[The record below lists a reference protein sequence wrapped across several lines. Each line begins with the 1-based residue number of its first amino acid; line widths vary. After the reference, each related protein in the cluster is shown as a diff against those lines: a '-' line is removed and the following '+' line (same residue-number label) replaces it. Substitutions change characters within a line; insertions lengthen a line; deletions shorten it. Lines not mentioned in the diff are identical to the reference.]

1 MRKKSFIVVLLVLLM
16 SVVAF
21 ACAGGNKY
29 KLDDYTDFTGG
40 DNSPKLE
47 LDEDMKLDGIIDEE
61 AWANV
66 GNKMSVTSSKTHA
79 GADDKELKMDVYTH
93 FGEKA
98 LYFAFDVTDNTI
110 FVNPSRRQ
118 SRNTGVELYMSALDN
133 FTFGKGC
140 VSIRVT
146 PMENGTAPIIGYYV
160 PSGAKDWFQ
169 SKASGKYAAATMVD
183 GQYNV
188 RNGANGY
195 VVELAVSYDLI
206 GGKTDAVQYTAAF
219 VQALSADKED
229 RLDNTFFKS
238 TSYVS
243 PGSWIGVTETGALA
257 GDAKYDFLDSNYVT
271 TDSYMNVDGKLDD
284 EKWQELIAAGK
295 GKTIT
300 HKGKDITLTTYAIF
314 GDNGVYIGLDSNDPE
329 VWYNPDRQTKYNTG
343 AEIFVTAL
351 GATELSNDSTVQLRF
366 SVGGGTLRYRANPNA
381 EYPYSQSYFPAKIAG
396 SVKNGGEFNKS
407 VTADYAGVDGWQ
419 GEIFIPW
426 TAFGATTEEQ
436 KSQIAVFNCIYYSRS
451 DAENPTSDQWKF
463 LAPAGSEV
471 YGNGSRNVN
480 PQKSFFRFTKADGFV
495 FGGVEVPDVVFFKG
509 NDGSYKA
516 TVKPR
521 YVDAVTS
528 GDFATDTK
536 LATGGTFSVTGI
548 PTDSFTDNGDGT
560 YTMTVS
566 AENAKKF
573 EGGKEAH
580 FSLAEGVGAD
590 FTIEYIDVD
599 SSKFDVSK
607 LIAYL
612 NFDGTAKTTAG
623 SAASSVTRGTAEFVK
638 YGTGSANN
646 GYYAANMRKS
656 SVKLDATLGTGSFVM
671 SAMVNG
677 ADVKNYFKDETT
689 AGYSFVLFG
698 TGNVDGTVG
707 FSLQAR
713 RDNVFVRMPNGKRY
727 MHAAV
732 HNFVTDGWQRWTLS
746 VDRETTDKLTYTL
759 YLDAEKVATNTI
771 DLASDISFDIANN
784 NTIGIG
790 IPGCKLDGDGTGNG
804 YTDKSVGI
812 DEFVCATGAYSFGE
826 MLNMVAWTNEAHA
839 KYAFDTDDI
848 RFNYNDVTTDG
859 YTQQIRVVAYPD
871 DGTKVDVTDVTFGA
885 EIAPYIAKATDADYF
900 TLTIPANKVGE
911 FKDGV
916 TTTYTY
922 NGATRKLTVKYDALE
937 RIYLDVTGVSAWKKN
952 KVGDNYVFTVG
963 VYGKSDLSAIVTGA
977 EFSDWDSYKNDNG
990 DGTYTFTVPA
1000 TVVEALDAPK
1010 TITVTKGA
1018 DVTSADF
1025 AFEYKYLD
1033 GDELAALANA
1043 AEAYYDFN
1051 GNVDDKISGTKTE
1064 KVKGSINYNADN
1076 TALKVSTN
1084 TNTVGANIAL
1094 GKDSFTMSFDAKI
1107 YSQYFEG
1114 NAGYEL
1120 VTSGDPSV
1128 SAATDVFQLSAHGG
1142 QNALRIQIGTN
1153 EGNFYYKKAN
1163 SSNLNLDGWV
1173 RITFV
1178 VERGLP
1184 CDDETLETVKTTLY
1198 LDGVMIDGK
1207 TRTMPKGAV
1216 LGDGS
1221 LYFGGVTPWTP
1232 GKESEIDNFTFVR
1245 KALTA
1250 KEVEALDSYYD
1261 EIAALAGWSVNDVE
1275 FNFTQVTDGEAFT
1288 APVTFT
1294 TRGAT
1299 SVTGATFTGLPGN
1312 ATITESTETPG
1323 TYALNVPAADI
1334 ASFKGGVTVTAKIGK
1349 VEKKFRVV
1357 YTPLAKL
1364 VLDETSVSMWK
1375 GAKAADGN
1383 YKFNIGV
1390 YADDECKIAL
1400 SGVTFDKWNN
1410 HAEYDEATST
1420 YAFSVPEA
1428 TVEALTE
1435 PITITASKGADVTT
1449 ASFTFEYKCYTSAEL
1464 EGVANATEAYIDF
1477 DNGKVTDKVQNK
1489 AYVLD
1494 TREDANI
1501 VDGTKYEGDK
1511 YFAANQKK
1519 TSVKLATALGTDS
1532 FSVSML
1538 VNGADVRKYATD
1550 DYLNGTS
1557 PKAGYAFVLFGTGN
1571 VDGANGFTVRVR
1583 KDIVQVKIGGT
1594 NKAYGANVLSKITD
1608 NWQRWTVTFDRS
1620 TEGTVKYVV
1629 YIDGVAVINDSVA
1642 YDGSFDVE
1650 GFGTLGIGAP
1660 GCALDSNGYGYTD
1673 KSIGLDNFV
1682 LVRKALTAHEVE
1694 GLDSY
1699 YGDILKTVGWYVDNF
1714 TFDFTDVT
1722 ENQAYNALINFTTNG
1737 SGANISGAT
1746 FEGFPE
1752 GVTYEESQSA
1762 PGSYR
1767 VVIPYERFDEFKAGK
1782 TITAKIGNA
1791 TRTFTVKYVPLT
1803 NVYLDTTAVSMW
1815 SHEATDGN
1823 YKFNVGAYADES
1835 KTFALTEVTFGD
1847 WNEYA
1852 TYDTASKV
1860 YKFAVPASVV
1870 EALTGGTKTVTAA
1883 RGEGVETAS
1892 FTFTHETMSAD
1903 EIKAV
1908 ANDLVAYYDFNG
1920 NIQDKA
1926 YNTATAAVKGS
1937 VTYNDDNT
1945 ALKVTTT
1952 KVAETAS
1959 TVGAN
1964 ISLGNGDFTMSFD
1977 AKINS
1982 TDYAKAGAAYE
1993 LVTSTSNN
2001 DGEPYT
2007 FQFSAT
2013 DRADGALRIQVGR
2026 NDGVAYFSGANG
2038 KLRLD
2043 QWQRFTVVV
2052 QRNVEKNESHTTT
2065 AIRYNNDG
2073 TYNGDKNK
2081 TGTYPTQEKVLVTL
2095 YLDGVKIQ
2103 TIERW
2108 LNYETLG
2115 NGTIYFGGN
2124 LGWSTKTSEIDN
2136 FTFVRR
2142 ALTDREIY
2150 ALPSYYDEIASVVG
2164 WDAEDITIKYDQVTA
2179 NVAKTV
2185 EFEMTKYASGANT
2198 AGATFTGLPEGV
2210 TITPSETAGKYVL
2223 TVPYDKLASL
2233 KGGVTVT
2240 AKIGDVERSFK
2251 ITYVPLENLYVDTV
2265 NFYEYEVDAGAAVT
2279 KTIKVT
2285 ADAAG
2290 TVGVA
2295 GASFAGYPDGV
2306 TIVEN
2311 DSVAGEYT
2319 LTVPSAKIAELVAS
2333 TVTAS
2338 YDGVTANVTM
2348 AYGAAMFKD
2357 YAAHIVDNRD
2367 ASTRVVFDK
2376 SFGTDSFVIGTNVM
2390 FSGIPAK
2397 NKTFELFGTSGPDA
2411 TTGFMVSIKVNKDDA
2426 NIHNFRVKVMNQDG
2440 AFSSNLN
2447 LNNYIGK
2454 SVPVVLA
2461 VDRSVAGKMTYT
2473 LTFDGTQIMSRT
2485 INLDSATVLD
2495 YTYLDADG
2503 ATVTQNKVYF
2513 GGLNPNLDSSNRGGV
2528 GTVTGRDSFP
2538 YQVRGIYA
2546 ATAGTV
2552 NGITDFLKGVSVTEA
2567 DTTSVA
2573 SKITARFNFDG
2584 ETGLE
2589 NSIEGSTVT
2598 ASFDN
2603 ARDGS
2608 AITATTDETYSING
2622 NGKALKANSRKGE
2635 GLKLTGVN
2643 ALDGDFTL
2651 SMWVNDL
2658 SSMGTSNTGAGVI
2671 MFTTSGQN
2679 ETSNNFTLSA
2689 KSTNYRFAWANAS
2702 NTAANNQSI
2711 NPNLVANYGSRWVNM
2726 TFVVSRG
2733 TADTDVAT
2741 VNVYVNFAKVGSFT
2755 AAGLTKVTSICDEN
2769 KTLYLGRVMDSLYK
2783 TSAHEW
2789 NDGLNAY
2796 FYIDDVAI
2804 AGSALTDAE
2813 VASLS
2818 AYYFA

>member
-1 MRKKSFIVVLLVLLM
+1 MRKKSIIVVLLVLLM

-47 LDEDMKLDGIIDEE
+47 LDEDMKLDGIMDEE

-66 GNKMSVTSSKTHA
+66 GNKMSVTSSHTHA
-79 GADDKELKMDVYTH
+79 GAEDKALKMDVYTH

-140 VSIRVT
+140 VSIRIT

-160 PSGAKDWFQ
+160 PSGAKAWFQ

-195 VVELAVSYDLI
+195 VVELAISYDLI
-206 GGKTDAVQYTAAF
+206 GGKTDAIQYTAAF

-229 RLDNTFFKS
+229 RLDNTFLKG

-243 PGSWIGVTETGALA
+243 PGSWIGVTETGTFA

-300 HKGKDITLTTYAIF
+300 HKGKDITLTTYALF

-329 VWYNPDRQTKYNTG
+329 VWYNPDRQAKYNTG

-351 GATELSNDSTVQLRF
+351 GATELSNDSTVQIRF
-366 SVGGGTLRYRANPNA
+366 SVGGGSLRYRANPNA
-381 EYPYSQSYFPAKIAG
+381 EYPYTQSYFPAKIAG

-407 VTADYAGVDGWQ
+407 VTDDYAGVDGWQ

-463 LAPAGSEV
+463 LAPADSKV

-516 TVKPR
+516 TIKPR

-528 GDFATDTK
+528 ADFATDTK

-573 EGGKEAH
+573 ESGKEAH

-590 FTIEYIDVD
+590 FTIEYIDID
-599 SSKFDVSK
+599 SSKFDVNK

-623 SAASSVTRGTAEFVK
+623 SAASSVTRGTAEFVN

-656 SVKLDATLGTGSFVM
+656 SVKLDATLGTDSFVM

-677 ADVKNYFKDETT
+677 ADVKNYFKNETT
-689 AGYSFVLFG
+689 FGYSFVLFG

-713 RDNVFVRMPNGKRY
+713 RDNVFIRLPNGKRY
-727 MHAAV
+727 SHAAV
-732 HNFVTDGWQRWTLS
+732 LDFVTDGWQRWTLS

-759 YLDAEKVATNTI
+759 YIDAEKVATNTI
-771 DLASDISFDIANN
+771 DLASDLSFDIENN

-790 IPGCKLDGDGTGNG
+790 APGCALDGDGTGGG

-859 YTQQIRVVAYPD
+859 YTQQIRVAAYPD
-871 DGTKVDVTDVTFGA
+871 DGSKVDVTDVTFGA

-916 TTTYTY
+916 ITTYTY

-1000 TVVEALDAPK
+1000 SVVEALDAPK

-1018 DVTSADF
+1018 DVT
-1025 AFEYKYLD
+1025 
-1033 GDELAALANA
+1033 
-1043 AEAYYDFN
+1043 
-1051 GNVDDKISGTKTE
+1051 
-1064 KVKGSINYNADN
+1064 
-1076 TALKVSTN
+1076 
-1084 TNTVGANIAL
+1084 
-1094 GKDSFTMSFDAKI
+1094 
-1107 YSQYFEG
+1107 
-1114 NAGYEL
+1114 
-1120 VTSGDPSV
+1120 
-1128 SAATDVFQLSAHGG
+1128 
-1142 QNALRIQIGTN
+1142 
-1153 EGNFYYKKAN
+1153 
-1163 SSNLNLDGWV
+1163 
-1173 RITFV
+1173 
-1178 VERGLP
+1178 
-1184 CDDETLETVKTTLY
+1184 
-1198 LDGVMIDGK
+1198 
-1207 TRTMPKGAV
+1207 
-1216 LGDGS
+1216 
-1221 LYFGGVTPWTP
+1221 
-1232 GKESEIDNFTFVR
+1232 
-1245 KALTA
+1245 
-1250 KEVEALDSYYD
+1250 
-1261 EIAALAGWSVNDVE
+1261 
-1275 FNFTQVTDGEAFT
+1275 
-1288 APVTFT
+1288 
-1294 TRGAT
+1294 
-1299 SVTGATFTGLPGN
+1299 
-1312 ATITESTETPG
+1312 
-1323 TYALNVPAADI
+1323 
-1334 ASFKGGVTVTAKIGK
+1334 
-1349 VEKKFRVV
+1349 
-1357 YTPLAKL
+1357 
-1364 VLDETSVSMWK
+1364 
-1375 GAKAADGN
+1375 
-1383 YKFNIGV
+1383 
-1390 YADDECKIAL
+1390 
-1400 SGVTFDKWNN
+1400 
-1410 HAEYDEATST
+1410 
-1420 YAFSVPEA
+1420 
-1428 TVEALTE
+1428 
-1435 PITITASKGADVTT
+1435 T
-1449 ASFTFEYKCYTSAEL
+1449 ASFTFEYKCYTAAEL
-1464 EGVANATEAYIDF
+1464 EALANATEAYIDF
-1477 DNGKVTDKVQNK
+1477 DNGNVTDKVQNK

-1501 VDGTKYEGDK
+1501 VDGAKYEGDK
-1511 YFAANQKK
+1511 YLAANQKK

-1538 VNGADVRKYATD
+1538 VNGADVRKYALD
-1550 DYLNGTS
+1550 DYINGV
-1557 PKAGYAFVLFGTGN
+1557 PGAKAGYAFVLFGTGN
-1571 VDGANGFTVRVR
+1571 VDGANGFSVRVR
-1583 KDIVQVKIGGT
+1583 KDIVQVKIGSS
-1594 NKAYGANVLSKITD
+1594 NKGYGANVLSKITD

-1660 GCALDSNGYGYTD
+1660 GCALDNNGNGYTD

-1699 YGDILKTVGWYVDNF
+1699 YGDILKKVGWYVDNF

-1767 VVIPYERFDEFKAGK
+1767 VTIPYERFDEFKAGM
-1782 TITAKIGNA
+1782 TITAKIGNS

-1823 YKFNVGAYADES
+1823 YEFNVGAYADES

-1852 TYDTASKV
+1852 TYDTANKV

-1870 EALTGGTKTVTAA
+1870 EALENGTKTVTAA

-1908 ANDLVAYYDFNG
+1908 ANNLVAYYDFNG

-1937 VTYNDDNT
+1937 VIYNDDNT
-1945 ALKVTTT
+1945 ALKVTCGTN
-1952 KVAETAS
+1952 

-1964 ISLGNGDFTMSFD
+1964 IALGTESFTMSFD
-1977 AKINS
+1977 SKIYKN
-1982 TDYAKAGAAYE
+1982 AFAGNAGYE
-1993 LVTSTSNN
+1993 LVTSTIGSG
-2001 DGEPYT
+2001 DSDAGT
-2007 FQFSAT
+2007 FQFSARG
-2013 DRADGALRIQVGR
+2013 DKKSLRIAVGT
-2026 NDGVAYFSGANG
+2026 NNG
-2038 KLRLD
+2038 QFDYDLAVGKIKTD
-2043 QWQRFTVVV
+2043 EWQRFTFVVERGV
-2052 QRNVEKNESHTTT
+2052 AFNNEANTET
-2065 AIRYNNDG
+2065 IRM
-2073 TYNGDKNK
+2073 
-2081 TGTYPTQEKVLVTL
+2081 TL
-2095 YLDGVKIQ
+2095 YIDGVKIQ
-2103 TIERW
+2103 TKQRTDIKK
-2108 LNYETLG
+2108 NQVLG

-2124 LGWSTKTSEIDN
+2124 LPWSTKTSEIDN

-2164 WDAEDITIKYDQVTA
+2164 WDAEDITIDFKSVVKDQP
-2179 NVAKTV
+2179 KTV

-2210 TITPSETAGKYVL
+2210 TIAAGETAGKYVL

-2251 ITYVPLENLYVDTV
+2251 ITYVPLDNLYVDTV

-2279 KTIKVT
+2279 RTIKVT

-2290 TVGVA
+2290 AVGVA

-2311 DSVAGEYT
+2311 DSVTGEYT
-2319 LTVPSAKIAELVAS
+2319 LTVPAAKIAELVAS

-2348 AYGAAMFKD
+2348 AYNEAILKDTAVYSNIDTESKKDSGKQGGQVFKGID
-2357 YAAHIVDNRD
+2357 LGNG
-2367 ASTRVVFDK
+2367 
-2376 SFGTDSFVIGTNVM
+2376 SFTV
-2390 FSGIPAK
+2390 A
-2397 NKTFELFGTSGPDA
+2397 
-2411 TTGFMVSIKVNKDDA
+2411 FMAD
-2426 NIHNFRVKVMNQDG
+2426 
-2440 AFSSNLN
+2440 NLN
-2447 LNNYIGK
+2447 KIASGGGGYILFSTGNTDVSKGINVYANSDKFRFRCAGVGSNFPINYN
-2454 SVPVVLA
+2454 VAQHTDWTHLA
-2461 VDRSVAGKMTYT
+2461 FTFDRSVAGK
-2473 LTFDGTQIMSRT
+2473 LT
-2485 INLDSATVLD
+2485 
-2495 YTYLDADG
+2495 
-2503 ATVTQNKVYF
+2503 
-2513 GGLNPNLDSSNRGGV
+2513 
-2528 GTVTGRDSFP
+2528 
-2538 YQVRGIYA
+2538 
-2546 ATAGTV
+2546 
-2552 NGITDFLKGVSVTEA
+2552 
-2567 DTTSVA
+2567 
-2573 SKITARFNFDG
+2573 ITA
-2584 ETGLE
+2584 
-2589 NSIEGSTVT
+2589 
-2598 ASFDN
+2598 
-2603 ARDGS
+2603 
-2608 AITATTDETYSING
+2608 
-2622 NGKALKANSRKGE
+2622 
-2635 GLKLTGVN
+2635 
-2643 ALDGDFTL
+2643 
-2651 SMWVNDL
+2651 
-2658 SSMGTSNTGAGVI
+2658 
-2671 MFTTSGQN
+2671 
-2679 ETSNNFTLSA
+2679 
-2689 KSTNYRFAWANAS
+2689 
-2702 NTAANNQSI
+2702 
-2711 NPNLVANYGSRWVNM
+2711 
-2726 TFVVSRG
+2726 
-2733 TADTDVAT
+2733 
-2741 VNVYVNFAKVGSFT
+2741 YVNYAKVGSTTQTLTSDETFT
-2755 AAGLTKVTSICDEN
+2755 YGESKNFVVGSINGEMWAESGAMANTNQYNLSAAGVTIYRGVASIGAVQTYFEN
-2769 KTLYLGRVMDSLYK
+2769 YLDGMTLPENALQARF
-2783 TSAHEW
+2783 TFA
-2789 NDGLNAY
+2789 DGTTANS
-2796 FYIDDVAI
+2796 V
-2804 AGSALTDAE
+2804 AGSSVTMTKNENATETIADGKDGGTDKAIKINSKSTYYDVNGFDVSTGSFAVSMDLKMDFSTALTENGSGIVLFATTDPGSASGIAVTIRKNTFRVRINGATKFLAPNTDSYTGKWTNVT
-2813 VASLS
+2813 VAVVRADGKCTINVYFNHALAATSGAFSLADTVS
-2818 AYYFA
+2818 LANSEKDGYFGIGKGVEISGSTGTDYTDGVFKWYEDNTHTIDNVMLISGAMTDKNVLALRNI

>member
-1 MRKKSFIVVLLVLLM
+1 MRKKSIIVVLLVLLM

-40 DNSPKLE
+40 DNSLKLE
-47 LDEDMKLDGIIDEE
+47 LDEDMKLDGIMDEE

-66 GNKMSVTSSKTHA
+66 GNKMSVTSSHTHA
-79 GADDKELKMDVYTH
+79 GAEDKALKMDVYTH

-140 VSIRVT
+140 VSIRIT

-160 PSGAKDWFQ
+160 PSGAAGWFQ
-169 SKASGKYAAATMVD
+169 SKAGGKYAAATMVD

-195 VVELAVSYDLI
+195 VVELAISYDLI
-206 GGKTDAVQYTAAF
+206 GGKTDAIQYTAAF

-229 RLDNTFFKS
+229 RLDNTFLKG

-243 PGSWIGVTETGALA
+243 PGGWIGVTETGTLV

-300 HKGKDITLTTYAIF
+300 HKGKDITLTTYALF

-329 VWYNPDRQTKYNTG
+329 VWYNPDRQAKYNTG

-351 GATELSNDSTVQLRF
+351 GATELSNDSTVQIRF
-366 SVGGGTLRYRANPNA
+366 SVGGGSLRYRANPNA
-381 EYPYSQSYFPAKIAG
+381 EYPYTQSYFPAKIAG

-407 VTADYAGVDGWQ
+407 VTDDYAGVDGWQ

-451 DAENPTSDQWKF
+451 DAENPTGDQWKF
-463 LAPAGSEV
+463 LAPADSKV

-516 TVKPR
+516 TIKPR

-528 GDFATDTK
+528 ADFATDTK

-573 EGGKEAH
+573 ERGKEAH

-599 SSKFDVSK
+599 SSKFDVNK

-656 SVKLDATLGTGSFVM
+656 SVKLDATLGTDSFVM

-677 ADVKNYFKDETT
+677 ADVKNYFKNETT
-689 AGYSFVLFG
+689 FGYSFVLFG

-713 RDNVFVRMPNGKRY
+713 RDNVFIRLPNGKRY
-727 MHAAV
+727 SHAAV
-732 HNFVTDGWQRWTLS
+732 LDFVTDGWQRWTLS

-759 YLDAEKVATNTI
+759 YIDAEKVATNTI
-771 DLASDISFDIANN
+771 DLASDLSFDIENN
-784 NTIGIG
+784 STIGIG
-790 IPGCKLDGDGTGNG
+790 APGCALDGDGTGNG

-839 KYAFDTDDI
+839 RYAFDADDI
-848 RFNYNDVTTDG
+848 RFDYNDVTTDG
-859 YTQQIRVVAYPD
+859 YTQQIRVAAYRE
-871 DGTKVDVTDVTFGA
+871 DGTTADVTDVTFGA
-885 EIAPYIAKATDADYF
+885 EIAPYITQATDADYF

-916 TTTYTY
+916 ATTYTY

-963 VYGKSDLSAIVTGA
+963 VYGKSDLSAIVKGA
-977 EFSDWDSYKNDNG
+977 EFSEWDSYKNDNG

-1000 TVVEALDAPK
+1000 SVVEALDAPK

-1018 DVTSADF
+1018 DVT
-1025 AFEYKYLD
+1025 
-1033 GDELAALANA
+1033 
-1043 AEAYYDFN
+1043 
-1051 GNVDDKISGTKTE
+1051 
-1064 KVKGSINYNADN
+1064 
-1076 TALKVSTN
+1076 
-1084 TNTVGANIAL
+1084 
-1094 GKDSFTMSFDAKI
+1094 
-1107 YSQYFEG
+1107 
-1114 NAGYEL
+1114 
-1120 VTSGDPSV
+1120 
-1128 SAATDVFQLSAHGG
+1128 
-1142 QNALRIQIGTN
+1142 
-1153 EGNFYYKKAN
+1153 
-1163 SSNLNLDGWV
+1163 
-1173 RITFV
+1173 
-1178 VERGLP
+1178 
-1184 CDDETLETVKTTLY
+1184 
-1198 LDGVMIDGK
+1198 
-1207 TRTMPKGAV
+1207 
-1216 LGDGS
+1216 
-1221 LYFGGVTPWTP
+1221 
-1232 GKESEIDNFTFVR
+1232 
-1245 KALTA
+1245 
-1250 KEVEALDSYYD
+1250 
-1261 EIAALAGWSVNDVE
+1261 
-1275 FNFTQVTDGEAFT
+1275 
-1288 APVTFT
+1288 
-1294 TRGAT
+1294 
-1299 SVTGATFTGLPGN
+1299 
-1312 ATITESTETPG
+1312 
-1323 TYALNVPAADI
+1323 
-1334 ASFKGGVTVTAKIGK
+1334 
-1349 VEKKFRVV
+1349 
-1357 YTPLAKL
+1357 
-1364 VLDETSVSMWK
+1364 
-1375 GAKAADGN
+1375 
-1383 YKFNIGV
+1383 
-1390 YADDECKIAL
+1390 
-1400 SGVTFDKWNN
+1400 
-1410 HAEYDEATST
+1410 
-1420 YAFSVPEA
+1420 
-1428 TVEALTE
+1428 
-1435 PITITASKGADVTT
+1435 T
-1449 ASFTFEYKCYTSAEL
+1449 ASFTFEYKCYTAAEL
-1464 EGVANATEAYIDF
+1464 AALANATEAYIDF
-1477 DNGKVTDKVQNK
+1477 DNGNVTDKVQNK

-1501 VDGTKYEGDK
+1501 VDGAKYEGDK
-1511 YFAANQKK
+1511 YLAANQKK

-1538 VNGADVRKYATD
+1538 VNGADVRKYALD
-1550 DYLNGTS
+1550 DYINGV
-1557 PKAGYAFVLFGTGN
+1557 PGAKAGYAFVLFGTGN
-1571 VDGANGFTVRVR
+1571 VDGANGFSVRVR
-1583 KDIVQVKIGGT
+1583 KDIVQVKIGSS
-1594 NKAYGANVLSKITD
+1594 NKGYGANVLSKITD

-1642 YDGSFDVE
+1642 YGGSFDVE

-1660 GCALDSNGYGYTD
+1660 GCALDNNGNGYTD

-1699 YGDILKTVGWYVDNF
+1699 YGDILKKVGWYVDNF

-1767 VVIPYERFDEFKAGK
+1767 VTIPYERFDEFKAGM
-1782 TITAKIGNA
+1782 TITAKIGNS

-1823 YKFNVGAYADES
+1823 YEFNVGAYADES

-1852 TYDTASKV
+1852 TYDTANKV

-1870 EALTGGTKTVTAA
+1870 EALENGTKTVTAA

-1892 FTFTHETMSAD
+1892 FTFTYETMSDAQIN
-1903 EIKAV
+1903 ELAQATKA
-1908 ANDLVAYYDFNG
+1908 YIDFNG
-1920 NIQDKA
+1920 AVIDRVGGNAFVDRGEVVYGDGTKYEGDKYYSA
-1926 YNTATAAVKGS
+1926 NQKKTSVKLATTLGTDSFTVSMLVNGADIKN
-1937 VTYNDDNT
+1937 Y
-1945 ALKVTTT
+1945 
-1952 KVAETAS
+1952 AENGYAFVLFGT
-1959 TVGAN
+1959 
-1964 ISLGNGDFTMSFD
+1964 GNVD
-1977 AKINS
+1977 
-1982 TDYAKAGAAYE
+1982 
-1993 LVTSTSNN
+1993 
-2001 DGEPYT
+2001 
-2007 FQFSAT
+2007 
-2013 DRADGALRIQVGR
+2013 
-2026 NDGVAYFSGANG
+2026 GANG
-2038 KLRLD
+2038 FSVRVRSKTV
-2043 QWQRFTVVV
+2043 QVKIGGSNVAYNEVVPAITTAWQRWTVTFD
-2052 QRNVEKNESHTTT
+2052 RSTEGTLKF
-2065 AIRYNNDG
+2065 AI
-2073 TYNGDKNK
+2073 
-2081 TGTYPTQEKVLVTL
+2081 
-2095 YLDGVKIQ
+2095 YLDGVKVLDK
-2103 TIERW
+2103 TVA
-2108 LNYETLG
+2108 YAASFDVDGFGTLG
-2115 NGTIYFGGN
+2115 IGAPGC
-2124 LGWSTKTSEIDN
+2124 
-2136 FTFVRR
+2136 
-2142 ALTDREIY
+2142 ALDQYSYTDKSIGLDEFMLVNRVLTAREIV
-2150 ALPSYYDEIASVVG
+2150 ALDSYYVAISDVWG
-2164 WDAEDITIKYDQVTA
+2164 WNANDITIKYDQVTA
-2179 NVAKTV
+2179 NVDKTV

-2198 AGATFTGLPEGV
+2198 VGATFTGLPEGV
-2210 TITPSETAGKYVL
+2210 TIAAGETAGKYVL

-2251 ITYVPLENLYVDTV
+2251 ITYVPLDNLYVDTV

-2279 KTIKVT
+2279 RTIKVT

-2290 TVGVA
+2290 AVGVA

-2319 LTVPSAKIAELVAS
+2319 LTVPAAKIAELVAS

-2348 AYGAAMFKD
+2348 AYNEAILKDTAVYSNIDTESKKDSGKQGGQVFKGID
-2357 YAAHIVDNRD
+2357 LGNG
-2367 ASTRVVFDK
+2367 
-2376 SFGTDSFVIGTNVM
+2376 SFTV
-2390 FSGIPAK
+2390 A
-2397 NKTFELFGTSGPDA
+2397 
-2411 TTGFMVSIKVNKDDA
+2411 FMAD
-2426 NIHNFRVKVMNQDG
+2426 
-2440 AFSSNLN
+2440 NLN
-2447 LNNYIGK
+2447 KIASGGGGYILFSTGNTDVSK
-2454 SVPVVLA
+2454 GINVYANSDKFRFRCAGVGSNFPIPHNLKQYTDWTHLA
-2461 VDRSVAGKMTYT
+2461 FTFDRSVAGK
-2473 LTFDGTQIMSRT
+2473 LT
-2485 INLDSATVLD
+2485 
-2495 YTYLDADG
+2495 
-2503 ATVTQNKVYF
+2503 
-2513 GGLNPNLDSSNRGGV
+2513 
-2528 GTVTGRDSFP
+2528 
-2538 YQVRGIYA
+2538 
-2546 ATAGTV
+2546 
-2552 NGITDFLKGVSVTEA
+2552 
-2567 DTTSVA
+2567 
-2573 SKITARFNFDG
+2573 ITA
-2584 ETGLE
+2584 
-2589 NSIEGSTVT
+2589 
-2598 ASFDN
+2598 
-2603 ARDGS
+2603 
-2608 AITATTDETYSING
+2608 
-2622 NGKALKANSRKGE
+2622 
-2635 GLKLTGVN
+2635 
-2643 ALDGDFTL
+2643 
-2651 SMWVNDL
+2651 
-2658 SSMGTSNTGAGVI
+2658 
-2671 MFTTSGQN
+2671 
-2679 ETSNNFTLSA
+2679 
-2689 KSTNYRFAWANAS
+2689 
-2702 NTAANNQSI
+2702 
-2711 NPNLVANYGSRWVNM
+2711 
-2726 TFVVSRG
+2726 
-2733 TADTDVAT
+2733 
-2741 VNVYVNFAKVGSFT
+2741 YVNYAKVGSTTQTLTSDETFT
-2755 AAGLTKVTSICDEN
+2755 YGESKNFVVGSINGEMWAESGAMANTNQYNLSAAGVTIYRGVAPIGAVQTYFENYLDGMTLPENALQARFTFADGTTANSVADSSVTMTKNEN
-2769 KTLYLGRVMDSLYK
+2769 ATE
-2783 TSAHEW
+2783 TIA
-2789 NDGLNAY
+2789 DGK
-2796 FYIDDVAI
+2796 DGGTDKAI
-2804 AGSALTDAE
+2804 KINSK
-2813 VASLS
+2813 S
-2818 AYYFA
+2818 AYYDVNGFDVSTGSFAVSMDLKMDFSTALTENGSGIVLFATTDPGSASGIAVTIRKNKFRVRINGATQFLTVNTDSYTGKWTNITVAFVRENGKCTINVYFNHALAATSGAFDLADTVSLANSEKDGYFGIGKGVEISGSTGTDYTDGVFKWYEDNTHTIDNVMLISGAMTDKNVLALRNI

>member
-1 MRKKSFIVVLLVLLM
+1 MRKKSIIVVLLVLLM

-40 DNSPKLE
+40 DNSLKLE
-47 LDEDMKLDGIIDEE
+47 LDEDMKLDGIMDEE

-66 GNKMSVTSSKTHA
+66 GNKMSVTSSHTHV
-79 GADDKELKMDVYTH
+79 GAEDKALKMDVYTH

-140 VSIRVT
+140 VSIRIT

-195 VVELAVSYDLI
+195 VVELAISYDLI
-206 GGKTDAVQYTAAF
+206 GGKTDAIQYTAAF

-229 RLDNTFFKS
+229 RLDNTFLKG

-243 PGSWIGVTETGALA
+243 PGGWIGVIETGTFA

-300 HKGKDITLTTYAIF
+300 HKGKDITLTTYALF

-351 GATELSNDSTVQLRF
+351 GATELSNDSTVQIRF
-366 SVGGGTLRYRANPNA
+366 SVGGGSLRYRANPNA
-381 EYPYSQSYFPAKIAG
+381 EYPYTQSYFPAKIAG

-407 VTADYAGVDGWQ
+407 VTDDYAGVDGWQ

-451 DAENPTSDQWKF
+451 DAENPTGDQWKF
-463 LAPAGSEV
+463 LAPADSKV

-516 TVKPR
+516 TIKPR

-528 GDFATDTK
+528 ADFATDTK

-599 SSKFDVSK
+599 SSKFDVNK

-656 SVKLDATLGTGSFVM
+656 SVKLDATLGTDSFVM

-677 ADVKNYFKDETT
+677 ADVKNYFKNEITF
-689 AGYSFVLFG
+689 GYSFVLFG

-713 RDNVFVRMPNGKRY
+713 RDNVFIRLPNGKRY
-727 MHAAV
+727 SHAAV
-732 HNFVTDGWQRWTLS
+732 LDFVTDGWQRWTLS

-759 YLDAEKVATNTI
+759 YIDAEKVATNTI
-771 DLASDISFDIANN
+771 DLASDLSFDIENN

-790 IPGCKLDGDGTGNG
+790 APGCALDGDGTGNS

-839 KYAFDTDDI
+839 RYAFDADDI

-859 YTQQIRVVAYPD
+859 YTQQIRVAAYRE
-871 DGTKVDVTDVTFGA
+871 DGTTADVTDVTFGA
-885 EIAPYIAKATDADYF
+885 EIAPYITQATDADYF

-916 TTTYTY
+916 ATTYTY

-963 VYGKSDLSAIVTGA
+963 VYGKSDLSAIVKGA
-977 EFSDWDSYKNDNG
+977 EFSEWDSYKNDNG

-1000 TVVEALDAPK
+1000 SVVEALDAPK

-1025 AFEYKYLD
+1025 TFEYKYLTD
-1033 GDELAALANA
+1033 DELAAL
-1043 AEAYYDFN
+1043 
-1051 GNVDDKISGTKTE
+1051 
-1064 KVKGSINYNADN
+1064 
-1076 TALKVSTN
+1076 
-1084 TNTVGANIAL
+1084 
-1094 GKDSFTMSFDAKI
+1094 
-1107 YSQYFEG
+1107 
-1114 NAGYEL
+1114 
-1120 VTSGDPSV
+1120 
-1128 SAATDVFQLSAHGG
+1128 
-1142 QNALRIQIGTN
+1142 
-1153 EGNFYYKKAN
+1153 
-1163 SSNLNLDGWV
+1163 
-1173 RITFV
+1173 
-1178 VERGLP
+1178 
-1184 CDDETLETVKTTLY
+1184 
-1198 LDGVMIDGK
+1198 
-1207 TRTMPKGAV
+1207 
-1216 LGDGS
+1216 
-1221 LYFGGVTPWTP
+1221 
-1232 GKESEIDNFTFVR
+1232 
-1245 KALTA
+1245 
-1250 KEVEALDSYYD
+1250 
-1261 EIAALAGWSVNDVE
+1261 
-1275 FNFTQVTDGEAFT
+1275 
-1288 APVTFT
+1288 
-1294 TRGAT
+1294 
-1299 SVTGATFTGLPGN
+1299 
-1312 ATITESTETPG
+1312 
-1323 TYALNVPAADI
+1323 
-1334 ASFKGGVTVTAKIGK
+1334 
-1349 VEKKFRVV
+1349 
-1357 YTPLAKL
+1357 
-1364 VLDETSVSMWK
+1364 
-1375 GAKAADGN
+1375 
-1383 YKFNIGV
+1383 
-1390 YADDECKIAL
+1390 
-1400 SGVTFDKWNN
+1400 
-1410 HAEYDEATST
+1410 
-1420 YAFSVPEA
+1420 
-1428 TVEALTE
+1428 
-1435 PITITASKGADVTT
+1435 
-1449 ASFTFEYKCYTSAEL
+1449 
-1464 EGVANATEAYIDF
+1464 ANATEAYIDF
-1477 DNGKVTDKVQNK
+1477 DNGNVTDKVQNK

-1501 VDGTKYEGDK
+1501 VDGAKYEGDK
-1511 YFAANQKK
+1511 YLAANQKK

-1538 VNGADVRKYATD
+1538 VNGADVRKYALD
-1550 DYLNGTS
+1550 DYINGV
-1557 PKAGYAFVLFGTGN
+1557 PGAKAGYAFVLFGTGN
-1571 VDGANGFTVRVR
+1571 VDGANGFSVRVR
-1583 KDIVQVKIGGT
+1583 KDIVQVKIGSSSKG
-1594 NKAYGANVLSKITD
+1594 YSANVLSKITD

-1660 GCALDSNGYGYTD
+1660 GCALDNNGNGYTD

-1699 YGDILKTVGWYVDNF
+1699 YGDILKKVGWYVDNF

-1767 VVIPYERFDEFKAGK
+1767 VTIPYERFDEFKAGM

-1823 YKFNVGAYADES
+1823 YEFNVGAYADES

-1852 TYDTASKV
+1852 TYDTANKV

-1870 EALTGGTKTVTAA
+1870 EALENGTKTVTAA

-1892 FTFTHETMSAD
+1892 FTFTYETMSDAQIN
-1903 EIKAV
+1903 ELAQATKA
-1908 ANDLVAYYDFNG
+1908 YIDFNG
-1920 NIQDKA
+1920 AVIDRVGGSAFVDRGEVVYGDGTKYEGDKYYSA
-1926 YNTATAAVKGS
+1926 NQKKTSVKLATTLGTDSFTVSMLVNGADIKN
-1937 VTYNDDNT
+1937 Y
-1945 ALKVTTT
+1945 
-1952 KVAETAS
+1952 AENGYAFVLFGT
-1959 TVGAN
+1959 
-1964 ISLGNGDFTMSFD
+1964 GNVD
-1977 AKINS
+1977 
-1982 TDYAKAGAAYE
+1982 
-1993 LVTSTSNN
+1993 
-2001 DGEPYT
+2001 
-2007 FQFSAT
+2007 
-2013 DRADGALRIQVGR
+2013 
-2026 NDGVAYFSGANG
+2026 GANG
-2038 KLRLD
+2038 FSVRVRSKTV
-2043 QWQRFTVVV
+2043 QVKIGGSNVAYNEVVPAITTAWQRWTVTFD
-2052 QRNVEKNESHTTT
+2052 RSTEGTLKF
-2065 AIRYNNDG
+2065 AI
-2073 TYNGDKNK
+2073 
-2081 TGTYPTQEKVLVTL
+2081 
-2095 YLDGVKIQ
+2095 YLDGVKVLDK
-2103 TIERW
+2103 TVA
-2108 LNYETLG
+2108 YAASFDVDGFGTLG
-2115 NGTIYFGGN
+2115 IGAPGC
-2124 LGWSTKTSEIDN
+2124 
-2136 FTFVRR
+2136 
-2142 ALTDREIY
+2142 ALDQYSYTDKSIGLDEFMLVNRVLTAREIV
-2150 ALPSYYDEIASVVG
+2150 ALDSYYVAISDVWG
-2164 WDAEDITIKYDQVTA
+2164 WDANDITIKYDQVTA
-2179 NVAKTV
+2179 NVDKTV

-2198 AGATFTGLPEGV
+2198 VGATFTGLPEGV
-2210 TITPSETAGKYVL
+2210 TIAAGETAGKYVL

-2251 ITYVPLENLYVDTV
+2251 ITYVPLDNLYVDTV

-2279 KTIKVT
+2279 RTIKVT

-2290 TVGVA
+2290 AVGVA

-2319 LTVPSAKIAELVAS
+2319 LTVPAAKIAELVAS

-2348 AYGAAMFKD
+2348 AYNEAILKDTAVYSNIDTESKKDSGKQGGQVFKGID
-2357 YAAHIVDNRD
+2357 LGNG
-2367 ASTRVVFDK
+2367 
-2376 SFGTDSFVIGTNVM
+2376 SFTV
-2390 FSGIPAK
+2390 A
-2397 NKTFELFGTSGPDA
+2397 
-2411 TTGFMVSIKVNKDDA
+2411 FMAD
-2426 NIHNFRVKVMNQDG
+2426 
-2440 AFSSNLN
+2440 NLN
-2447 LNNYIGK
+2447 KIASGGGGYILFSTGNTDVSK
-2454 SVPVVLA
+2454 GINVYANSDKFRFRCAGVGSNFPIPHNLKQYTDWTHLA
-2461 VDRSVAGKMTYT
+2461 FTFDRSVAGK
-2473 LTFDGTQIMSRT
+2473 LT
-2485 INLDSATVLD
+2485 
-2495 YTYLDADG
+2495 
-2503 ATVTQNKVYF
+2503 
-2513 GGLNPNLDSSNRGGV
+2513 
-2528 GTVTGRDSFP
+2528 
-2538 YQVRGIYA
+2538 
-2546 ATAGTV
+2546 
-2552 NGITDFLKGVSVTEA
+2552 
-2567 DTTSVA
+2567 
-2573 SKITARFNFDG
+2573 ITA
-2584 ETGLE
+2584 
-2589 NSIEGSTVT
+2589 
-2598 ASFDN
+2598 
-2603 ARDGS
+2603 
-2608 AITATTDETYSING
+2608 
-2622 NGKALKANSRKGE
+2622 
-2635 GLKLTGVN
+2635 
-2643 ALDGDFTL
+2643 
-2651 SMWVNDL
+2651 
-2658 SSMGTSNTGAGVI
+2658 
-2671 MFTTSGQN
+2671 
-2679 ETSNNFTLSA
+2679 
-2689 KSTNYRFAWANAS
+2689 
-2702 NTAANNQSI
+2702 
-2711 NPNLVANYGSRWVNM
+2711 
-2726 TFVVSRG
+2726 
-2733 TADTDVAT
+2733 
-2741 VNVYVNFAKVGSFT
+2741 YVNYAKVGSTTQTLTSDETFT
-2755 AAGLTKVTSICDEN
+2755 YGASKNFIVGSINGEMWAESGAMANTNQYNLSAAGVTIYRGVAPIGAVQTYFENYLDGMTFPENALQARFTFADGTTANSVADSSVTMTKNEN
-2769 KTLYLGRVMDSLYK
+2769 ATE
-2783 TSAHEW
+2783 TIA
-2789 NDGLNAY
+2789 DGK
-2796 FYIDDVAI
+2796 DGGTDKAI
-2804 AGSALTDAE
+2804 KINSK
-2813 VASLS
+2813 S
-2818 AYYFA
+2818 AYYDVNGFDVSTGSFAVSMDLKMDFSTALTENGSGIVLFATTDPGSASGIAVTIRKNTFRVRINGATKFLAPNTDSYTGKWTNVTVAVVRADGKCTINVYFNHALAATSGAFSLADTVSLANSEKDGYFGIGKGVEISGSTGTDYTDGVFKWYEDNTHTIDNVMLISGAMTDKNVLALRNI

>member
-1 MRKKSFIVVLLVLLM
+1 MRKKSIIVVLLVLLM

-40 DNSPKLE
+40 DNSLKLE
-47 LDEDMKLDGIIDEE
+47 LDEDMKLDGIMDEE

-66 GNKMSVTSSKTHA
+66 GNKMSVTSSHTHA
-79 GADDKELKMDVYTH
+79 GAEDKALKMDVYTH

-140 VSIRVT
+140 VSIRIT

-160 PSGAKDWFQ
+160 PSGAAGWFQ
-169 SKASGKYAAATMVD
+169 SKAGGKYAAATMVD

-195 VVELAVSYDLI
+195 VVELAISYDLI
-206 GGKTDAVQYTAAF
+206 GGKTDAIQYTAAF

-229 RLDNTFFKS
+229 RLDNTFLKG

-243 PGSWIGVTETGALA
+243 PGGWIGVTETGTLV

-300 HKGKDITLTTYAIF
+300 HKGKDITLTTYALF

-329 VWYNPDRQTKYNTG
+329 VWYNPDRQAKYNTG

-351 GATELSNDSTVQLRF
+351 GATELSNDSTVQIRF
-366 SVGGGTLRYRANPNA
+366 SVGGGSLRYRANPNA
-381 EYPYSQSYFPAKIAG
+381 EYPYTQSYFPAKIAG

-407 VTADYAGVDGWQ
+407 VTDDYAGVDGWQ

-451 DAENPTSDQWKF
+451 DAENPTGDQWKF
-463 LAPAGSEV
+463 LAPADSKV

-516 TVKPR
+516 TIKPR

-528 GDFATDTK
+528 ADFATDTK

-573 EGGKEAH
+573 ESGKEAH

-590 FTIEYIDVD
+590 FTIEYIDID
-599 SSKFDVSK
+599 SSKFDVNK

-656 SVKLDATLGTGSFVM
+656 SVKLDATLGTDSFVM

-677 ADVKNYFKDETT
+677 ADVKNYFKNETT
-689 AGYSFVLFG
+689 FGYSFVLFG

-713 RDNVFVRMPNGKRY
+713 RDNVFIRLPNGKRY
-727 MHAAV
+727 SHAAV
-732 HNFVTDGWQRWTLS
+732 LDFVTDGWQRWTLS

-759 YLDAEKVATNTI
+759 YIDAEKVATNTI
-771 DLASDISFDIANN
+771 DLASDLSFDIENN

-790 IPGCKLDGDGTGNG
+790 APGCKLDGDGSGNG

-826 MLNMVAWTNEAHA
+826 ILNMVAWTNEAHA
-839 KYAFDTDDI
+839 RYAFDADDI
-848 RFNYNDVTTDG
+848 RFDYNDVTTDG
-859 YTQQIRVVAYPD
+859 YTQQIRVAAYRE
-871 DGTKVDVTDVTFGA
+871 DGTTADVTDVTFGA
-885 EIAPYIAKATDADYF
+885 EIAPYITKATDADYF

-963 VYGKSDLSAIVTGA
+963 VYGKSDLSAIVKGA
-977 EFSDWDSYKNDNG
+977 EFSDWDSCKNDNG

-1000 TVVEALDAPK
+1000 SVVEALDAPK

-1025 AFEYKYLD
+1025 TFEYKYLTD
-1033 GDELAALANA
+1033 DELAVLANVT
-1043 AEAYYDFN
+1043 EAYYDFN
-1051 GNVDDKISGTKTE
+1051 GNVDDKISGTDTAA
-1064 KVKGSINYNADN
+1064 VKGSIGYNDEN

-1084 TNTVGANIAL
+1084 TNTVGAKIAL
-1094 GKDSFTMSFDAKI
+1094 GADSFTMSFDVKI
-1107 YSQYFEG
+1107 YSQYFNG
-1114 NAGYEL
+1114 NAGYEF
-1120 VTSGDPSV
+1120 VTSGTPSV
-1128 SAATDVFQLSAHGG
+1128 DAATDVFQISAHGG
-1142 QNALRIQIGTN
+1142 NQVLRIQVGD
-1153 EGNFYYKKAN
+1153 NFGKGGAYYNN
-1163 SSNLNLDGWV
+1163 SKGKLNLDGWV

-1184 CDDETLETVKTTLY
+1184 CDDETLETVKTALY
-1198 LDGVMIDGK
+1198 LDGVMVDGK
-1207 TRTMPKGAV
+1207 TRTMPKEAI
-1216 LGDGS
+1216 LGNGT

-1275 FNFTQVTDGEAFT
+1275 FNFTQVTDGVAFT

-1294 TRGAT
+1294 TRGAADI
-1299 SVTGATFTGLPGN
+1299 TGATFSGLPGN

-1400 SGVTFDKWNN
+1400 NGVTFDKWND
-1410 HAEYDEATST
+1410 HQEYDEATST
-1420 YAFSVPEA
+1420 YAFSVPAE

-1449 ASFTFEYKCYTSAEL
+1449 ASFTFEYKCYTAAEL
-1464 EGVANATEAYIDF
+1464 ENVANATEAYIDF
-1477 DNGKVTDKVQNK
+1477 DNGNVTDKVQNK

-1501 VDGTKYEGDK
+1501 VDGAKYEGDK
-1511 YFAANQKK
+1511 YLAANQKK

-1538 VNGADVRKYATD
+1538 VNGADVRKYALD

-1571 VDGANGFTVRVR
+1571 VDGANGFSVRVR
-1583 KDIVQVKIGGT
+1583 KDIVQVKIGSS
-1594 NKAYGANVLSKITD
+1594 NKGYSANVLSRITD

-1642 YDGSFDVE
+1642 YGGSFDVE

-1660 GCALDSNGYGYTD
+1660 GCALDNNGNGYTD

-1699 YGDILKTVGWYVDNF
+1699 YGDILKKVGWYVDNF

-1767 VVIPYERFDEFKAGK
+1767 VTIPYERFDEFKAGM

-1815 SHEATDGN
+1815 NHEATDGN
-1823 YKFNVGAYADES
+1823 YEFNVGAYADES

-1852 TYDTASKV
+1852 TYDTANKV

-1870 EALTGGTKTVTAA
+1870 EALENGTKTVTAA

-1892 FTFTHETMSAD
+1892 FTFTHETMSDAQIN
-1903 EIKAV
+1903 ELAQATKA
-1908 ANDLVAYYDFNG
+1908 YIDFNG
-1920 NIQDKA
+1920 AVIDRVGGNAFVDRGEVVYGDGTKYEGDKYYSA
-1926 YNTATAAVKGS
+1926 NQKKTSVKLATTFGTDSFTVSMLVNGADIKN
-1937 VTYNDDNT
+1937 Y
-1945 ALKVTTT
+1945 
-1952 KVAETAS
+1952 AENGYAFVLFGT
-1959 TVGAN
+1959 
-1964 ISLGNGDFTMSFD
+1964 GNVD
-1977 AKINS
+1977 
-1982 TDYAKAGAAYE
+1982 
-1993 LVTSTSNN
+1993 
-2001 DGEPYT
+2001 
-2007 FQFSAT
+2007 
-2013 DRADGALRIQVGR
+2013 
-2026 NDGVAYFSGANG
+2026 GANG
-2038 KLRLD
+2038 FSVRVRSKTV
-2043 QWQRFTVVV
+2043 QVKIGGSNAAYNEVVPAITTAWQRWTVTFDRSTEGTV
-2052 QRNVEKNESHTTT
+2052 KF
-2065 AIRYNNDG
+2065 AI
-2073 TYNGDKNK
+2073 
-2081 TGTYPTQEKVLVTL
+2081 
-2095 YLDGVKIQ
+2095 YLDGVKVLDK
-2103 TIERW
+2103 TVA
-2108 LNYETLG
+2108 YDGSFDVDGFGTLG
-2115 NGTIYFGGN
+2115 IGAPGC
-2124 LGWSTKTSEIDN
+2124 
-2136 FTFVRR
+2136 
-2142 ALTDREIY
+2142 ALDQYSYTDKSIGLDEFMLVNRVLTAREIV
-2150 ALPSYYDEIASVVG
+2150 ALDSYYVAISDVWG
-2164 WDAEDITIKYDQVTA
+2164 WNANDITIKYDQVTA
-2179 NVAKTV
+2179 NVDKTV

-2198 AGATFTGLPEGV
+2198 VGATFTGLPEGV
-2210 TITPSETAGKYVL
+2210 TIAAGETAGKYVL

-2251 ITYVPLENLYVDTV
+2251 ITYVPLDNLYVDTV

-2279 KTIKVT
+2279 RTIKVT

-2290 TVGVA
+2290 AVGVA

-2319 LTVPSAKIAELVAS
+2319 LTVPAAKIAELVAS

-2338 YDGVTANVTM
+2338 YDGVTANVKMT
-2348 AYGAAMFKD
+2348 YGAAMFKD

-2622 NGKALKANSRKGE
+2622 NGKALKANSKKGE

>member
-1 MRKKSFIVVLLVLLM
+1 MRKKSIIVVLLVLLM

-40 DNSPKLE
+40 DNSLKLE
-47 LDEDMKLDGIIDEE
+47 LDEDMKLDGIMDEE

-66 GNKMSVTSSKTHA
+66 GNKMSVTSSHTHV
-79 GADDKELKMDVYTH
+79 GAEDKALKMDVYTH

-110 FVNPSRRQ
+110 FVNPSRQQ

-140 VSIRVT
+140 VSIRIT

-160 PSGAKDWFQ
+160 PSGAKAWFQ
-169 SKASGKYAAATMVD
+169 SKAGGKYAAATMVD

-188 RNGANGY
+188 LNGANGY
-195 VVELAVSYDLI
+195 VVELAISYDLI
-206 GGKTDAVQYTAAF
+206 GGKTDAIQYTAAF
-219 VQALSADKED
+219 VQALSADKKD
-229 RLDNTFFKS
+229 RLDNTFLKG

-243 PGSWIGVTETGALA
+243 PGSWIGVTETGTLA

-300 HKGKDITLTTYAIF
+300 HKGKDITLTTYALF

-329 VWYNPDRQTKYNTG
+329 VWYNPDRQAKYNTG

-351 GATELSNDSTVQLRF
+351 GATKLSNDSTVQIRF
-366 SVGGGTLRYRANPNA
+366 SVGGGSLRYRANPNA
-381 EYPYSQSYFPAKIAG
+381 EYPYTQSYFPAKIAG

-407 VTADYAGVDGWQ
+407 VTDDYAGVDGWQ

-451 DAENPTSDQWKF
+451 DAENPTGDQWKF
-463 LAPAGSEV
+463 LAPADSKV

-516 TVKPR
+516 TIKPR

-528 GDFATDTK
+528 ADFATDTK

-573 EGGKEAH
+573 ESGKEAH

-590 FTIEYIDVD
+590 FTIEYIDID
-599 SSKFDVSK
+599 SSKFDVNK

-656 SVKLDATLGTGSFVM
+656 SVKLDATLGTDSFVM

-677 ADVKNYFKDETT
+677 ADVKNYFKNETT
-689 AGYSFVLFG
+689 FGYSFVLFG

-713 RDNVFVRMPNGKRY
+713 RDNVFIRLPNGKRY
-727 MHAAV
+727 SHAAV
-732 HNFVTDGWQRWTLS
+732 LDFVTDGWQRWTLS

-759 YLDAEKVATNTI
+759 YIDAEKVATNTI
-771 DLASDISFDIANN
+771 DLASDLSFDIENN

-790 IPGCKLDGDGTGNG
+790 VPGCKLDGDGTGNG

-839 KYAFDTDDI
+839 RYAFDADDI
-848 RFNYNDVTTDG
+848 RFDYNDVTTDG
-859 YTQQIRVVAYPD
+859 YTQQIRVAAYRE
-871 DGTKVDVTDVTFGA
+871 DGTTADVTDVTFGA
-885 EIAPYIAKATDADYF
+885 EIAPYITKATDADYF
-900 TLTIPANKVGE
+900 TLTIPANKVVE

-963 VYGKSDLSAIVTGA
+963 VYGKSDLSAIVKGA
-977 EFSDWDSYKNDNG
+977 EFSDWDSCKNDNG

-1000 TVVEALDAPK
+1000 SVVEALDAPK

-1025 AFEYKYLD
+1025 TFEYKYLTD
-1033 GDELAALANA
+1033 DELAVLANVT
-1043 AEAYYDFN
+1043 EAYYDFN
-1051 GNVDDKISGTKTE
+1051 GNVDDKISGTDTAA
-1064 KVKGSINYNADN
+1064 VKGSIGYNDEN

-1084 TNTVGANIAL
+1084 TNTVGAKIAL
-1094 GKDSFTMSFDAKI
+1094 GADSFTMSFDVKI
-1107 YSQYFEG
+1107 YSQYFNG
-1114 NAGYEL
+1114 NAGYEF
-1120 VTSGDPSV
+1120 VTSGTPSV
-1128 SAATDVFQLSAHGG
+1128 DAATDVFQISAHGG
-1142 QNALRIQIGTN
+1142 NQVLRIQVGD
-1153 EGNFYYKKAN
+1153 NFGKGGAYYNN
-1163 SSNLNLDGWV
+1163 SKGKLNLDGWV

-1184 CDDETLETVKTTLY
+1184 CDDETLETVKTALY
-1198 LDGVMIDGK
+1198 LDGVMVDGK
-1207 TRTMPKGAV
+1207 TRTMPKEAI
-1216 LGDGS
+1216 LGNGT

-1275 FNFTQVTDGEAFT
+1275 FNFTQVTDGVAFT

-1294 TRGAT
+1294 TRGAADI
-1299 SVTGATFTGLPGN
+1299 TGATFSGLPGN

-1400 SGVTFDKWNN
+1400 NGVTFDKWND
-1410 HAEYDEATST
+1410 HQEYDEATST
-1420 YAFSVPEA
+1420 YAFSVPAE

-1449 ASFTFEYKCYTSAEL
+1449 ASFTFEYKCYTAAEL
-1464 EGVANATEAYIDF
+1464 EALANATEAYIDF
-1477 DNGKVTDKVQNK
+1477 DNGNVTDKVQNK

-1501 VDGTKYEGDK
+1501 VDGAKYEGDK
-1511 YFAANQKK
+1511 YLAANQKK

-1538 VNGADVRKYATD
+1538 VNGADVRKYALD

-1571 VDGANGFTVRVR
+1571 VDGANGFSVRVR
-1583 KDIVQVKIGGT
+1583 KDIVQVKIGSS
-1594 NKAYGANVLSKITD
+1594 NKGYSANVLSKITD

-1642 YDGSFDVE
+1642 YGGSFDVE

-1660 GCALDSNGYGYTD
+1660 GCALDNNGNGYTD

-1699 YGDILKTVGWYVDNF
+1699 YGDILKKVGWYVDNF

-1752 GVTYEESQSA
+1752 GVIYEESQSA

-1767 VVIPYERFDEFKAGK
+1767 VTIPYERFDEFKAGM

-1823 YKFNVGAYADES
+1823 YEFNVGAYADES

-1852 TYDTASKV
+1852 TYDTANKV

-1870 EALTGGTKTVTAA
+1870 EALENGTKTVTAA

-1892 FTFTHETMSAD
+1892 FTFTHETMSDAQIN
-1903 EIKAV
+1903 ELAQATKA
-1908 ANDLVAYYDFNG
+1908 YIDFNG
-1920 NIQDKA
+1920 AVIDRVGGNAFVDRGEVVYGDGTKYEGDKYYSA
-1926 YNTATAAVKGS
+1926 NQKKTSVKLATTLGTDSFTVSMLVNGADIKN
-1937 VTYNDDNT
+1937 Y
-1945 ALKVTTT
+1945 
-1952 KVAETAS
+1952 AENGYAFVLFGT
-1959 TVGAN
+1959 
-1964 ISLGNGDFTMSFD
+1964 GNVD
-1977 AKINS
+1977 
-1982 TDYAKAGAAYE
+1982 
-1993 LVTSTSNN
+1993 
-2001 DGEPYT
+2001 
-2007 FQFSAT
+2007 
-2013 DRADGALRIQVGR
+2013 
-2026 NDGVAYFSGANG
+2026 GANG
-2038 KLRLD
+2038 FSVRVRSKTV
-2043 QWQRFTVVV
+2043 QVKIGGSNAAYNEVVPAITTAWQRWTVTFD
-2052 QRNVEKNESHTTT
+2052 RSTGGTLKF
-2065 AIRYNNDG
+2065 AI
-2073 TYNGDKNK
+2073 
-2081 TGTYPTQEKVLVTL
+2081 
-2095 YLDGVKIQ
+2095 YLDGVKVLDK
-2103 TIERW
+2103 TVA
-2108 LNYETLG
+2108 YDGSFDVDGFGTLG
-2115 NGTIYFGGN
+2115 IGAPGC
-2124 LGWSTKTSEIDN
+2124 
-2136 FTFVRR
+2136 
-2142 ALTDREIY
+2142 ALDQYSYTDKSIGLDEFMLVNRVLTAREIV
-2150 ALPSYYDEIASVVG
+2150 ALDSYYVAISDVWG
-2164 WDAEDITIKYDQVTA
+2164 WNANDITIKYDQVTA
-2179 NVAKTV
+2179 NVDKTV

-2210 TITPSETAGKYVL
+2210 TIAAGETAGKYVL

-2251 ITYVPLENLYVDTV
+2251 ITYVPLDNLYVDTV

-2279 KTIKVT
+2279 RTIKVT

-2290 TVGVA
+2290 AVGVA

-2319 LTVPSAKIAELVAS
+2319 LTVPAAKIAELVAS

-2348 AYGAAMFKD
+2348 AYNEAILKDTAVYSNIDTVSQYKDTKTNKVLNKQGGQVFKGID
-2357 YAAHIVDNRD
+2357 LGNG
-2367 ASTRVVFDK
+2367 
-2376 SFGTDSFVIGTNVM
+2376 SFTV
-2390 FSGIPAK
+2390 A
-2397 NKTFELFGTSGPDA
+2397 
-2411 TTGFMVSIKVNKDDA
+2411 FMAD
-2426 NIHNFRVKVMNQDG
+2426 
-2440 AFSSNLN
+2440 NLN
-2447 LNNYIGK
+2447 KIASGGGGYILFSTGNTDVSK
-2454 SVPVVLA
+2454 GINVYANSDKFRFRCAGVGSNFPIPHNLKQYTGWTHIA
-2461 VDRSVAGKMTYT
+2461 FTFDRSVAGKLTITAYVNYAKVGSTTQT
-2473 LTFDGTQIMSRT
+2473 LTSDETFTYGESKNFVVGSINGEMWAESGAMNASSRYELSAAGVTIYRGVAPIANVEKYFKDSLYGLELQEDAKFTFADGTTANSVADSNVTMTVSANKTQTFVEGKDGGDDKAIQINST
-2485 INLDSATVLD
+2485 SAYYD
-2495 YTYLDADG
+2495 
-2503 ATVTQNKVYF
+2503 
-2513 GGLNPNLDSSNRGGV
+2513 
-2528 GTVTGRDSFP
+2528 
-2538 YQVRGIYA
+2538 
-2546 ATAGTV
+2546 V
-2552 NGITDFLKGVSVTEA
+2552 NGFEISTGSFSVSMDLKMDFINAETSETYELTEKDSGLILFATTDPDATSGVSVSIRKNT
-2567 DTTSVA
+2567 
-2573 SKITARFNFDG
+2573 IRFKVNG
-2584 ETGLE
+2584 VM
-2589 NSIEGSTVT
+2589 STVT
-2598 ASFDN
+2598 IDTDNNLNKWTNITISFI
-2603 ARDGS
+2603 R
-2608 AITATTDETYSING
+2608 G
-2622 NGKALKANSRKGE
+2622 NGLC
-2635 GLKLTGVN
+2635 
-2643 ALDGDFTL
+2643 
-2651 SMWVNDL
+2651 
-2658 SSMGTSNTGAGVI
+2658 
-2671 MFTTSGQN
+2671 
-2679 ETSNNFTLSA
+2679 
-2689 KSTNYRFAWANAS
+2689 
-2702 NTAANNQSI
+2702 
-2711 NPNLVANYGSRWVNM
+2711 VA
-2726 TFVVSRG
+2726 
-2733 TADTDVAT
+2733 
-2741 VNVYVNFAKVGSFT
+2741 NVYVNNAFAGRAVFT
-2755 AAGLTKVTSICDEN
+2755 VADDVSLAGATAG
-2769 KTLYLGRVMDSLYK
+2769 YLGIGSGTAYQY
-2783 TSAHEW
+2783 AH
-2789 NDGLNAY
+2789 NVNHT
-2796 FYIDDVAI
+2796 IDNVRLISGKSILGFKDIVA
-2804 AGSALTDAE
+2804 
-2813 VASLS
+2813 
-2818 AYYFA
+2818 

>member
-1 MRKKSFIVVLLVLLM
+1 MRKKSIIVVLLVLLM

-40 DNSPKLE
+40 DNSLKLE
-47 LDEDMKLDGIIDEE
+47 LDEDMKLDGIMDEE

-66 GNKMSVTSSKTHA
+66 GNKMSVTSSHTHV
-79 GADDKELKMDVYTH
+79 GAEDKALKMDVYTH

-110 FVNPSRRQ
+110 FVNPSRKQ

-140 VSIRVT
+140 VSIRIT

-195 VVELAVSYDLI
+195 VVELAISYDLI
-206 GGKTDAVQYTAAF
+206 GGKTDAIQYTAAF

-229 RLDNTFFKS
+229 RLDNTFLKG

-243 PGSWIGVTETGALA
+243 PGSWIGVTETGTFA

-284 EKWQELIAAGK
+284 EKWQELIATGK

-300 HKGKDITLTTYAIF
+300 HKGKDITLTTYALF

-351 GATELSNDSTVQLRF
+351 GATELSNDSTVQIRF
-366 SVGGGTLRYRANPNA
+366 SVGGGSLRYRANPNA
-381 EYPYSQSYFPAKIAG
+381 EYPYTQSYFPAKIAG

-407 VTADYAGVDGWQ
+407 VTDDYAGVDGWQ

-451 DAENPTSDQWKF
+451 DAENPTGDQWKF
-463 LAPAGSEV
+463 LAPADSKV

-516 TVKPR
+516 TIKPR

-528 GDFATDTK
+528 ADFATDTK

-590 FTIEYIDVD
+590 FTIEYIDID
-599 SSKFDVSK
+599 SSKFDVNK

-656 SVKLDATLGTGSFVM
+656 SVKLDATLGTDSFVM

-677 ADVKNYFKDETT
+677 ADVKNYFKNEITF
-689 AGYSFVLFG
+689 GYSFVLFG

-713 RDNVFVRMPNGKRY
+713 RDNVFIRLPNGKRY
-727 MHAAV
+727 SHAAV
-732 HNFVTDGWQRWTLS
+732 LDFVTDGWQRWTLS

-759 YLDAEKVATNTI
+759 YIDAEKVATNTI
-771 DLASDISFDIANN
+771 DLASDLSFDIENN

-790 IPGCKLDGDGTGNG
+790 APGCALDGDGTGNS

-839 KYAFDTDDI
+839 RYAFDADDI

-859 YTQQIRVVAYPD
+859 YTQQIRVAAYRE
-871 DGTKVDVTDVTFGA
+871 DGTTADVTDVTFGA

-916 TTTYTY
+916 ATTYTY

-963 VYGKSDLSAIVTGA
+963 VYGKSDLSAIVKGA
-977 EFSDWDSYKNDNG
+977 EFSDWDSCKNDNG

-1000 TVVEALDAPK
+1000 SVVEALDAPK

-1018 DVTSADF
+1018 DVT
-1025 AFEYKYLD
+1025 
-1033 GDELAALANA
+1033 
-1043 AEAYYDFN
+1043 
-1051 GNVDDKISGTKTE
+1051 
-1064 KVKGSINYNADN
+1064 
-1076 TALKVSTN
+1076 
-1084 TNTVGANIAL
+1084 
-1094 GKDSFTMSFDAKI
+1094 
-1107 YSQYFEG
+1107 
-1114 NAGYEL
+1114 
-1120 VTSGDPSV
+1120 
-1128 SAATDVFQLSAHGG
+1128 
-1142 QNALRIQIGTN
+1142 
-1153 EGNFYYKKAN
+1153 
-1163 SSNLNLDGWV
+1163 
-1173 RITFV
+1173 
-1178 VERGLP
+1178 
-1184 CDDETLETVKTTLY
+1184 
-1198 LDGVMIDGK
+1198 
-1207 TRTMPKGAV
+1207 
-1216 LGDGS
+1216 
-1221 LYFGGVTPWTP
+1221 
-1232 GKESEIDNFTFVR
+1232 
-1245 KALTA
+1245 
-1250 KEVEALDSYYD
+1250 
-1261 EIAALAGWSVNDVE
+1261 
-1275 FNFTQVTDGEAFT
+1275 
-1288 APVTFT
+1288 
-1294 TRGAT
+1294 
-1299 SVTGATFTGLPGN
+1299 
-1312 ATITESTETPG
+1312 
-1323 TYALNVPAADI
+1323 
-1334 ASFKGGVTVTAKIGK
+1334 
-1349 VEKKFRVV
+1349 
-1357 YTPLAKL
+1357 
-1364 VLDETSVSMWK
+1364 
-1375 GAKAADGN
+1375 
-1383 YKFNIGV
+1383 
-1390 YADDECKIAL
+1390 
-1400 SGVTFDKWNN
+1400 
-1410 HAEYDEATST
+1410 
-1420 YAFSVPEA
+1420 
-1428 TVEALTE
+1428 
-1435 PITITASKGADVTT
+1435 T
-1449 ASFTFEYKCYTSAEL
+1449 ASFTFEYKCYTAAEL
-1464 EGVANATEAYIDF
+1464 EALANATEAYIDF
-1477 DNGKVTDKVQNK
+1477 DNGNVTDKVQNK

-1501 VDGTKYEGDK
+1501 VDGAKYEGDK
-1511 YFAANQKK
+1511 YLAANQKK

-1538 VNGADVRKYATD
+1538 VNGADVRKYALD

-1571 VDGANGFTVRVR
+1571 VDGANGFSVRVR
-1583 KDIVQVKIGGT
+1583 KDIVQVKIGSS
-1594 NKAYGANVLSKITD
+1594 NKGYGANVLSKITD

-1642 YDGSFDVE
+1642 YGGSFDVE

-1660 GCALDSNGYGYTD
+1660 GCALDNNGNGYTD

-1699 YGDILKTVGWYVDNF
+1699 YGDILKKVGWYVDNF

-1767 VVIPYERFDEFKAGK
+1767 VTIPYERFDEFKAGM
-1782 TITAKIGNA
+1782 TITAKIGNS

-1823 YKFNVGAYADES
+1823 YEFNVGAYADES

-1852 TYDTASKV
+1852 TYDTANKV

-1870 EALTGGTKTVTAA
+1870 EALENGTKTVTAA

-1892 FTFTHETMSAD
+1892 FTFTYETMSDAQIN
-1903 EIKAV
+1903 ELAQATKA
-1908 ANDLVAYYDFNG
+1908 YIDFNG
-1920 NIQDKA
+1920 AVIDRVGGNAFVDRGEVVYGDGTKYEGDKYYSA
-1926 YNTATAAVKGS
+1926 NQKKTSVKLATTLGTDSFTVSMLVNGADIKN
-1937 VTYNDDNT
+1937 Y
-1945 ALKVTTT
+1945 
-1952 KVAETAS
+1952 AENGYAFVLFGT
-1959 TVGAN
+1959 
-1964 ISLGNGDFTMSFD
+1964 GNVD
-1977 AKINS
+1977 
-1982 TDYAKAGAAYE
+1982 
-1993 LVTSTSNN
+1993 
-2001 DGEPYT
+2001 
-2007 FQFSAT
+2007 
-2013 DRADGALRIQVGR
+2013 
-2026 NDGVAYFSGANG
+2026 GANG
-2038 KLRLD
+2038 FSVRVRSKTV
-2043 QWQRFTVVV
+2043 QVKIGGSNVAYNEVVPAITTAWQRWTVTFD
-2052 QRNVEKNESHTTT
+2052 RSTEGTLKF
-2065 AIRYNNDG
+2065 AI
-2073 TYNGDKNK
+2073 
-2081 TGTYPTQEKVLVTL
+2081 
-2095 YLDGVKIQ
+2095 YLDGVKVLDK
-2103 TIERW
+2103 TVA
-2108 LNYETLG
+2108 YAASFDVDGFGTLG
-2115 NGTIYFGGN
+2115 IGAPGC
-2124 LGWSTKTSEIDN
+2124 
-2136 FTFVRR
+2136 
-2142 ALTDREIY
+2142 ALDQYSYTDKSIGLDEFMLVNRVLTAREIV
-2150 ALPSYYDEIASVVG
+2150 ALDSYYVAISDVWG
-2164 WDAEDITIKYDQVTA
+2164 WNANDITIKYDQVTA
-2179 NVAKTV
+2179 NVDKTV

-2198 AGATFTGLPEGV
+2198 VGATFTGLPEGV
-2210 TITPSETAGKYVL
+2210 TIAAGETAGKYVL

-2251 ITYVPLENLYVDTV
+2251 ITYVPLDNLYVDTV

-2279 KTIKVT
+2279 RTIKVT

-2290 TVGVA
+2290 AVGVA

-2319 LTVPSAKIAELVAS
+2319 LTVPAAKIAELVAS

-2348 AYGAAMFKD
+2348 AYNEAILKDTAVYSNIDTESKKDSGKQGGQVFKGID
-2357 YAAHIVDNRD
+2357 LGNG
-2367 ASTRVVFDK
+2367 
-2376 SFGTDSFVIGTNVM
+2376 SFTV
-2390 FSGIPAK
+2390 A
-2397 NKTFELFGTSGPDA
+2397 
-2411 TTGFMVSIKVNKDDA
+2411 FMAD
-2426 NIHNFRVKVMNQDG
+2426 
-2440 AFSSNLN
+2440 NLN
-2447 LNNYIGK
+2447 KIASGGGGYILFSTGNTDVSK
-2454 SVPVVLA
+2454 GINVYANSDKFRFRCAGVGSNFPIPHNLKQYTDWTHLA
-2461 VDRSVAGKMTYT
+2461 FTFDRSVAGK
-2473 LTFDGTQIMSRT
+2473 LT
-2485 INLDSATVLD
+2485 
-2495 YTYLDADG
+2495 
-2503 ATVTQNKVYF
+2503 
-2513 GGLNPNLDSSNRGGV
+2513 
-2528 GTVTGRDSFP
+2528 
-2538 YQVRGIYA
+2538 
-2546 ATAGTV
+2546 
-2552 NGITDFLKGVSVTEA
+2552 
-2567 DTTSVA
+2567 
-2573 SKITARFNFDG
+2573 ITA
-2584 ETGLE
+2584 
-2589 NSIEGSTVT
+2589 
-2598 ASFDN
+2598 
-2603 ARDGS
+2603 
-2608 AITATTDETYSING
+2608 
-2622 NGKALKANSRKGE
+2622 
-2635 GLKLTGVN
+2635 
-2643 ALDGDFTL
+2643 
-2651 SMWVNDL
+2651 
-2658 SSMGTSNTGAGVI
+2658 
-2671 MFTTSGQN
+2671 
-2679 ETSNNFTLSA
+2679 
-2689 KSTNYRFAWANAS
+2689 
-2702 NTAANNQSI
+2702 
-2711 NPNLVANYGSRWVNM
+2711 
-2726 TFVVSRG
+2726 
-2733 TADTDVAT
+2733 
-2741 VNVYVNFAKVGSFT
+2741 YVNYAKVGSTTQTLTSDETFT
-2755 AAGLTKVTSICDEN
+2755 YGESKNFVVGSINGEMWAESGAMANTNQYNLSAAGVTIYRGVAPIGAVQTYFENYLDGMTLPENALQARFTFADGTTANSVEGSSVTMTKNEN
-2769 KTLYLGRVMDSLYK
+2769 ATE
-2783 TSAHEW
+2783 TIA
-2789 NDGLNAY
+2789 DGK
-2796 FYIDDVAI
+2796 DGGTDKAI
-2804 AGSALTDAE
+2804 KINSK
-2813 VASLS
+2813 S
-2818 AYYFA
+2818 AYYDVNGFDVSTGSFAVSMDLKMDFSTALTENGSGIVLFATTDPGSASGIAVTIRKNTFRVRINGATKFLAPNTDSYTGKWTNVTVAVVRADGKCTINVYFNHALAATSGAFSLADTVSLANSEKDGYFGIGKGVEISGSTGTDYTDGVFKWYEDNTHTIDNVMLISGAMTDKNVLALRNI

>member
-66 GNKMSVTSSKTHA
+66 GNKMSVTSSHTHA

-118 SRNTGVELYMSALDN
+118 TRNTGVELYMSALDN

-160 PSGAKDWFQ
+160 PSGTKDWFQ

-206 GGKTDAVQYTAAF
+206 GGKTAAVQYTAAF
-219 VQALSADKED
+219 VQALSIDKED
-229 RLDNTFFKS
+229 RLDNTFFKG

-243 PGSWIGVTETGALA
+243 PGSWIGVTETGTLA
-257 GDAKYDFLDSNYVT
+257 GDAKYDFLDGNYVT

-300 HKGKDITLTTYAIF
+300 HKGKDITLTTYALF

-366 SVGGGTLRYRANPNA
+366 SVGGGSLRYRANPNA

-436 KSQIAVFNCIYYSRS
+436 KSQIAVFNCIYWSRS
-451 DAENPTSDQWKF
+451 DAENPTGAQWSY
-463 LAPAGSEV
+463 LAPAATEV

-516 TVKPR
+516 TIKPR

-528 GDFATDTK
+528 ADFATDAK

-580 FSLAEGVGAD
+580 FSLAEGVGVD

-599 SSKFDVSK
+599 SSKFDVNK

-612 NFDGTAKTTAG
+612 NFDGTAKTIVG
-623 SAASSVTRGTAEFVK
+623 SAASSVTRGAADFVK

-671 SAMVNG
+671 SVMVNG

-732 HNFVTDGWQRWTLS
+732 LNSVTDGWQRWTLS

-839 KYAFDTDDI
+839 KYAFDADDI
-848 RFNYNDVTTDG
+848 RFNYNDVTADG
-859 YTQQIRVVAYPD
+859 YTQQIRVAAYPD
-871 DGTKVDVTDVTFGA
+871 DGSKVDVTNVTFGA

-1000 TVVEALDAPK
+1000 SVVEALDAPK

-1025 AFEYKYLD
+1025 TFEYKYLD
-1033 GDELAALANA
+1033 GDELAALANVT
-1043 AEAYYDFN
+1043 EAYYDFN
-1051 GNVDDKISGTKTE
+1051 GNVDDKISGTDTAA
-1064 KVKGSINYNADN
+1064 VKGSITYNEEN

-1084 TNTVGANIAL
+1084 TNTVGAKIAL
-1094 GKDSFTMSFDAKI
+1094 GTESFTMSFDVKI
-1107 YSQYFEG
+1107 YSKYFEG
-1114 NAGYEL
+1114 NAGYEF
-1120 VTSGDPSV
+1120 VSTGTPSV
-1128 SAATDVFQLSAHGG
+1128 DAATDVFQISAHGKN
-1142 QNALRIQIGTN
+1142 QVLRIQVGD
-1153 EGNFYYKKAN
+1153 NFGQGGAYYNKSKGK
-1163 SSNLNLDGWV
+1163 LNLDGWV

-1207 TRTMPKGAV
+1207 TRTMPKGAI

-1275 FNFTQVTDGEAFT
+1275 FNFTQVTDGVAFT

-1294 TRGAT
+1294 TRGAAAI
-1299 SVTGATFTGLPGN
+1299 TGATFSGLPGG

-1349 VEKKFRVV
+1349 VEKTFRVV

-1390 YADDECKIAL
+1390 YADDERKIAL
-1400 SGVTFDKWNN
+1400 NGVTFDKWND

-1428 TVEALTE
+1428 IVEALTE

-1449 ASFTFEYKCYTSAEL
+1449 ASFTFEYKCYTAAEL
-1464 EGVANATEAYIDF
+1464 EGVTDATEAYIDF

-1511 YFAANQKK
+1511 YLAANQKK

-1538 VNGADVRKYATD
+1538 VNGADVRKYALD

-1571 VDGANGFTVRVR
+1571 VDGETGFSIRVR
-1583 KDIVQVKIGGT
+1583 KDVVQVKIGGT
-1594 NKAYGANVLSKITD
+1594 NLKNGKTQPFSEGNVLKAITD

-1620 TEGTVKYVV
+1620 TEGTLKYAI
-1629 YIDGVAVINDSVA
+1629 YIDGVKYAERSVEFT
-1642 YDGSFDVE
+1642 GSFDVE

-1699 YGDILKTVGWYVDNF
+1699 YGDILKKVGWYVDNF

-1767 VVIPYERFDEFKAGK
+1767 VAIPYERFDEFKAGK

-1823 YKFNVGAYADES
+1823 YKFDVRAYADES
-1835 KTFALTEVTFGD
+1835 KTFALTDVTFGD

-1852 TYDTASKV
+1852 TYDTANKV

-2124 LGWSTKTSEIDN
+2124 LPWDTKTSEIDN

-2185 EFEMTKYASGANT
+2185 EFEMTKYASGAV
-2198 AGATFTGLPEGV
+2198 ASGATFTGLPEGV

-2251 ITYVPLENLYVDTV
+2251 ITYVPLDNLYVDTV

-2319 LTVPSAKIAELVAS
+2319 LTVPAAKIAELVAS

-2348 AYGAAMFKD
+2348 AYNEAILKDTAVYGNIDTVTTKSPVKQGGKVFPGIDLGTGSFTVTMMVNGIDKIATGGGYVLFSTCNTDVYKGVTVYANGSGGNRGFRFRCAGATA
-2357 YAAHIVDNRD
+2357 
-2367 ASTRVVFDK
+2367 
-2376 SFGTDSFVIGTNVM
+2376 
-2390 FSGIPAK
+2390 
-2397 NKTFELFGTSGPDA
+2397 
-2411 TTGFMVSIKVNKDDA
+2411 
-2426 NIHNFRVKVMNQDG
+2426 NFRIDCDLTKYTDWTHL
-2440 AFSSNLN
+2440 AFTF
-2447 LNNYIGK
+2447 
-2454 SVPVVLA
+2454 
-2461 VDRSVAGKMTYT
+2461 DRSVAGK
-2473 LTFDGTQIMSRT
+2473 IT
-2485 INLDSATVLD
+2485 ITAYANYA
-2495 YTYLDADG
+2495 
-2503 ATVTQNKVYF
+2503 K
-2513 GGLNPNLDSSNRGGV
+2513 V
-2528 GTVTGRDSFP
+2528 GTVTHALTADDTFTYGESKNFVVGSVNAEAWDDVTTTMTQTNQYNLSAAGVTI
-2538 YQVRGIYA
+2538 YRGVAPISAVQTYFDGYLGGMTIPA
-2546 ATAGTV
+2546 DAVQAKFTFADGTTTNSVDGSSVTMALNANATETIADGKDGGTDKAIKINSKSAYYDV
-2552 NGITDFLKGVSVTEA
+2552 NGFDVSTGSFAVSMDLKMDF
-2567 DTTSVA
+2567 TTA
-2573 SKITARFNFDG
+2573 LDG
-2584 ETGLE
+2584 
-2589 NSIEGSTVT
+2589 NGSGIVL
-2598 ASFDN
+2598 F
-2603 ARDGS
+2603 
-2608 AITATTDETYSING
+2608 ATTDPEAASGMAVSIRKNTIRVRING
-2622 NGKALKANSRKGE
+2622 VTKFLSPNTDSYTGKWTNVTVAIVRADGKCTINVYFNHALAATSGAFDLADTVSLANSEKVAAGAVYFGIGRGVELSGSTGKAYNN
-2635 GLKLTGVN
+2635 GVFGWDDN
-2643 ALDGDFTL
+2643 THTIDNVMLISGAMTDKNVLALR
-2651 SMWVNDL
+2651 N
-2658 SSMGTSNTGAGVI
+2658 I
-2671 MFTTSGQN
+2671 
-2679 ETSNNFTLSA
+2679 
-2689 KSTNYRFAWANAS
+2689 
-2702 NTAANNQSI
+2702 
-2711 NPNLVANYGSRWVNM
+2711 
-2726 TFVVSRG
+2726 
-2733 TADTDVAT
+2733 
-2741 VNVYVNFAKVGSFT
+2741 
-2755 AAGLTKVTSICDEN
+2755 
-2769 KTLYLGRVMDSLYK
+2769 
-2783 TSAHEW
+2783 
-2789 NDGLNAY
+2789 
-2796 FYIDDVAI
+2796 
-2804 AGSALTDAE
+2804 
-2813 VASLS
+2813 
-2818 AYYFA
+2818 

>member
-1 MRKKSFIVVLLVLLM
+1 MRKKSIIVVLLVLLM

-40 DNSPKLE
+40 DNSLKLE
-47 LDEDMKLDGIIDEE
+47 LDEDMKLDGIMDEE

-66 GNKMSVTSSKTHA
+66 GNKMSVTSSHTHA
-79 GADDKELKMDVYTH
+79 GAEDKALKMDVYTH

-140 VSIRVT
+140 VSIRIT

-160 PSGAKDWFQ
+160 PSGAKAWFQ

-195 VVELAVSYDLI
+195 VVELAISYDLI
-206 GGKTDAVQYTAAF
+206 GGKTDAIQYTAAF

-229 RLDNTFFKS
+229 RLDNTFLKG

-243 PGSWIGVTETGALA
+243 PGGWIGVTETVTLA

-300 HKGKDITLTTYAIF
+300 HKGKDITLTTYALF

-329 VWYNPDRQTKYNTG
+329 VWYNPDRQAKYNTG

-351 GATELSNDSTVQLRF
+351 GATELSNDSTVQIRF
-366 SVGGGTLRYRANPNA
+366 SVGGGSLRYRANPNA
-381 EYPYSQSYFPAKIAG
+381 EYPYTQSYFPAKIAG

-407 VTADYAGVDGWQ
+407 VTDDYAGVDGWQ

-451 DAENPTSDQWKF
+451 DAENPTGDQWKF
-463 LAPAGSEV
+463 LAPADSKV

-516 TVKPR
+516 TIKPR

-528 GDFATDTK
+528 ADFATDTK

-573 EGGKEAH
+573 ESGKEAH

-590 FTIEYIDVD
+590 FTIEYIDID
-599 SSKFDVSK
+599 SSKFDVNK

-656 SVKLDATLGTGSFVM
+656 SVKLDATLGTDSFVM

-677 ADVKNYFKDETT
+677 ADVKNYFKNETT
-689 AGYSFVLFG
+689 FGYSFVLFG

-713 RDNVFVRMPNGKRY
+713 RDNVFIRLPNGKRY
-727 MHAAV
+727 SHAAV
-732 HNFVTDGWQRWTLS
+732 LDFVTDGWQRWTLS

-759 YLDAEKVATNTI
+759 YIDAEKVATNTI
-771 DLASDISFDIANN
+771 DLASDLSFDIENN
-784 NTIGIG
+784 STIGIG
-790 IPGCKLDGDGTGNG
+790 APGCALDGDGTGNS

-839 KYAFDTDDI
+839 KYAFDADDI

-859 YTQQIRVVAYPD
+859 YTQQIRVAAYRE
-871 DGTKVDVTDVTFGA
+871 DGTTADVTDVTFGA
-885 EIAPYIAKATDADYF
+885 EIAPYITQATDADYF

-916 TTTYTY
+916 ATTYTY

-963 VYGKSDLSAIVTGA
+963 VYGKSDLSAIVKGA
-977 EFSDWDSYKNDNG
+977 EFSDWDSCKNDNG

-1000 TVVEALDAPK
+1000 SVVEALDAPK

-1025 AFEYKYLD
+1025 TFEYKYLTD
-1033 GDELAALANA
+1033 DEL
-1043 AEAYYDFN
+1043 
-1051 GNVDDKISGTKTE
+1051 
-1064 KVKGSINYNADN
+1064 
-1076 TALKVSTN
+1076 
-1084 TNTVGANIAL
+1084 
-1094 GKDSFTMSFDAKI
+1094 
-1107 YSQYFEG
+1107 
-1114 NAGYEL
+1114 
-1120 VTSGDPSV
+1120 
-1128 SAATDVFQLSAHGG
+1128 
-1142 QNALRIQIGTN
+1142 
-1153 EGNFYYKKAN
+1153 
-1163 SSNLNLDGWV
+1163 
-1173 RITFV
+1173 
-1178 VERGLP
+1178 
-1184 CDDETLETVKTTLY
+1184 
-1198 LDGVMIDGK
+1198 
-1207 TRTMPKGAV
+1207 
-1216 LGDGS
+1216 
-1221 LYFGGVTPWTP
+1221 
-1232 GKESEIDNFTFVR
+1232 
-1245 KALTA
+1245 
-1250 KEVEALDSYYD
+1250 EAL
-1261 EIAALAGWSVNDVE
+1261 
-1275 FNFTQVTDGEAFT
+1275 
-1288 APVTFT
+1288 
-1294 TRGAT
+1294 
-1299 SVTGATFTGLPGN
+1299 
-1312 ATITESTETPG
+1312 
-1323 TYALNVPAADI
+1323 
-1334 ASFKGGVTVTAKIGK
+1334 
-1349 VEKKFRVV
+1349 
-1357 YTPLAKL
+1357 
-1364 VLDETSVSMWK
+1364 
-1375 GAKAADGN
+1375 
-1383 YKFNIGV
+1383 
-1390 YADDECKIAL
+1390 
-1400 SGVTFDKWNN
+1400 
-1410 HAEYDEATST
+1410 
-1420 YAFSVPEA
+1420 
-1428 TVEALTE
+1428 
-1435 PITITASKGADVTT
+1435 
-1449 ASFTFEYKCYTSAEL
+1449 
-1464 EGVANATEAYIDF
+1464 ANATEAYIDF
-1477 DNGKVTDKVQNK
+1477 DNGNVTDKVQNK

-1501 VDGTKYEGDK
+1501 VDGAKYEGDK
-1511 YFAANQKK
+1511 YLAANQKK

-1538 VNGADVRKYATD
+1538 VNGADVRKYALD
-1550 DYLNGTS
+1550 DYINGV
-1557 PKAGYAFVLFGTGN
+1557 PGAKAGYAFVLFGTGN
-1571 VDGANGFTVRVR
+1571 VDGANGFSVRVR
-1583 KDIVQVKIGGT
+1583 KDIIQVKIGSS
-1594 NKAYGANVLSKITD
+1594 NKGYSANVLSKITD
-1608 NWQRWTVTFDRS
+1608 NWQRWTVTFDRL

-1642 YDGSFDVE
+1642 YGGSFDVE

-1660 GCALDSNGYGYTD
+1660 GCALDNNGNGYTD

-1699 YGDILKTVGWYVDNF
+1699 YGDILKKVGWYVDNF

-1767 VVIPYERFDEFKAGK
+1767 VTIPYERFDEFKAGM

-1791 TRTFTVKYVPLT
+1791 TRTFTVKYIPLT

-1823 YKFNVGAYADES
+1823 YEFNVGAYADES

-1852 TYDTASKV
+1852 TYDTANKV
-1860 YKFAVPASVV
+1860 YKFAVPANVV
-1870 EALTGGTKTVTAA
+1870 EALENGTKTVTAA

-1892 FTFTHETMSAD
+1892 FTFTHETMSAAQIN
-1903 EIKAV
+1903 ELAQATKA
-1908 ANDLVAYYDFNG
+1908 YIDFNG
-1920 NIQDKA
+1920 AVIDRVGGNAFVDRGEVVYGDGTKYEGDK
-1926 YNTATAAVKGS
+1926 Y
-1937 VTYNDDNT
+1937 
-1945 ALKVTTT
+1945 
-1952 KVAETAS
+1952 
-1959 TVGAN
+1959 
-1964 ISLGNGDFTMSFD
+1964 
-1977 AKINS
+1977 
-1982 TDYAKAGAAYE
+1982 
-1993 LVTSTSNN
+1993 
-2001 DGEPYT
+2001 
-2007 FQFSAT
+2007 FSANQKTTSVKLATTLGT
-2013 DRADGALRIQVGR
+2013 DSFTVSMLVNGADIKNYAENGYAFVLFGTGNV
-2026 NDGVAYFSGANG
+2026 DGANG
-2038 KLRLD
+2038 FSVRVRSKTV
-2043 QWQRFTVVV
+2043 QVKIGGSNAAYNEVVPVITTAWQRWTVTFDRSTEGTV
-2052 QRNVEKNESHTTT
+2052 KF
-2065 AIRYNNDG
+2065 AI
-2073 TYNGDKNK
+2073 
-2081 TGTYPTQEKVLVTL
+2081 
-2095 YLDGVKIQ
+2095 YLDGVKVLDK
-2103 TIERW
+2103 TVA
-2108 LNYETLG
+2108 YAASFDVDGFGTLG
-2115 NGTIYFGGN
+2115 IGAPGC
-2124 LGWSTKTSEIDN
+2124 
-2136 FTFVRR
+2136 
-2142 ALTDREIY
+2142 ALDQYSYTDKSIGLDEFMLVNRVLTAREIV
-2150 ALPSYYDEIASVVG
+2150 ALDSYYVAISDVWG
-2164 WDAEDITIKYDQVTA
+2164 WNANDITIKYDQVTA
-2179 NVAKTV
+2179 NVDKTV

-2198 AGATFTGLPEGV
+2198 VGATFTGLPEGV
-2210 TITPSETAGKYVL
+2210 TIAAGETAGKYVL

-2251 ITYVPLENLYVDTV
+2251 ITYVPLDNLYVDTV

-2279 KTIKVT
+2279 RTIKVT

-2290 TVGVA
+2290 AVGVA

-2311 DSVAGEYT
+2311 DSVTGEYT
-2319 LTVPSAKIAELVAS
+2319 LTVPAAKIAELVAS

-2348 AYGAAMFKD
+2348 AYNEAILKD
-2357 YAAHIVDNRD
+2357 TAVYSNIDTESKKD
-2367 ASTRVVFDK
+2367 SGKQGGQVFTGIDLGNG
-2376 SFGTDSFVIGTNVM
+2376 SFTV
-2390 FSGIPAK
+2390 A
-2397 NKTFELFGTSGPDA
+2397 
-2411 TTGFMVSIKVNKDDA
+2411 FMAD
-2426 NIHNFRVKVMNQDG
+2426 
-2440 AFSSNLN
+2440 NLN
-2447 LNNYIGK
+2447 KIASGGGGYILFSTGNTDISKGINVYANSSRFRFRCAGVAGNFSINYN
-2454 SVPVVLA
+2454 VAQHTDWTHLA
-2461 VDRSVAGKMTYT
+2461 FTFDRSVAGK
-2473 LTFDGTQIMSRT
+2473 LT
-2485 INLDSATVLD
+2485 
-2495 YTYLDADG
+2495 
-2503 ATVTQNKVYF
+2503 
-2513 GGLNPNLDSSNRGGV
+2513 
-2528 GTVTGRDSFP
+2528 
-2538 YQVRGIYA
+2538 
-2546 ATAGTV
+2546 
-2552 NGITDFLKGVSVTEA
+2552 
-2567 DTTSVA
+2567 
-2573 SKITARFNFDG
+2573 ITA
-2584 ETGLE
+2584 
-2589 NSIEGSTVT
+2589 
-2598 ASFDN
+2598 
-2603 ARDGS
+2603 
-2608 AITATTDETYSING
+2608 
-2622 NGKALKANSRKGE
+2622 
-2635 GLKLTGVN
+2635 
-2643 ALDGDFTL
+2643 
-2651 SMWVNDL
+2651 
-2658 SSMGTSNTGAGVI
+2658 
-2671 MFTTSGQN
+2671 
-2679 ETSNNFTLSA
+2679 
-2689 KSTNYRFAWANAS
+2689 
-2702 NTAANNQSI
+2702 
-2711 NPNLVANYGSRWVNM
+2711 
-2726 TFVVSRG
+2726 
-2733 TADTDVAT
+2733 
-2741 VNVYVNFAKVGSFT
+2741 YVNYAKVGSTTQTLTSDETFT
-2755 AAGLTKVTSICDEN
+2755 YGASKNFVVGSINGEMWAESGAMANTNQYNLSAAGVTIYRGVAPIGAVQTYFENYLDGMTLPENALQARFTFADGTTANSVADSSVTMTKNEN
-2769 KTLYLGRVMDSLYK
+2769 ATE
-2783 TSAHEW
+2783 TIA
-2789 NDGLNAY
+2789 DGK
-2796 FYIDDVAI
+2796 DGGTDKAI
-2804 AGSALTDAE
+2804 KINSK
-2813 VASLS
+2813 S
-2818 AYYFA
+2818 AYYDVNGFDVSTGSFAVSMDLKMDFSTALTENGSGIVLFATTDPGSASGIAVTIRKNTFRVRINGATKFLAPNTDSYTGKWTNVTVAVVRADGKCTINVYFNHALAATSGAFSLADTVSLANSEKDGYFGIGKGVEISGSTGTDYTDGVFKWYEDNTHTIDNVMLISGAMTDKNVLALRNI

>member
-1 MRKKSFIVVLLVLLM
+1 MRKKSIIVVLLVLLM

-40 DNSPKLE
+40 DNSLKLE

-79 GADDKELKMDVYTH
+79 GADDKALKMDVYTH

-160 PSGAKDWFQ
+160 PSGTKDWFQ

-300 HKGKDITLTTYAIF
+300 HKGKDITLTTYALF

-329 VWYNPDRQTKYNTG
+329 VWYNPDRQAKYNTG
-343 AEIFVTAL
+343 AEIFITAL
-351 GATELSNDSTVQLRF
+351 GATELTNDSTVQIRF
-366 SVGGGTLRYRANPNA
+366 SVGGGSLRYRANPRT

-436 KSQIAVFNCIYYSRS
+436 KSQIAVFNCIYWSRS

-463 LAPAGSEV
+463 LAPAATEV

-528 GDFATDTK
+528 ADFTTDTK

-612 NFDGTAKTTAG
+612 NFDGTAKTIAG

-671 SAMVNG
+671 SVMVNG

-732 HNFVTDGWQRWTLS
+732 LNFVTDGWQRWTLS

-759 YLDAEKVATNTI
+759 YIDAEKVATNTI
-771 DLASDISFDIANN
+771 DLASDISFDIANSGA
-784 NTIGIG
+784 IGIG

-839 KYAFDTDDI
+839 KYAFDADDI

-871 DGTKVDVTDVTFGA
+871 DGSKVDVTDVTFGA
-885 EIAPYIAKATDADYF
+885 EIAPYITKATDADYF

-937 RIYLDVTGVSAWKKN
+937 RIYLDATGVSAWKKN

-963 VYGKSDLSAIVTGA
+963 VYGKSDLSAIVKGA

-1025 AFEYKYLD
+1025 TFEYKYLD
-1033 GDELAALANA
+1033 DDELAALANVT
-1043 AEAYYDFN
+1043 EAYYDFN

-1064 KVKGSINYNADN
+1064 KVKGSITYNDEN

-1094 GKDSFTMSFDAKI
+1094 GKDSFSMSFDVKI
-1107 YSQYFEG
+1107 YSKYFEG
-1114 NAGYEL
+1114 NAGYEF
-1120 VTSGDPSV
+1120 V
-1128 SAATDVFQLSAHGG
+1128 STGTPNVDAATDVFQISAHGKN
-1142 QNALRIQIGTN
+1142 QVLRIQVGD
-1153 EGNFYYKKAN
+1153 NFGQGGAYYNKSKGK
-1163 SSNLNLDGWV
+1163 LNLDGWV

-1207 TRTMPKGAV
+1207 TRTMPKGAI

-1375 GAKAADGN
+1375 GAKAVDGN

-1390 YADDECKIAL
+1390 YADDERKIAL
-1400 SGVTFDKWNN
+1400 NGVTFDKWND

-1449 ASFTFEYKCYTSAEL
+1449 ASFTFEYKRYTTQEL
-1464 EGVANATEAYIDF
+1464 EGVTNATEAYIDF

-1752 GVTYEESQSA
+1752 GVTCEESLSA

-1767 VVIPYERFDEFKAGK
+1767 VAIPYERFDEFKAGK

-1815 SHEATDGN
+1815 SHESTGGN
-1823 YKFNVGAYADES
+1823 YEFNVGAYADEA

-1852 TYDTASKV
+1852 TYDTANKV
-1860 YKFAVPASVV
+1860 YKFAVPANVV
-1870 EALTGGTKTVTAA
+1870 EALQGGTKTVTAA

-1892 FTFTHETMSAD
+1892 FTFTHETMSDAQ
-1903 EIKAV
+1903 IKELAQ
-1908 ANDLVAYYDFNG
+1908 ATKAYIDFNG
-1920 NIQDKA
+1920 TVIDRVGGNASVTRGEAVYGDGTKYEGDKYYSANQKKTSVKLATALGTDSFSVSMLVNGADVRKYATDDYLNGTSPKAGYAFVLFGTGNVDGANGFTVRVRKDIVQVKIGGTNKA
-1926 YNTATAAVKGS
+1926 Y
-1937 VTYNDDNT
+1937 
-1945 ALKVTTT
+1945 
-1952 KVAETAS
+1952 
-1959 TVGAN
+1959 GAN
-1964 ISLGNGDFTMSFD
+1964 VLSKITDNWQRWTVTFD
-1977 AKINS
+1977 RS
-1982 TDYAKAGAAYE
+1982 TEGTVKYVVY
-1993 LVTSTSNN
+1993 
-2001 DGEPYT
+2001 
-2007 FQFSAT
+2007 
-2013 DRADGALRIQVGR
+2013 I
-2026 NDGVAYFSGANG
+2026 DGVAVINDSVAYDGSFDVEGFGTLGIGAPGCALDNNG
-2038 KLRLD
+2038 NGYTDKSIGLD
-2043 QWQRFTVVV
+2043 EFMLVNRVLTAREIVALD
-2052 QRNVEKNESHTTT
+2052 SYYT
-2065 AIRYNNDG
+2065 AISD
-2073 TYNGDKNK
+2073 
-2081 TGTYPTQEKVLVTL
+2081 V
-2095 YLDGVKIQ
+2095 
-2103 TIERW
+2103 W
-2108 LNYETLG
+2108 
-2115 NGTIYFGGN
+2115 
-2124 LGWSTKTSEIDN
+2124 GWN
-2136 FTFVRR
+2136 
-2142 ALTDREIY
+2142 AN
-2150 ALPSYYDEIASVVG
+2150 
-2164 WDAEDITIKYDQVTA
+2164 DITIKYDEVTA
-2179 NVAKTV
+2179 NVDKTV

-2210 TITPSETAGKYVL
+2210 TIAAGETAGKYVL

-2233 KGGVTVT
+2233 KDGVTVT

-2251 ITYVPLENLYVDTV
+2251 ITYVPLESLYVDTL

-2290 TVGVA
+2290 AVGVA

-2306 TIVEN
+2306 TIVE
-2311 DSVAGEYT
+2311 STTVAGEYT
-2319 LTVPSAKIAELVAS
+2319 LTVPAAKISELVAS

>member
-40 DNSPKLE
+40 DNSLKLE

-79 GADDKELKMDVYTH
+79 GAEDKELKMDVYTH

-300 HKGKDITLTTYAIF
+300 HKGKDITLTTYALF

-329 VWYNPDRQTKYNTG
+329 VWYNPDRQAKYNTG

-436 KSQIAVFNCIYYSRS
+436 KSQIAVFNCIYWSRS

-509 NDGSYKA
+509 NDGSCKA

-528 GDFATDTK
+528 GDFTTDTE
-536 LATGGTFSVTGI
+536 LAVGGTFSVTGI

-599 SSKFDVSK
+599 SSKFDVNK

-623 SAASSVTRGTAEFVK
+623 SATSSVTRGTADFVK

-656 SVKLDATLGTGSFVM
+656 SVKLDATLGTGSFIM

-689 AGYSFVLFG
+689 FGYSFVLFG

-727 MHAAV
+727 SHAAV
-732 HNFVTDGWQRWTLS
+732 LNSVTDGWQRWTLS

-759 YLDAEKVATNTI
+759 YIDAEKVATNTI

-804 YTDKSVGI
+804 YTDKSIGV

-859 YTQQIRVVAYPD
+859 YTQQIRVAAYPD
-871 DGTKVDVTDVTFGA
+871 DGSKVDVTNVTFGA

-1000 TVVEALDAPK
+1000 SVVEALDAPK

-1025 AFEYKYLD
+1025 TFEYKYLD
-1033 GDELAALANA
+1033 GDELAALANVT
-1043 AEAYYDFN
+1043 EAYYDFN
-1051 GNVDDKISGTKTE
+1051 GNVDDKISGTDTAA
-1064 KVKGSINYNADN
+1064 VKGSITYNEEN
-1076 TALKVSTN
+1076 TALKVTTN
-1084 TNTVGANIAL
+1084 TNTVGAKIAL
-1094 GKDSFTMSFDAKI
+1094 GKDSFSMSFDVKI
-1107 YSQYFEG
+1107 YSKYFEG
-1114 NAGYEL
+1114 NAGYEF
-1120 VTSGDPSV
+1120 VSTGTPSV
-1128 SAATDVFQLSAHGG
+1128 DAATDVFQISAHGKN
-1142 QNALRIQIGTN
+1142 QVLRIQVGD
-1153 EGNFYYKKAN
+1153 NFGQGGAYYNKSKGK
-1163 SSNLNLDGWV
+1163 LNLDGWV

-1207 TRTMPKGAV
+1207 TRTMPKGAI

-1245 KALTA
+1245 KALTD

-1275 FNFTQVTDGEAFT
+1275 FNFTQVTDGVAFT

-1294 TRGAT
+1294 TRGAAAI
-1299 SVTGATFTGLPGN
+1299 TGATFSGLPGG
-1312 ATITESTETPG
+1312 ATITESTEMPG

-1349 VEKKFRVV
+1349 VEKTFRVV

-1390 YADDECKIAL
+1390 YADDERKIAL
-1400 SGVTFDKWNN
+1400 NGVTFDKWND

-1449 ASFTFEYKCYTSAEL
+1449 ASFTFEYKCYTAAEL
-1464 EGVANATEAYIDF
+1464 EGVTDATEAYIDF

-1494 TREDANI
+1494 TREDADI
-1501 VDGTKYEGDK
+1501 VDGAKYEGDK
-1511 YFAANQKK
+1511 YLAANQKK

-1583 KDIVQVKIGGT
+1583 KDIVQVKIGST
-1594 NKAYGANVLSKITD
+1594 NKAYGANVLSRITD

-1699 YGDILKTVGWYVDNF
+1699 YGDILKKVGWYVDNF

-1767 VVIPYERFDEFKAGK
+1767 VAIPYERFDEFKAGK
-1782 TITAKIGNA
+1782 IITAKIGNA

-1815 SHEATDGN
+1815 SHESTDGN
-1823 YKFNVGAYADES
+1823 YEFNVGAYADEA

-1852 TYDTASKV
+1852 TYDTANKV

-1945 ALKVTTT
+1945 ALKVTCGTN
-1952 KVAETAS
+1952 

-1964 ISLGNGDFTMSFD
+1964 IALGTESFTMSFD
-1977 AKINS
+1977 SKIYKN
-1982 TDYAKAGAAYE
+1982 AFAGNAGYE
-1993 LVTSTSNN
+1993 LVTSTIGGGDS
-2001 DGEPYT
+2001 DAGT
-2007 FQFSAT
+2007 FQFSARG
-2013 DRADGALRIQVGR
+2013 DKKSLRIAVGT
-2026 NDGVAYFSGANG
+2026 NNG
-2038 KLRLD
+2038 QFDYDLAVGKIKTD
-2043 QWQRFTVVV
+2043 EWQRFTFVVERGV
-2052 QRNVEKNESHTTT
+2052 AFNNEANTET
-2065 AIRYNNDG
+2065 IRM
-2073 TYNGDKNK
+2073 
-2081 TGTYPTQEKVLVTL
+2081 TL
-2095 YLDGVKIQ
+2095 YIDGVKIQ
-2103 TIERW
+2103 TKQRTDIKK
-2108 LNYETLG
+2108 NQVLG
-2115 NGTIYFGGN
+2115 SGTIYFGGN
-2124 LGWSTKTSEIDN
+2124 LPWSTKTSEIDN

-2164 WDAEDITIKYDQVTA
+2164 WDAEDITIDFKSVVKDQP
-2179 NVAKTV
+2179 KTV

-2233 KGGVTVT
+2233 KGG
-2240 AKIGDVERSFK
+2240 
-2251 ITYVPLENLYVDTV
+2251 
-2265 NFYEYEVDAGAAVT
+2265 
-2279 KTIKVT
+2279 
-2285 ADAAG
+2285 
-2290 TVGVA
+2290 
-2295 GASFAGYPDGV
+2295 
-2306 TIVEN
+2306 
-2311 DSVAGEYT
+2311 
-2319 LTVPSAKIAELVAS
+2319 
-2333 TVTAS
+2333 
-2338 YDGVTANVTM
+2338 
-2348 AYGAAMFKD
+2348 
-2357 YAAHIVDNRD
+2357 
-2367 ASTRVVFDK
+2367 
-2376 SFGTDSFVIGTNVM
+2376 
-2390 FSGIPAK
+2390 
-2397 NKTFELFGTSGPDA
+2397 
-2411 TTGFMVSIKVNKDDA
+2411 
-2426 NIHNFRVKVMNQDG
+2426 
-2440 AFSSNLN
+2440 
-2447 LNNYIGK
+2447 
-2454 SVPVVLA
+2454 
-2461 VDRSVAGKMTYT
+2461 
-2473 LTFDGTQIMSRT
+2473 
-2485 INLDSATVLD
+2485 
-2495 YTYLDADG
+2495 
-2503 ATVTQNKVYF
+2503 
-2513 GGLNPNLDSSNRGGV
+2513 
-2528 GTVTGRDSFP
+2528 
-2538 YQVRGIYA
+2538 
-2546 ATAGTV
+2546 
-2552 NGITDFLKGVSVTEA
+2552 
-2567 DTTSVA
+2567 
-2573 SKITARFNFDG
+2573 
-2584 ETGLE
+2584 
-2589 NSIEGSTVT
+2589 
-2598 ASFDN
+2598 
-2603 ARDGS
+2603 
-2608 AITATTDETYSING
+2608 
-2622 NGKALKANSRKGE
+2622 
-2635 GLKLTGVN
+2635 
-2643 ALDGDFTL
+2643 
-2651 SMWVNDL
+2651 
-2658 SSMGTSNTGAGVI
+2658 
-2671 MFTTSGQN
+2671 
-2679 ETSNNFTLSA
+2679 
-2689 KSTNYRFAWANAS
+2689 
-2702 NTAANNQSI
+2702 
-2711 NPNLVANYGSRWVNM
+2711 
-2726 TFVVSRG
+2726 
-2733 TADTDVAT
+2733 
-2741 VNVYVNFAKVGSFT
+2741 
-2755 AAGLTKVTSICDEN
+2755 
-2769 KTLYLGRVMDSLYK
+2769 
-2783 TSAHEW
+2783 
-2789 NDGLNAY
+2789 
-2796 FYIDDVAI
+2796 
-2804 AGSALTDAE
+2804 
-2813 VASLS
+2813 
-2818 AYYFA
+2818 

>member
-1 MRKKSFIVVLLVLLM
+1 MRKKSIIVVLLVLLM

-47 LDEDMKLDGIIDEE
+47 LDEDMKLDGIMDEE

-66 GNKMSVTSSKTHA
+66 GNKMSVTSSHTHA
-79 GADDKELKMDVYTH
+79 GAEDKALKMDVYTH

-140 VSIRVT
+140 VSIRIT

-195 VVELAVSYDLI
+195 VVELAISYDLI
-206 GGKTDAVQYTAAF
+206 GGKTDAIQYTAAF

-229 RLDNTFFKS
+229 RLDNTFLKG

-243 PGSWIGVTETGALA
+243 PGGWIGVTETVTLA

-300 HKGKDITLTTYAIF
+300 HKGKDITLTTYALF

-329 VWYNPDRQTKYNTG
+329 VWYSPDRQAKYNTG

-351 GATELSNDSTVQLRF
+351 GATELSNDSTVQIRF
-366 SVGGGTLRYRANPNA
+366 SVGGGSLRYRANPNA
-381 EYPYSQSYFPAKIAG
+381 EYPYTQSYFPAKIAG

-407 VTADYAGVDGWQ
+407 VTDDYAGVDGWQ

-451 DAENPTSDQWKF
+451 DAENPTGDQWKF
-463 LAPAGSEV
+463 LAPADSKV

-516 TVKPR
+516 TIKPR

-528 GDFATDTK
+528 ADFATDTK

-573 EGGKEAH
+573 ESGKEAH

-599 SSKFDVSK
+599 SSKFDVNK

-656 SVKLDATLGTGSFVM
+656 SVKLDATLGTDSFVM

-677 ADVKNYFKDETT
+677 ADVKNYFKNETT
-689 AGYSFVLFG
+689 FGYSFVLFG

-713 RDNVFVRMPNGKRY
+713 RDNVFIRLPNGKRY
-727 MHAAV
+727 SHAAV
-732 HNFVTDGWQRWTLS
+732 LDFVTDGWQRWTLS

-759 YLDAEKVATNTI
+759 YIDAEKVATNTI
-771 DLASDISFDIANN
+771 DLASDLSFDIENN
-784 NTIGIG
+784 STIGIG
-790 IPGCKLDGDGTGNG
+790 APGCALDGDGTGNG

-839 KYAFDTDDI
+839 KYAFDADDI
-848 RFNYNDVTTDG
+848 RFDYNDVTTDG
-859 YTQQIRVVAYPD
+859 YTQQIRVAAYRE
-871 DGTKVDVTDVTFGA
+871 DGTTADVTDVTFGA
-885 EIAPYIAKATDADYF
+885 EIAPYITQATDADYF

-916 TTTYTY
+916 ATTYTY

-952 KVGDNYVFTVG
+952 KVGDNYVFTIG
-963 VYGKSDLSAIVTGA
+963 VYGKSDLSAIVKGA
-977 EFSDWDSYKNDNG
+977 EFSEWDSYKNDNG

-1000 TVVEALDAPK
+1000 SVVEALDAPK

-1018 DVTSADF
+1018 DVT
-1025 AFEYKYLD
+1025 
-1033 GDELAALANA
+1033 
-1043 AEAYYDFN
+1043 
-1051 GNVDDKISGTKTE
+1051 
-1064 KVKGSINYNADN
+1064 
-1076 TALKVSTN
+1076 
-1084 TNTVGANIAL
+1084 
-1094 GKDSFTMSFDAKI
+1094 
-1107 YSQYFEG
+1107 
-1114 NAGYEL
+1114 
-1120 VTSGDPSV
+1120 
-1128 SAATDVFQLSAHGG
+1128 
-1142 QNALRIQIGTN
+1142 
-1153 EGNFYYKKAN
+1153 
-1163 SSNLNLDGWV
+1163 
-1173 RITFV
+1173 
-1178 VERGLP
+1178 
-1184 CDDETLETVKTTLY
+1184 
-1198 LDGVMIDGK
+1198 
-1207 TRTMPKGAV
+1207 
-1216 LGDGS
+1216 
-1221 LYFGGVTPWTP
+1221 
-1232 GKESEIDNFTFVR
+1232 
-1245 KALTA
+1245 
-1250 KEVEALDSYYD
+1250 
-1261 EIAALAGWSVNDVE
+1261 
-1275 FNFTQVTDGEAFT
+1275 
-1288 APVTFT
+1288 
-1294 TRGAT
+1294 
-1299 SVTGATFTGLPGN
+1299 
-1312 ATITESTETPG
+1312 
-1323 TYALNVPAADI
+1323 
-1334 ASFKGGVTVTAKIGK
+1334 
-1349 VEKKFRVV
+1349 
-1357 YTPLAKL
+1357 
-1364 VLDETSVSMWK
+1364 
-1375 GAKAADGN
+1375 
-1383 YKFNIGV
+1383 
-1390 YADDECKIAL
+1390 
-1400 SGVTFDKWNN
+1400 
-1410 HAEYDEATST
+1410 
-1420 YAFSVPEA
+1420 
-1428 TVEALTE
+1428 
-1435 PITITASKGADVTT
+1435 T
-1449 ASFTFEYKCYTSAEL
+1449 ASFTFEYKCYTAAEL
-1464 EGVANATEAYIDF
+1464 AALANATEAYIDF
-1477 DNGKVTDKVQNK
+1477 DNGNVTDKVQNK

-1494 TREDANI
+1494 TREYANI
-1501 VDGTKYEGDK
+1501 VDGAKYEGDK
-1511 YFAANQKK
+1511 YLAANQKK

-1538 VNGADVRKYATD
+1538 VNGADVRKYALD
-1550 DYLNGTS
+1550 DYINGV
-1557 PKAGYAFVLFGTGN
+1557 PGAKAGYAFVLFGTGN
-1571 VDGANGFTVRVR
+1571 VDGANGFSVRVR
-1583 KDIVQVKIGGT
+1583 KDIVQVKIGSS
-1594 NKAYGANVLSKITD
+1594 NKGYGANVLSKITD

-1660 GCALDSNGYGYTD
+1660 GCALDSNGNGYTD

-1682 LVRKALTAHEVE
+1682 LVRKALTAHEVD

-1699 YGDILKTVGWYVDNF
+1699 YGDILKKVGWYVDNF

-1767 VVIPYERFDEFKAGK
+1767 VTIPYERFDEFKAGM

-1823 YKFNVGAYADES
+1823 YEFNVGAYADES

-1852 TYDTASKV
+1852 TYDTANKV

-1870 EALTGGTKTVTAA
+1870 EALENGTKTVTAA

-1892 FTFTHETMSAD
+1892 FTFTYETMSDAQIN
-1903 EIKAV
+1903 ELAQATKA
-1908 ANDLVAYYDFNG
+1908 YIDFNG
-1920 NIQDKA
+1920 AVIDRVGGNAFVDRGEVVYGDGTKYEGDKYFSA
-1926 YNTATAAVKGS
+1926 NQKTTSVKLATTLGTGSFTVSMLVNGDDLSKYLKSATEGGYGFVLFGTGNVDGNNGFSVLVRSNLLRVKTGATKTDHAPVSYSGWKRWTVTFDRSTEGTLKYTIYIDNEKIAEKSVAVTGSFDVSGYNTLGI
-1937 VTYNDDNT
+1937 
-1945 ALKVTTT
+1945 
-1952 KVAETAS
+1952 
-1959 TVGAN
+1959 GAPGCN
-1964 ISLGNGDFTMSFD
+1964 L
-1977 AKINS
+1977 
-1982 TDYAKAGAAYE
+1982 
-1993 LVTSTSNN
+1993 
-2001 DGEPYT
+2001 
-2007 FQFSAT
+2007 
-2013 DRADGALRIQVGR
+2013 
-2026 NDGVAYFSGANG
+2026 
-2038 KLRLD
+2038 
-2043 QWQRFTVVV
+2043 
-2052 QRNVEKNESHTTT
+2052 
-2065 AIRYNNDG
+2065 DG
-2073 TYNGDKNK
+2073 TGGGYTDKVIGLDEFMLVNR
-2081 TGTYPTQEKVLVTL
+2081 VLT
-2095 YLDGVKIQ
+2095 
-2103 TIERW
+2103 
-2108 LNYETLG
+2108 
-2115 NGTIYFGGN
+2115 
-2124 LGWSTKTSEIDN
+2124 
-2136 FTFVRR
+2136 
-2142 ALTDREIY
+2142 AREIV
-2150 ALPSYYDEIASVVG
+2150 ALDSYYVAISDVWG
-2164 WDAEDITIKYDQVTA
+2164 WNANDITIKYDQVTA
-2179 NVAKTV
+2179 NVDKTV

-2198 AGATFTGLPEGV
+2198 VGATFTGLPEGV
-2210 TITPSETAGKYVL
+2210 TIAAGETAGKYVL

-2251 ITYVPLENLYVDTV
+2251 ITYVPLDNLYVDTV

-2279 KTIKVT
+2279 RTIKVT

-2290 TVGVA
+2290 AVGVA

-2319 LTVPSAKIAELVAS
+2319 LTVPAAKIAELVAS

-2348 AYGAAMFKD
+2348 VYNEAILKDTAVYSNIDTVSQYKDTKTNKVLNKQGGQVFKGID
-2357 YAAHIVDNRD
+2357 LGNG
-2367 ASTRVVFDK
+2367 
-2376 SFGTDSFVIGTNVM
+2376 SFTV
-2390 FSGIPAK
+2390 A
-2397 NKTFELFGTSGPDA
+2397 
-2411 TTGFMVSIKVNKDDA
+2411 FMAD
-2426 NIHNFRVKVMNQDG
+2426 
-2440 AFSSNLN
+2440 NLN
-2447 LNNYIGK
+2447 KIASGGGGYILFSTGNTDVSK
-2454 SVPVVLA
+2454 GINVYANSDKFRFRCAGVDSNFPIPHNLKQYTGWTHIA
-2461 VDRSVAGKMTYT
+2461 FTFDRSVAGKLTITAYVNYAKVGSTTQTLNSDETFTYGESKNFVVGSINGEMWAESGAMNASNRYELSVAGVT
-2473 LTFDGTQIMSRT
+2473 IYRGVAPIANVEKYFKDSLYGLELQEDAKFTFADGTTANSVADSNVTMTVSANKTQTFVEGKDGGDDKAIQINST
-2485 INLDSATVLD
+2485 SAYYD
-2495 YTYLDADG
+2495 
-2503 ATVTQNKVYF
+2503 
-2513 GGLNPNLDSSNRGGV
+2513 
-2528 GTVTGRDSFP
+2528 
-2538 YQVRGIYA
+2538 
-2546 ATAGTV
+2546 V
-2552 NGITDFLKGVSVTEA
+2552 NGFEISTGSFSVSMDLKMDFINAETSETYELTEKDSGLILFATTDPDATSGVSVSIRKNT
-2567 DTTSVA
+2567 
-2573 SKITARFNFDG
+2573 IRFKVNG
-2584 ETGLE
+2584 VM
-2589 NSIEGSTVT
+2589 STVT
-2598 ASFDN
+2598 IDTDNNLNKWTNITISFI
-2603 ARDGS
+2603 R
-2608 AITATTDETYSING
+2608 G
-2622 NGKALKANSRKGE
+2622 NGLC
-2635 GLKLTGVN
+2635 
-2643 ALDGDFTL
+2643 
-2651 SMWVNDL
+2651 
-2658 SSMGTSNTGAGVI
+2658 
-2671 MFTTSGQN
+2671 
-2679 ETSNNFTLSA
+2679 
-2689 KSTNYRFAWANAS
+2689 
-2702 NTAANNQSI
+2702 
-2711 NPNLVANYGSRWVNM
+2711 VA
-2726 TFVVSRG
+2726 
-2733 TADTDVAT
+2733 
-2741 VNVYVNFAKVGSFT
+2741 NVYVNNAFAGRAVFT
-2755 AAGLTKVTSICDEN
+2755 VADDVSLAGATAG
-2769 KTLYLGRVMDSLYK
+2769 YLGIGSGTAYQY
-2783 TSAHEW
+2783 AH
-2789 NDGLNAY
+2789 NVNHT
-2796 FYIDDVAI
+2796 IDNVRLISGKSILGFKDIVA
-2804 AGSALTDAE
+2804 
-2813 VASLS
+2813 
-2818 AYYFA
+2818 

>member
-1 MRKKSFIVVLLVLLM
+1 MRKKSIIVVLLVLLM

-47 LDEDMKLDGIIDEE
+47 LDEDMKLDGIMDEE

-66 GNKMSVTSSKTHA
+66 GNKMSVTSSHTHV
-79 GADDKELKMDVYTH
+79 GAEDKALKMDVYTH

-140 VSIRVT
+140 VSIRIT

-195 VVELAVSYDLI
+195 VVELAISYDLI
-206 GGKTDAVQYTAAF
+206 GGKTDAIQYTAAF

-229 RLDNTFFKS
+229 RLDNTFLKG

-243 PGSWIGVTETGALA
+243 PGGWIGVTETVTLA

-300 HKGKDITLTTYAIF
+300 HKGKDITLTTYALF

-329 VWYNPDRQTKYNTG
+329 VWYNPDRQAKYNTG

-351 GATELSNDSTVQLRF
+351 GATELSNDSTVQIRF
-366 SVGGGTLRYRANPNA
+366 SVGGGSLRYRANPNA
-381 EYPYSQSYFPAKIAG
+381 EYPYTQSYFPAKIAG

-407 VTADYAGVDGWQ
+407 VTDDYAGVDGWQ

-451 DAENPTSDQWKF
+451 DAENPTGDQWKF
-463 LAPAGSEV
+463 LAPADSKV

-516 TVKPR
+516 TIKPR

-528 GDFATDTK
+528 ADFATDTK

-599 SSKFDVSK
+599 SSKFDVNK

-656 SVKLDATLGTGSFVM
+656 SVKLDATLGTDSFVM
-671 SAMVNG
+671 SAMVND
-677 ADVKNYFKDETT
+677 ADVKNYFKNETT
-689 AGYSFVLFG
+689 FGYSFVLFG
-698 TGNVDGTVG
+698 TGNVDGAVG

-713 RDNVFVRMPNGKRY
+713 RDNVFIRLPNGKRY
-727 MHAAV
+727 SHAAV
-732 HNFVTDGWQRWTLS
+732 LDSVTDGWQRWTLS

-759 YLDAEKVATNTI
+759 YIDAEKVATNTI
-771 DLASDISFDIANN
+771 DLASDLSFDIENN

-790 IPGCKLDGDGTGNG
+790 VPGCKLDGDGTGNG

-826 MLNMVAWTNEAHA
+826 ILNMVAWTNEAHA
-839 KYAFDTDDI
+839 RYAFDADDI
-848 RFNYNDVTTDG
+848 RFDYNDVTTDG
-859 YTQQIRVVAYPD
+859 YTQQIRVAAYRE
-871 DGTKVDVTDVTFGA
+871 DGTTADVTDVTFGA
-885 EIAPYIAKATDADYF
+885 EIAPYITKATDADFF

-963 VYGKSDLSAIVTGA
+963 VYGKSDLSAIVKGA
-977 EFSDWDSYKNDNG
+977 EFSDWDSCKNDNG

-1000 TVVEALDAPK
+1000 SVVEALDAPK

-1025 AFEYKYLD
+1025 TFEYKYLT
-1033 GDELAALANA
+1033 GDELAALANVT
-1043 AEAYYDFN
+1043 EAYYDFN
-1051 GNVDDKISGTKTE
+1051 GNVDDKISGTDTAA
-1064 KVKGSINYNADN
+1064 VKGSIGYNDEN

-1084 TNTVGANIAL
+1084 TNTVGAKIAL
-1094 GKDSFTMSFDAKI
+1094 GTDSFTMSFDVKI
-1107 YSQYFEG
+1107 YSQYFNG
-1114 NAGYEL
+1114 NAGYEF
-1120 VTSGDPSV
+1120 VTSGTPSV
-1128 SAATDVFQLSAHGG
+1128 DTATDVFQISAHGG
-1142 QNALRIQIGTN
+1142 NQVLRIQVGD
-1153 EGNFYYKKAN
+1153 NFGKGGAYYNN
-1163 SSNLNLDGWV
+1163 SKGKLNLDGWV

-1184 CDDETLETVKTTLY
+1184 CDDETLETVKTALY
-1198 LDGVMIDGK
+1198 LDGVMVDGK
-1207 TRTMPKGAV
+1207 TRTMPKEAI
-1216 LGDGS
+1216 LGNGT

-1275 FNFTQVTDGEAFT
+1275 FNFTQVTDGVAFT

-1294 TRGAT
+1294 TRGAAAI
-1299 SVTGATFTGLPGN
+1299 TGATFSGLPGN

-1400 SGVTFDKWNN
+1400 NGVTFDKWND
-1410 HAEYDEATST
+1410 HQEYDEATST
-1420 YAFSVPEA
+1420 YAFSVPAE

-1449 ASFTFEYKCYTSAEL
+1449 ASFTFEYKCYTAAEL
-1464 EGVANATEAYIDF
+1464 AALANATEAYIDF
-1477 DNGKVTDKVQNK
+1477 DNGNVTDKVQNK

-1494 TREDANI
+1494 TREDADI
-1501 VDGTKYEGDK
+1501 VDGAKYEGDK
-1511 YFAANQKK
+1511 YLAANQKK

-1538 VNGADVRKYATD
+1538 VNGADVRKYALD

-1571 VDGANGFTVRVR
+1571 VDGANGFSVRVR
-1583 KDIVQVKIGGT
+1583 KDIVQVKIGSS
-1594 NKAYGANVLSKITD
+1594 NKGYSANVLSKITD
-1608 NWQRWTVTFDRS
+1608 NWQRWTVMFDRS

-1642 YDGSFDVE
+1642 YDGSFDIE

-1660 GCALDSNGYGYTD
+1660 GCALDSNGNGYTD

-1699 YGDILKTVGWYVDNF
+1699 YGDILKKVGWYVDNF

-1767 VVIPYERFDEFKAGK
+1767 VTIPYERFDEFKAGM

-1823 YKFNVGAYADES
+1823 YEFNVGAYADES

-1852 TYDTASKV
+1852 TYDTANKV
-1860 YKFAVPASVV
+1860 YKFAVPANVV
-1870 EALTGGTKTVTAA
+1870 EALENGTKTVTAA

-1908 ANDLVAYYDFNG
+1908 ANNLVAYYDFNG

-1937 VTYNDDNT
+1937 VIYNDDNT
-1945 ALKVTTT
+1945 ALKVTCGTN
-1952 KVAETAS
+1952 

-1964 ISLGNGDFTMSFD
+1964 IALGAESFTMSFD
-1977 AKINS
+1977 SKIYKN
-1982 TDYAKAGAAYE
+1982 AFAGNAGYE
-1993 LVTSTSNN
+1993 LVTSTIGSG
-2001 DGEPYT
+2001 DSDAGT
-2007 FQFSAT
+2007 FQFSARG
-2013 DRADGALRIQVGR
+2013 DKKSLRIAVGT
-2026 NDGVAYFSGANG
+2026 NNG
-2038 KLRLD
+2038 QFDYDLAVGKIKTD
-2043 QWQRFTVVV
+2043 EWQRFTFVVERGV
-2052 QRNVEKNESHTTT
+2052 AFNNEANTET
-2065 AIRYNNDG
+2065 IRM
-2073 TYNGDKNK
+2073 
-2081 TGTYPTQEKVLVTL
+2081 TL
-2095 YLDGVKIQ
+2095 YIDGVKIQ
-2103 TIERW
+2103 TKQRTDIKK
-2108 LNYETLG
+2108 NQVLG

-2124 LGWSTKTSEIDN
+2124 LPWSTKTSEIDN

-2164 WDAEDITIKYDQVTA
+2164 WDAEDITIDFKSVVKDQP
-2179 NVAKTV
+2179 KTV

-2210 TITPSETAGKYVL
+2210 TIAASETAGKYVL

-2251 ITYVPLENLYVDTV
+2251 ITYVPLDNLYVDTV

-2279 KTIKVT
+2279 RTIKVT

-2290 TVGVA
+2290 AVGVA

-2319 LTVPSAKIAELVAS
+2319 LTVPATKIAELVAS

-2348 AYGAAMFKD
+2348 AYNEAILKD
-2357 YAAHIVDNRD
+2357 TAVYGNLDTITN
-2367 ASTRVVFDK
+2367 STKQGGKVFDNINLGTE
-2376 SFGTDSFVIGTNVM
+2376 SFTVAMMADNLNKISNGGGYVLFSTCHTDLSPYQGITAYLNKDGGNMGFRFRFAGMSNGFLKISYNIAQYTDWTHIALTFDRSDATKIVITAYVNYQKVGSVTQDVTVGSSFDYGDGNNFVVGAYNKAAWTDNSELNASSGYSLSAAGVTIYRGVAPIGAVKTYFENYLDGMTLPENALQARFTFADGTTANSVADSSVTMTKNENATETIADGKDGGTDKAIKINSKSAYYDVNGFDVSTGSFAVSMDLKMDFSTALTENGSGIVLFATTDPGSASGIAVTIRKNTFRVRINGVTKFLAPNTDSYTGKWTNVTVAVVRADGKCTINVY
-2390 FSGIPAK
+2390 FNHA
-2397 NKTFELFGTSGPDA
+2397 LAATS
-2411 TTGFMVSIKVNKDDA
+2411 
-2426 NIHNFRVKVMNQDG
+2426 G
-2440 AFSSNLN
+2440 AFSLADTVSLANSEKDG
-2447 LNNYIGK
+2447 YFGIGK
-2454 SVPVVLA
+2454 GVEISGSTGTDYTDGVFKWYEDNTHTIDNVMLISGAMTDKNVLA
-2461 VDRSVAGKMTYT
+2461 LRN
-2473 LTFDGTQIMSRT
+2473 I
-2485 INLDSATVLD
+2485 
-2495 YTYLDADG
+2495 
-2503 ATVTQNKVYF
+2503 
-2513 GGLNPNLDSSNRGGV
+2513 
-2528 GTVTGRDSFP
+2528 
-2538 YQVRGIYA
+2538 
-2546 ATAGTV
+2546 
-2552 NGITDFLKGVSVTEA
+2552 
-2567 DTTSVA
+2567 
-2573 SKITARFNFDG
+2573 
-2584 ETGLE
+2584 
-2589 NSIEGSTVT
+2589 
-2598 ASFDN
+2598 
-2603 ARDGS
+2603 
-2608 AITATTDETYSING
+2608 
-2622 NGKALKANSRKGE
+2622 
-2635 GLKLTGVN
+2635 
-2643 ALDGDFTL
+2643 
-2651 SMWVNDL
+2651 
-2658 SSMGTSNTGAGVI
+2658 
-2671 MFTTSGQN
+2671 
-2679 ETSNNFTLSA
+2679 
-2689 KSTNYRFAWANAS
+2689 
-2702 NTAANNQSI
+2702 
-2711 NPNLVANYGSRWVNM
+2711 
-2726 TFVVSRG
+2726 
-2733 TADTDVAT
+2733 
-2741 VNVYVNFAKVGSFT
+2741 
-2755 AAGLTKVTSICDEN
+2755 
-2769 KTLYLGRVMDSLYK
+2769 
-2783 TSAHEW
+2783 
-2789 NDGLNAY
+2789 
-2796 FYIDDVAI
+2796 
-2804 AGSALTDAE
+2804 
-2813 VASLS
+2813 
-2818 AYYFA
+2818 

>member
-1 MRKKSFIVVLLVLLM
+1 MRKKSIIVVLLVLLM

-40 DNSPKLE
+40 DNSLKLE
-47 LDEDMKLDGIIDEE
+47 LDEDMKLDGIMDEE

-66 GNKMSVTSSKTHA
+66 GNKMSVTSSHTHA
-79 GADDKELKMDVYTH
+79 GAEDKALKMDVYTH

-140 VSIRVT
+140 VSIRIT

-160 PSGAKDWFQ
+160 PSGAKAWFQ

-195 VVELAVSYDLI
+195 VVELAISYDLI
-206 GGKTDAVQYTAAF
+206 GGKTDAIQYTAAF

-229 RLDNTFFKS
+229 RLDNTFLKG

-243 PGSWIGVTETGALA
+243 PGGWIGVTETVTLA

-300 HKGKDITLTTYAIF
+300 HKGKDITLTTYALF

-329 VWYNPDRQTKYNTG
+329 VWYNPDRQAKYNTG

-351 GATELSNDSTVQLRF
+351 GATELSNDSTVQIRF
-366 SVGGGTLRYRANPNA
+366 SVGGGSLRYRANPNA
-381 EYPYSQSYFPAKIAG
+381 EYPYTQSYFPAKIAG

-407 VTADYAGVDGWQ
+407 VTDDYAGVDGWQ

-451 DAENPTSDQWKF
+451 DAENPTGDQWKF
-463 LAPAGSEV
+463 LAPADSKV

-516 TVKPR
+516 TIKPR

-528 GDFATDTK
+528 ADFATDTK

-573 EGGKEAH
+573 ESGKEAH

-590 FTIEYIDVD
+590 FTIEYIDID
-599 SSKFDVSK
+599 SSKFDVNK

-656 SVKLDATLGTGSFVM
+656 SVKLDATLGTDSFVM

-677 ADVKNYFKDETT
+677 ADVKNYFKNETT
-689 AGYSFVLFG
+689 FGYSFVLFG

-713 RDNVFVRMPNGKRY
+713 RDNVFIRLPNGKRY
-727 MHAAV
+727 SHAAV
-732 HNFVTDGWQRWTLS
+732 LDFVTDGWQRWTLS

-759 YLDAEKVATNTI
+759 YIDAEKVATNTI
-771 DLASDISFDIANN
+771 DLASDLSFDIENN
-784 NTIGIG
+784 STIGIG
-790 IPGCKLDGDGTGNG
+790 APGCALDGDGTGNS

-839 KYAFDTDDI
+839 KYAFDADDI

-859 YTQQIRVVAYPD
+859 YTQQIRVAAYRE
-871 DGTKVDVTDVTFGA
+871 DGTTADVTDVTFGA
-885 EIAPYIAKATDADYF
+885 EIAPYITQATDADYF

-916 TTTYTY
+916 ATTYTY

-963 VYGKSDLSAIVTGA
+963 VYGKSDLSAIVKGA
-977 EFSDWDSYKNDNG
+977 EFSDWDSCKNDNG

-1000 TVVEALDAPK
+1000 SVVEALDAPK

-1025 AFEYKYLD
+1025 TFEYKYLTD
-1033 GDELAALANA
+1033 DEL
-1043 AEAYYDFN
+1043 
-1051 GNVDDKISGTKTE
+1051 
-1064 KVKGSINYNADN
+1064 
-1076 TALKVSTN
+1076 
-1084 TNTVGANIAL
+1084 
-1094 GKDSFTMSFDAKI
+1094 
-1107 YSQYFEG
+1107 
-1114 NAGYEL
+1114 
-1120 VTSGDPSV
+1120 
-1128 SAATDVFQLSAHGG
+1128 
-1142 QNALRIQIGTN
+1142 
-1153 EGNFYYKKAN
+1153 
-1163 SSNLNLDGWV
+1163 
-1173 RITFV
+1173 
-1178 VERGLP
+1178 
-1184 CDDETLETVKTTLY
+1184 
-1198 LDGVMIDGK
+1198 
-1207 TRTMPKGAV
+1207 
-1216 LGDGS
+1216 
-1221 LYFGGVTPWTP
+1221 
-1232 GKESEIDNFTFVR
+1232 
-1245 KALTA
+1245 
-1250 KEVEALDSYYD
+1250 EAL
-1261 EIAALAGWSVNDVE
+1261 
-1275 FNFTQVTDGEAFT
+1275 
-1288 APVTFT
+1288 
-1294 TRGAT
+1294 
-1299 SVTGATFTGLPGN
+1299 
-1312 ATITESTETPG
+1312 
-1323 TYALNVPAADI
+1323 
-1334 ASFKGGVTVTAKIGK
+1334 
-1349 VEKKFRVV
+1349 
-1357 YTPLAKL
+1357 
-1364 VLDETSVSMWK
+1364 
-1375 GAKAADGN
+1375 
-1383 YKFNIGV
+1383 
-1390 YADDECKIAL
+1390 
-1400 SGVTFDKWNN
+1400 
-1410 HAEYDEATST
+1410 
-1420 YAFSVPEA
+1420 
-1428 TVEALTE
+1428 
-1435 PITITASKGADVTT
+1435 
-1449 ASFTFEYKCYTSAEL
+1449 
-1464 EGVANATEAYIDF
+1464 ANATEAYIDF
-1477 DNGKVTDKVQNK
+1477 DNGNVTDKVQNK

-1501 VDGTKYEGDK
+1501 VDGAKYEGDK
-1511 YFAANQKK
+1511 YLAANQKK

-1538 VNGADVRKYATD
+1538 VNGADVRKYALD
-1550 DYLNGTS
+1550 DYINGV
-1557 PKAGYAFVLFGTGN
+1557 PGANAGYAFVLFGTGY
-1571 VDGANGFTVRVR
+1571 VDGANGFSVRVR
-1583 KDIVQVKIGGT
+1583 KDIIQVKIGSS
-1594 NKAYGANVLSKITD
+1594 NKGYSANVLSKITD
-1608 NWQRWTVTFDRS
+1608 NWQRWTVTFDRL

-1642 YDGSFDVE
+1642 YGGSFDVE

-1660 GCALDSNGYGYTD
+1660 GCALDNNGNGYTD

-1699 YGDILKTVGWYVDNF
+1699 YGDILKKVGWYVDNF

-1767 VVIPYERFDEFKAGK
+1767 VTIPYERFDEFKAGM

-1791 TRTFTVKYVPLT
+1791 TRTFTVKYIPLT

-1823 YKFNVGAYADES
+1823 YEFNVGAYADES

-1852 TYDTASKV
+1852 TYDTANKV
-1860 YKFAVPASVV
+1860 YKFAVPANVV
-1870 EALTGGTKTVTAA
+1870 EALENGTKTVTAA

-1892 FTFTHETMSAD
+1892 FTFTHETMSAAQIN
-1903 EIKAV
+1903 ELAQATKA
-1908 ANDLVAYYDFNG
+1908 YIDFNG
-1920 NIQDKA
+1920 AVIDRVGGNAFVDRGEVVYGDGTKYEGDK
-1926 YNTATAAVKGS
+1926 Y
-1937 VTYNDDNT
+1937 
-1945 ALKVTTT
+1945 
-1952 KVAETAS
+1952 
-1959 TVGAN
+1959 
-1964 ISLGNGDFTMSFD
+1964 
-1977 AKINS
+1977 
-1982 TDYAKAGAAYE
+1982 
-1993 LVTSTSNN
+1993 
-2001 DGEPYT
+2001 
-2007 FQFSAT
+2007 FSANQKTTSVKLATTLGT
-2013 DRADGALRIQVGR
+2013 DSFTVSMLVNGADIKNYAENGYAFVLFGTGNV
-2026 NDGVAYFSGANG
+2026 DGANG
-2038 KLRLD
+2038 FSVRVRSKTV
-2043 QWQRFTVVV
+2043 QVKIGGSNAAYNEVVPVITTAWQRWTVTFDRSTEGTV
-2052 QRNVEKNESHTTT
+2052 KF
-2065 AIRYNNDG
+2065 AI
-2073 TYNGDKNK
+2073 
-2081 TGTYPTQEKVLVTL
+2081 
-2095 YLDGVKIQ
+2095 YLDGVKVLDK
-2103 TIERW
+2103 TVA
-2108 LNYETLG
+2108 YAASFDVDGFGTLG
-2115 NGTIYFGGN
+2115 IGAPGC
-2124 LGWSTKTSEIDN
+2124 
-2136 FTFVRR
+2136 
-2142 ALTDREIY
+2142 ALDQYSYTDKSIGLDEFMLVNRVLTAREIV
-2150 ALPSYYDEIASVVG
+2150 ALDSYYVAISDVWG
-2164 WDAEDITIKYDQVTA
+2164 WNANDITIKYDQVTA
-2179 NVAKTV
+2179 NVDKTV

-2198 AGATFTGLPEGV
+2198 VGATFTGLPEGV
-2210 TITPSETAGKYVL
+2210 TIAAGETAGKYVL

-2251 ITYVPLENLYVDTV
+2251 ITYVPLDNLYVDTV

-2279 KTIKVT
+2279 RTIKVT

-2290 TVGVA
+2290 AVGVA

-2311 DSVAGEYT
+2311 DSVTGEYT
-2319 LTVPSAKIAELVAS
+2319 LTVPAAKIAELVAS

-2348 AYGAAMFKD
+2348 AYNEAILKD
-2357 YAAHIVDNRD
+2357 TAVYSNIDTESKKD
-2367 ASTRVVFDK
+2367 SGKQGGQVFTGIDLGNG
-2376 SFGTDSFVIGTNVM
+2376 SFTV
-2390 FSGIPAK
+2390 A
-2397 NKTFELFGTSGPDA
+2397 
-2411 TTGFMVSIKVNKDDA
+2411 FMAD
-2426 NIHNFRVKVMNQDG
+2426 
-2440 AFSSNLN
+2440 NLN
-2447 LNNYIGK
+2447 KIASGGGGYILFSTGNTDISKGINVYANSSRFRFRCAGVAGNFSINYN
-2454 SVPVVLA
+2454 VAQHTDWTHLA
-2461 VDRSVAGKMTYT
+2461 FTFDRSVAGK
-2473 LTFDGTQIMSRT
+2473 LT
-2485 INLDSATVLD
+2485 
-2495 YTYLDADG
+2495 
-2503 ATVTQNKVYF
+2503 
-2513 GGLNPNLDSSNRGGV
+2513 
-2528 GTVTGRDSFP
+2528 
-2538 YQVRGIYA
+2538 
-2546 ATAGTV
+2546 
-2552 NGITDFLKGVSVTEA
+2552 
-2567 DTTSVA
+2567 
-2573 SKITARFNFDG
+2573 ITA
-2584 ETGLE
+2584 
-2589 NSIEGSTVT
+2589 
-2598 ASFDN
+2598 
-2603 ARDGS
+2603 
-2608 AITATTDETYSING
+2608 
-2622 NGKALKANSRKGE
+2622 
-2635 GLKLTGVN
+2635 
-2643 ALDGDFTL
+2643 
-2651 SMWVNDL
+2651 
-2658 SSMGTSNTGAGVI
+2658 
-2671 MFTTSGQN
+2671 
-2679 ETSNNFTLSA
+2679 
-2689 KSTNYRFAWANAS
+2689 
-2702 NTAANNQSI
+2702 
-2711 NPNLVANYGSRWVNM
+2711 
-2726 TFVVSRG
+2726 
-2733 TADTDVAT
+2733 
-2741 VNVYVNFAKVGSFT
+2741 YVNYAKVGSTTQTLTSDETFT
-2755 AAGLTKVTSICDEN
+2755 YGASKNFVVGSINGEMWAESGAMANTNQYNLSAAGVTIYRGVAPIGAVQTYFENYLDGMTLPENALQARFTFADGTTANSVADSSVTMTKNEN
-2769 KTLYLGRVMDSLYK
+2769 ATE
-2783 TSAHEW
+2783 TIA
-2789 NDGLNAY
+2789 DGK
-2796 FYIDDVAI
+2796 DGGTDKAI
-2804 AGSALTDAE
+2804 KINSK
-2813 VASLS
+2813 S
-2818 AYYFA
+2818 AYYDVNGFDVSTGSFAVSMDLKMDFSTALTENGSGIVLFATTDPGSASGIAVTIRKNTFRVRINGATKFLAPNTDSYTGKWTNVTVAVVRADGKCTINVYFNHALAATSGAFSLADTVSLANSEKDGYFGIGKGVEISGSTGTDYTDGVFKWYEDNTHTIDNVMLISGAMTDKNVLALRNI

>member
-1 MRKKSFIVVLLVLLM
+1 MRKKSIIVVLLVLLM

-40 DNSPKLE
+40 DNSLKLE
-47 LDEDMKLDGIIDEE
+47 LDEDMKLDGIMDEE

-66 GNKMSVTSSKTHA
+66 GNKMSVTSSHTHV
-79 GADDKELKMDVYTH
+79 GAEDKALKMDVYTH

-140 VSIRVT
+140 VSIRIT

-195 VVELAVSYDLI
+195 VVELAISYDLI
-206 GGKTDAVQYTAAF
+206 GGKTDAIQYTAAF

-229 RLDNTFFKS
+229 RLDNTFLKG

-243 PGSWIGVTETGALA
+243 PGSWIGVTETGTFA

-300 HKGKDITLTTYAIF
+300 HKGKDITLTTYALF

-329 VWYNPDRQTKYNTG
+329 VWYNPDRQAKYNTG

-351 GATELSNDSTVQLRF
+351 GATELSNDSTVQIRF
-366 SVGGGTLRYRANPNA
+366 SVGGGSLRYRANPNA
-381 EYPYSQSYFPAKIAG
+381 EYPYTQSYFPAKIAG

-407 VTADYAGVDGWQ
+407 VTDDYAGVDGWQ

-463 LAPAGSEV
+463 LAPADSKV

-516 TVKPR
+516 TIKPR

-528 GDFATDTK
+528 ADFATDTK

-573 EGGKEAH
+573 ESGKEAH

-590 FTIEYIDVD
+590 FTIEYIDID
-599 SSKFDVSK
+599 SSKFDVNK

-656 SVKLDATLGTGSFVM
+656 SVKLDATLGTDSFVM

-677 ADVKNYFKDETT
+677 ADVKNYFKNETT
-689 AGYSFVLFG
+689 FGYSFVLFG

-713 RDNVFVRMPNGKRY
+713 RDNVFIRLPNGKRY
-727 MHAAV
+727 SHAAV
-732 HNFVTDGWQRWTLS
+732 LDFVTDGWQRWTLS

-759 YLDAEKVATNTI
+759 YIDAEKVATNTI
-771 DLASDISFDIANN
+771 DLASDLSFDIENN

-790 IPGCKLDGDGTGNG
+790 VPGCKLDGDGTGNG

-839 KYAFDTDDI
+839 RYAFDADDI

-859 YTQQIRVVAYPD
+859 YTQQIRVAAYRE
-871 DGTKVDVTDVTFGA
+871 DGTTADVTDVTFGA
-885 EIAPYIAKATDADYF
+885 EIAPYITQATDADYF

-916 TTTYTY
+916 ATTYTY

-963 VYGKSDLSAIVTGA
+963 VYGKSDLSAIVKGA
-977 EFSDWDSYKNDNG
+977 EFSEWDSYKNDNG

-1000 TVVEALDAPK
+1000 SVVEALDAPK

-1018 DVTSADF
+1018 DVT
-1025 AFEYKYLD
+1025 
-1033 GDELAALANA
+1033 
-1043 AEAYYDFN
+1043 
-1051 GNVDDKISGTKTE
+1051 
-1064 KVKGSINYNADN
+1064 
-1076 TALKVSTN
+1076 
-1084 TNTVGANIAL
+1084 
-1094 GKDSFTMSFDAKI
+1094 
-1107 YSQYFEG
+1107 
-1114 NAGYEL
+1114 
-1120 VTSGDPSV
+1120 
-1128 SAATDVFQLSAHGG
+1128 
-1142 QNALRIQIGTN
+1142 
-1153 EGNFYYKKAN
+1153 
-1163 SSNLNLDGWV
+1163 
-1173 RITFV
+1173 
-1178 VERGLP
+1178 
-1184 CDDETLETVKTTLY
+1184 
-1198 LDGVMIDGK
+1198 
-1207 TRTMPKGAV
+1207 
-1216 LGDGS
+1216 
-1221 LYFGGVTPWTP
+1221 
-1232 GKESEIDNFTFVR
+1232 
-1245 KALTA
+1245 
-1250 KEVEALDSYYD
+1250 
-1261 EIAALAGWSVNDVE
+1261 
-1275 FNFTQVTDGEAFT
+1275 
-1288 APVTFT
+1288 
-1294 TRGAT
+1294 
-1299 SVTGATFTGLPGN
+1299 
-1312 ATITESTETPG
+1312 
-1323 TYALNVPAADI
+1323 
-1334 ASFKGGVTVTAKIGK
+1334 
-1349 VEKKFRVV
+1349 
-1357 YTPLAKL
+1357 
-1364 VLDETSVSMWK
+1364 
-1375 GAKAADGN
+1375 
-1383 YKFNIGV
+1383 
-1390 YADDECKIAL
+1390 
-1400 SGVTFDKWNN
+1400 
-1410 HAEYDEATST
+1410 
-1420 YAFSVPEA
+1420 
-1428 TVEALTE
+1428 
-1435 PITITASKGADVTT
+1435 T
-1449 ASFTFEYKCYTSAEL
+1449 ASFTFEYKCYTAAEL
-1464 EGVANATEAYIDF
+1464 AALANATEAYIDF
-1477 DNGKVTDKVQNK
+1477 DNGNVTDKVQNK

-1501 VDGTKYEGDK
+1501 VDGAKYEGDK
-1511 YFAANQKK
+1511 YLAANQKK

-1538 VNGADVRKYATD
+1538 VNGADVRKYALD
-1550 DYLNGTS
+1550 DYINGV
-1557 PKAGYAFVLFGTGN
+1557 PGAKAGYAFVLFGTGN
-1571 VDGANGFTVRVR
+1571 VDGANGFSVRVR
-1583 KDIVQVKIGGT
+1583 KDIVQVKIGSS
-1594 NKAYGANVLSKITD
+1594 NKGYGANVLSKITD

-1660 GCALDSNGYGYTD
+1660 GCALDNNGNGYTD

-1699 YGDILKTVGWYVDNF
+1699 YGDILKKVGWYVDNF

-1767 VVIPYERFDEFKAGK
+1767 VTIPYERFDEFKAGM

-1823 YKFNVGAYADES
+1823 YEFNVGAYADES

-1852 TYDTASKV
+1852 TYDTANKV

-1870 EALTGGTKTVTAA
+1870 EALENGTKTVTAA

-1892 FTFTHETMSAD
+1892 FTFTHETMSDAQIN
-1903 EIKAV
+1903 ELAQATKA
-1908 ANDLVAYYDFNG
+1908 YIDFNG
-1920 NIQDKA
+1920 AVIDRVGGNAFVDRGEVVYGDGTKYEGDKYYSA
-1926 YNTATAAVKGS
+1926 NQKKTSVKLATTLGTDSFTVSMLVNGADIKN
-1937 VTYNDDNT
+1937 Y
-1945 ALKVTTT
+1945 
-1952 KVAETAS
+1952 AENGYAFVLFGT
-1959 TVGAN
+1959 
-1964 ISLGNGDFTMSFD
+1964 GNVD
-1977 AKINS
+1977 
-1982 TDYAKAGAAYE
+1982 
-1993 LVTSTSNN
+1993 
-2001 DGEPYT
+2001 
-2007 FQFSAT
+2007 
-2013 DRADGALRIQVGR
+2013 
-2026 NDGVAYFSGANG
+2026 GANG
-2038 KLRLD
+2038 FSVRVRSKTV
-2043 QWQRFTVVV
+2043 QVKIGGSNVAYNEVVPAITTAWQRWTVTFD
-2052 QRNVEKNESHTTT
+2052 RSTEGTLKF
-2065 AIRYNNDG
+2065 AI
-2073 TYNGDKNK
+2073 
-2081 TGTYPTQEKVLVTL
+2081 
-2095 YLDGVKIQ
+2095 YLDGVKVLDK
-2103 TIERW
+2103 TVA
-2108 LNYETLG
+2108 YAASFDVDGFGTLG
-2115 NGTIYFGGN
+2115 IGAPGC
-2124 LGWSTKTSEIDN
+2124 
-2136 FTFVRR
+2136 
-2142 ALTDREIY
+2142 ALDQYSYTDKSIGLDEFMLVNRVLTAREIV
-2150 ALPSYYDEIASVVG
+2150 ALDSYYVEISDVWG
-2164 WDAEDITIKYDQVTA
+2164 WNANDITIKYDQVTA
-2179 NVAKTV
+2179 NVDKTV

-2210 TITPSETAGKYVL
+2210 TIAAGETAGKYVL

-2251 ITYVPLENLYVDTV
+2251 ITYVPLDNLYVDTV

-2279 KTIKVT
+2279 RTVKVT

-2290 TVGVA
+2290 AVGVA

-2311 DSVAGEYT
+2311 DSVTGEYT
-2319 LTVPSAKIAELVAS
+2319 LTVPAAKIAELVAS

-2348 AYGAAMFKD
+2348 AYNEAILKD
-2357 YAAHIVDNRD
+2357 TAVYSNIDTESKKD
-2367 ASTRVVFDK
+2367 SGKQGGQVFTGIDLGNG
-2376 SFGTDSFVIGTNVM
+2376 SFTV
-2390 FSGIPAK
+2390 A
-2397 NKTFELFGTSGPDA
+2397 
-2411 TTGFMVSIKVNKDDA
+2411 FMAD
-2426 NIHNFRVKVMNQDG
+2426 
-2440 AFSSNLN
+2440 NLN
-2447 LNNYIGK
+2447 KIGAGTGGYILFSTGNTDVSK
-2454 SVPVVLA
+2454 GINVYANADKFRFRCAGVSGNFPIAHNLA
-2461 VDRSVAGKMTYT
+2461 QYTDWTHLAFTFDRSVANK
-2473 LTFDGTQIMSRT
+2473 LT
-2485 INLDSATVLD
+2485 
-2495 YTYLDADG
+2495 
-2503 ATVTQNKVYF
+2503 
-2513 GGLNPNLDSSNRGGV
+2513 
-2528 GTVTGRDSFP
+2528 
-2538 YQVRGIYA
+2538 
-2546 ATAGTV
+2546 
-2552 NGITDFLKGVSVTEA
+2552 
-2567 DTTSVA
+2567 
-2573 SKITARFNFDG
+2573 ITA
-2584 ETGLE
+2584 
-2589 NSIEGSTVT
+2589 
-2598 ASFDN
+2598 
-2603 ARDGS
+2603 
-2608 AITATTDETYSING
+2608 
-2622 NGKALKANSRKGE
+2622 
-2635 GLKLTGVN
+2635 
-2643 ALDGDFTL
+2643 
-2651 SMWVNDL
+2651 
-2658 SSMGTSNTGAGVI
+2658 
-2671 MFTTSGQN
+2671 
-2679 ETSNNFTLSA
+2679 
-2689 KSTNYRFAWANAS
+2689 
-2702 NTAANNQSI
+2702 
-2711 NPNLVANYGSRWVNM
+2711 
-2726 TFVVSRG
+2726 
-2733 TADTDVAT
+2733 
-2741 VNVYVNFAKVGSFT
+2741 YVNYAKVGSTTQTLTSDETFT
-2755 AAGLTKVTSICDEN
+2755 YGESKNFVVGSINGEMWAESGAMANTNQYNLSAAGVTIYRGVAPIGAVQTYFENYLDGMTLPENALQARFTFADGTTANSVADSSVTMTKNEN
-2769 KTLYLGRVMDSLYK
+2769 ATE
-2783 TSAHEW
+2783 TIA
-2789 NDGLNAY
+2789 DGK
-2796 FYIDDVAI
+2796 DGGTDKAI
-2804 AGSALTDAE
+2804 KINSK
-2813 VASLS
+2813 S
-2818 AYYFA
+2818 AYYDVNGFDVSTGSFAVSMDLKMDFSTALTENGSGIVLFATTDPGSASGIAVTIRKNKFRVRINGATQFLTVNTDSYTGKWTNITVAFVRENGKCTINVYFNHALAATSGAFDLADTVSLANSEKDGYFGIGKGVEISGSTGTDYTDGVFKWYEDNTHTIDNVMLISGAMTDKNVLALRNI

>member
-1 MRKKSFIVVLLVLLM
+1 MRKKSIIVVLLVLLM

-47 LDEDMKLDGIIDEE
+47 LDEDMKLDGIMDEE

-66 GNKMSVTSSKTHA
+66 GNKMSVTSSHTHV
-79 GADDKELKMDVYTH
+79 GAEDKALKMDVYTH

-140 VSIRVT
+140 VSIRIT

-195 VVELAVSYDLI
+195 VVELAISYDLI
-206 GGKTDAVQYTAAF
+206 GGKTDAIQYTAAF

-229 RLDNTFFKS
+229 RLDNTFLKG

-243 PGSWIGVTETGALA
+243 PGGWIGVTETVTLA

-300 HKGKDITLTTYAIF
+300 HKGKDITLTTYALF

-329 VWYNPDRQTKYNTG
+329 VWYNPDRQAKYNTG

-351 GATELSNDSTVQLRF
+351 GATELSNDSTVQIRF
-366 SVGGGTLRYRANPNA
+366 SVGGGSLRYRANPNA
-381 EYPYSQSYFPAKIAG
+381 EYPYTQSYFPAKIAG

-407 VTADYAGVDGWQ
+407 VTDDYAGVDGWQ

-451 DAENPTSDQWKF
+451 DAENPTGDQWKF
-463 LAPAGSEV
+463 LAPADSKV

-516 TVKPR
+516 TIKPR

-528 GDFATDTK
+528 ADFATDTK

-573 EGGKEAH
+573 ESGKEAH

-590 FTIEYIDVD
+590 FTIEYIDID
-599 SSKFDVSK
+599 SSKFDVNK

-656 SVKLDATLGTGSFVM
+656 SVKLDATLGTDSFVM
-671 SAMVNG
+671 SAIVNG
-677 ADVKNYFKDETT
+677 ADVKNYFKNETT
-689 AGYSFVLFG
+689 FGYSFVLFG

-713 RDNVFVRMPNGKRY
+713 RDNVFIRLPNGKRY
-727 MHAAV
+727 SHAAV
-732 HNFVTDGWQRWTLS
+732 LDFVTDGWQRWTLS

-759 YLDAEKVATNTI
+759 YIDAEKVATNTI
-771 DLASDISFDIANN
+771 DLASDLSFDIENN

-790 IPGCKLDGDGTGNG
+790 APGCKLDGDGTGGG

-839 KYAFDTDDI
+839 KYAFDADDI

-859 YTQQIRVVAYPD
+859 YTQQIRVAVYRE
-871 DGTKVDVTDVTFGA
+871 DGTTADVTDVTFGA
-885 EIAPYIAKATDADYF
+885 EIAPYITQATDADYF

-916 TTTYTY
+916 ATTYTY

-952 KVGDNYVFTVG
+952 KVGDNYVFTIG
-963 VYGKSDLSAIVTGA
+963 VYGKSDLSAIVKGA
-977 EFSDWDSYKNDNG
+977 EFSEWDSYKNDNG

-1000 TVVEALDAPK
+1000 SVVEALDAPK

-1018 DVTSADF
+1018 DVT
-1025 AFEYKYLD
+1025 
-1033 GDELAALANA
+1033 
-1043 AEAYYDFN
+1043 
-1051 GNVDDKISGTKTE
+1051 
-1064 KVKGSINYNADN
+1064 
-1076 TALKVSTN
+1076 
-1084 TNTVGANIAL
+1084 
-1094 GKDSFTMSFDAKI
+1094 
-1107 YSQYFEG
+1107 
-1114 NAGYEL
+1114 
-1120 VTSGDPSV
+1120 
-1128 SAATDVFQLSAHGG
+1128 
-1142 QNALRIQIGTN
+1142 
-1153 EGNFYYKKAN
+1153 
-1163 SSNLNLDGWV
+1163 
-1173 RITFV
+1173 
-1178 VERGLP
+1178 
-1184 CDDETLETVKTTLY
+1184 
-1198 LDGVMIDGK
+1198 
-1207 TRTMPKGAV
+1207 
-1216 LGDGS
+1216 
-1221 LYFGGVTPWTP
+1221 
-1232 GKESEIDNFTFVR
+1232 
-1245 KALTA
+1245 
-1250 KEVEALDSYYD
+1250 
-1261 EIAALAGWSVNDVE
+1261 
-1275 FNFTQVTDGEAFT
+1275 
-1288 APVTFT
+1288 
-1294 TRGAT
+1294 
-1299 SVTGATFTGLPGN
+1299 
-1312 ATITESTETPG
+1312 
-1323 TYALNVPAADI
+1323 
-1334 ASFKGGVTVTAKIGK
+1334 
-1349 VEKKFRVV
+1349 
-1357 YTPLAKL
+1357 
-1364 VLDETSVSMWK
+1364 
-1375 GAKAADGN
+1375 
-1383 YKFNIGV
+1383 
-1390 YADDECKIAL
+1390 
-1400 SGVTFDKWNN
+1400 
-1410 HAEYDEATST
+1410 
-1420 YAFSVPEA
+1420 
-1428 TVEALTE
+1428 
-1435 PITITASKGADVTT
+1435 T
-1449 ASFTFEYKCYTSAEL
+1449 ASFTFEYKCYTAAEL
-1464 EGVANATEAYIDF
+1464 AALANATEAYIDF
-1477 DNGKVTDKVQNK
+1477 DNGNVTDKVQNR

-1501 VDGTKYEGDK
+1501 VDGAKYEGDK
-1511 YFAANQKK
+1511 YLAANQKK

-1538 VNGADVRKYATD
+1538 VNGADVRKYALD
-1550 DYLNGTS
+1550 DYINGV
-1557 PKAGYAFVLFGTGN
+1557 PGAKAGYAFVLFGTGN
-1571 VDGANGFTVRVR
+1571 VDGANGFSVRVR
-1583 KDIVQVKIGGT
+1583 KDIVQVKIGSSSKG
-1594 NKAYGANVLSKITD
+1594 YSANVLSKITD

-1642 YDGSFDVE
+1642 YGGSFDVE

-1660 GCALDSNGYGYTD
+1660 GCALDNNGNGYTD

-1699 YGDILKTVGWYVDNF
+1699 YGDILKKVGWYVDNF

-1767 VVIPYERFDEFKAGK
+1767 VTIPYERFDEFKAGM

-1791 TRTFTVKYVPLT
+1791 TRTFTVKYIPLT

-1823 YKFNVGAYADES
+1823 YEFNVGAYADES

-1852 TYDTASKV
+1852 TYDTANKV

-1870 EALTGGTKTVTAA
+1870 EALENGTKTVTAA

-1892 FTFTHETMSAD
+1892 FTFTHETMSDAQIN
-1903 EIKAV
+1903 ELAQATKA
-1908 ANDLVAYYDFNG
+1908 YIDFNG
-1920 NIQDKA
+1920 AVIDRVSGSAFVDRGEVVYGDGTKYDGDKYFSA
-1926 YNTATAAVKGS
+1926 NQKTTSVKLATTLGTGSFTVSMLVNGDDLSKYLKSATEGGYGFVLFGTGNVDGNNGFSVLVRSNLLRVKTGATKTDHAPVSYSGWKRWTVTFDRSTEGTLKYTIYIDNEKIAEKSVAVTGSFDVSGYNTLGI
-1937 VTYNDDNT
+1937 
-1945 ALKVTTT
+1945 
-1952 KVAETAS
+1952 
-1959 TVGAN
+1959 GAPGCN
-1964 ISLGNGDFTMSFD
+1964 L
-1977 AKINS
+1977 
-1982 TDYAKAGAAYE
+1982 
-1993 LVTSTSNN
+1993 
-2001 DGEPYT
+2001 
-2007 FQFSAT
+2007 
-2013 DRADGALRIQVGR
+2013 
-2026 NDGVAYFSGANG
+2026 
-2038 KLRLD
+2038 
-2043 QWQRFTVVV
+2043 
-2052 QRNVEKNESHTTT
+2052 
-2065 AIRYNNDG
+2065 DG
-2073 TYNGDKNK
+2073 TGGGYTDKSIGLDEFMLVNR
-2081 TGTYPTQEKVLVTL
+2081 VLT
-2095 YLDGVKIQ
+2095 
-2103 TIERW
+2103 
-2108 LNYETLG
+2108 
-2115 NGTIYFGGN
+2115 
-2124 LGWSTKTSEIDN
+2124 
-2136 FTFVRR
+2136 
-2142 ALTDREIY
+2142 AREIV
-2150 ALPSYYDEIASVVG
+2150 ALDSYYVAISDVWG
-2164 WDAEDITIKYDQVTA
+2164 WNANDITIKYDQVTA
-2179 NVAKTV
+2179 NVDKTV

-2198 AGATFTGLPEGV
+2198 VGATFTGLPEGV
-2210 TITPSETAGKYVL
+2210 TIAAGETAGKYVL

-2251 ITYVPLENLYVDTV
+2251 ITYVPLDNLYVDTV

-2279 KTIKVT
+2279 RTIKVT

-2290 TVGVA
+2290 AVGVA

-2319 LTVPSAKIAELVAS
+2319 LTVPAAKIAELVAS

-2348 AYGAAMFKD
+2348 VYNEAILKDTAVYSNIDTESKKDSGKQGGQVFKGID
-2357 YAAHIVDNRD
+2357 LGNG
-2367 ASTRVVFDK
+2367 
-2376 SFGTDSFVIGTNVM
+2376 SFTV
-2390 FSGIPAK
+2390 A
-2397 NKTFELFGTSGPDA
+2397 
-2411 TTGFMVSIKVNKDDA
+2411 FMAD
-2426 NIHNFRVKVMNQDG
+2426 
-2440 AFSSNLN
+2440 NLN
-2447 LNNYIGK
+2447 KIASGGGGYILFSTGNTDVSKGINVYANSSRFRFRCAGVASNFSINYN
-2454 SVPVVLA
+2454 VAQHTDWTHLA
-2461 VDRSVAGKMTYT
+2461 FTFDRSVAGKLTITAYVNYAKVGSTTQTLNSDETFTYGESKNFVVGSINGEMWAESGAMNASNRYELSAAGVT
-2473 LTFDGTQIMSRT
+2473 IYRGVAPIANVEKYFKDSLYGLELQEDAKFTFADGTTANSVADSNVTMTVSANKTQTFVEGKDGGDDKAIQINST
-2485 INLDSATVLD
+2485 SAYYD
-2495 YTYLDADG
+2495 
-2503 ATVTQNKVYF
+2503 
-2513 GGLNPNLDSSNRGGV
+2513 
-2528 GTVTGRDSFP
+2528 
-2538 YQVRGIYA
+2538 
-2546 ATAGTV
+2546 V
-2552 NGITDFLKGVSVTEA
+2552 NGFEISTGSFSVSMDLKMDFINAETSETYELTEKDSGLILFATTDPDATSGVSVSIRKNTIRFKVNGVMSIVTI
-2567 DTTSVA
+2567 DTDNNLNKWTN
-2573 SKITARFNFDG
+2573 IT
-2584 ETGLE
+2584 
-2589 NSIEGSTVT
+2589 I
-2598 ASFDN
+2598 SFI
-2603 ARDGS
+2603 R
-2608 AITATTDETYSING
+2608 G
-2622 NGKALKANSRKGE
+2622 NGLC
-2635 GLKLTGVN
+2635 
-2643 ALDGDFTL
+2643 
-2651 SMWVNDL
+2651 
-2658 SSMGTSNTGAGVI
+2658 
-2671 MFTTSGQN
+2671 
-2679 ETSNNFTLSA
+2679 
-2689 KSTNYRFAWANAS
+2689 
-2702 NTAANNQSI
+2702 
-2711 NPNLVANYGSRWVNM
+2711 VA
-2726 TFVVSRG
+2726 
-2733 TADTDVAT
+2733 
-2741 VNVYVNFAKVGSFT
+2741 NVYVNNAFAGRAVFT
-2755 AAGLTKVTSICDEN
+2755 VADDVSLAGATAG
-2769 KTLYLGRVMDSLYK
+2769 YLGIGSGTAYQY
-2783 TSAHEW
+2783 AH
-2789 NDGLNAY
+2789 NVNHT
-2796 FYIDDVAI
+2796 IDNVRLISGKSILGFKDIVA
-2804 AGSALTDAE
+2804 
-2813 VASLS
+2813 
-2818 AYYFA
+2818 

>member
-1 MRKKSFIVVLLVLLM
+1 MRKKSIIVVLLVLLM

-40 DNSPKLE
+40 DNSLKLE
-47 LDEDMKLDGIIDEE
+47 LDEDMKLDGIMDEE

-66 GNKMSVTSSKTHA
+66 GNKMSVTSSHTHA
-79 GADDKELKMDVYTH
+79 GAEDKALKMDVYTH

-140 VSIRVT
+140 VSIRIT

-160 PSGAKDWFQ
+160 PSGAAGWFQ
-169 SKASGKYAAATMVD
+169 SKAGGKYAAATMVD

-195 VVELAVSYDLI
+195 VVELAISYDLI

-229 RLDNTFFKS
+229 RLDNTFLKG

-243 PGSWIGVTETGALA
+243 PGGWIGVTETGTLV

-300 HKGKDITLTTYAIF
+300 HKGKDITLTTYALF

-329 VWYNPDRQTKYNTG
+329 VWYNPDRQAKYNTG

-351 GATELSNDSTVQLRF
+351 GATELSNDSTVQIRF
-366 SVGGGTLRYRANPNA
+366 SVGGGSLRYRANPNA
-381 EYPYSQSYFPAKIAG
+381 EYPYTQSYFPAKIAG

-407 VTADYAGVDGWQ
+407 VTDDYAGVDGWQ

-451 DAENPTSDQWKF
+451 DAENPTGDQWKF
-463 LAPAGSEV
+463 LAPADSKV

-516 TVKPR
+516 TIKPR

-528 GDFATDTK
+528 ADFATDTK

-573 EGGKEAH
+573 ESGKEAH

-590 FTIEYIDVD
+590 FTIEYIDID
-599 SSKFDVSK
+599 SSKFDVNK

-638 YGTGSANN
+638 YGTGSVNN

-656 SVKLDATLGTGSFVM
+656 SVKLDATLGTDSFVM

-677 ADVKNYFKDETT
+677 ADVKNYFKNETT
-689 AGYSFVLFG
+689 FGYSFVLFG

-713 RDNVFVRMPNGKRY
+713 RDNVFIRLPNGKRY
-727 MHAAV
+727 SHAAV
-732 HNFVTDGWQRWTLS
+732 LDFVTDGWQRWTLS

-759 YLDAEKVATNTI
+759 YIDAEKVATNTI
-771 DLASDISFDIANN
+771 DLASDLSFDIENN

-790 IPGCKLDGDGTGNG
+790 APGCKLDGDGTGNG

-826 MLNMVAWTNEAHA
+826 ILNMVAWTNEAHA
-839 KYAFDTDDI
+839 RYAFDADDI
-848 RFNYNDVTTDG
+848 RFDYNDVTTDG
-859 YTQQIRVVAYPD
+859 YTQQIRVAAYRE
-871 DGTKVDVTDVTFGA
+871 DGTTADVTDVTFGA
-885 EIAPYIAKATDADYF
+885 EIAPYITKATDADYF

-963 VYGKSDLSAIVTGA
+963 VYGKSDLSAIVKGA
-977 EFSDWDSYKNDNG
+977 EFSDWDSCKNDNG

-1000 TVVEALDAPK
+1000 SVVEALDAPK

-1025 AFEYKYLD
+1025 TFEYKYLD
-1033 GDELAALANA
+1033 DDELAVLANVT
-1043 AEAYYDFN
+1043 EAYYDFN
-1051 GNVDDKISGTKTE
+1051 GNVDDKISGTDTAA
-1064 KVKGSINYNADN
+1064 VKGSIGYNEEN

-1084 TNTVGANIAL
+1084 TNTVGAKIAL
-1094 GKDSFTMSFDAKI
+1094 GADSFTMSFDVKI
-1107 YSQYFEG
+1107 YSQYFNG
-1114 NAGYEL
+1114 NAGYEF
-1120 VTSGDPSV
+1120 VTSGTPSV
-1128 SAATDVFQLSAHGG
+1128 DAATDVFQISAHGG
-1142 QNALRIQIGTN
+1142 NQVLRIQVGD
-1153 EGNFYYKKAN
+1153 NFGKGGAYYNKSKGK
-1163 SSNLNLDGWV
+1163 LNLDGWV

-1184 CDDETLETVKTTLY
+1184 CDDETLETVKTALY
-1198 LDGVMIDGK
+1198 LDGVMVDGK
-1207 TRTMPKGAV
+1207 TRTMPKEAI
-1216 LGDGS
+1216 LGNGT

-1275 FNFTQVTDGEAFT
+1275 FNFTQVTDGVAFT

-1299 SVTGATFTGLPGN
+1299 DITGATFSGLPGN

-1400 SGVTFDKWNN
+1400 NGVTFDKWND
-1410 HAEYDEATST
+1410 HQEYDEATST

-1449 ASFTFEYKCYTSAEL
+1449 ASFTFEYKCYTAAEL
-1464 EGVANATEAYIDF
+1464 AALANATEAYIDF
-1477 DNGKVTDKVQNK
+1477 DNGNVTDKVQNK

-1501 VDGTKYEGDK
+1501 VDGAKYEGDK
-1511 YFAANQKK
+1511 YLAANQKK

-1538 VNGADVRKYATD
+1538 VNGADVRKYALD

-1571 VDGANGFTVRVR
+1571 VDGANGFSVRVR
-1583 KDIVQVKIGGT
+1583 KDIIQVKIGSS
-1594 NKAYGANVLSKITD
+1594 NKGYSANVLSKITD

-1660 GCALDSNGYGYTD
+1660 GCALDNNGNGYTD

-1699 YGDILKTVGWYVDNF
+1699 YGDILKKVGWYVDNF

-1767 VVIPYERFDEFKAGK
+1767 VTIPYEKFDEFKAGM

-1791 TRTFTVKYVPLT
+1791 TRTFTVKYVPLEKI
-1803 NVYLDTTAVSMW
+1803 YLDTTSVSMW
-1815 SHEATDGN
+1815 KGEKVNGN
-1823 YKFNVGAYADES
+1823 YNFNIGVYADEE
-1835 KTFALTEVTFGD
+1835 KTFGLGGVTFD
-1847 WNEYA
+1847 KWNEHAIYA
-1852 TYDTASKV
+1852 GNGIYAFSVPAATVEALIAPEVITASKD
-1860 YKFAVPASVV
+1860 
-1870 EALTGGTKTVTAA
+1870 EA
-1883 RGEGVETAS
+1883 ETAS
-1892 FTFTHETMSAD
+1892 FTFEYKYLTDD
-1903 EIKAV
+1903 EI
-1908 ANDLVAYYDFNG
+1908 NDLAKAT
-1920 NIQDKA
+1920 KA
-1926 YNTATAAVKGS
+1926 YIDFDGS
-1937 VTYNDDNT
+1937 VTDEIGGKASVERGEVVYGDGTKYDGDKYFSANQ
-1945 ALKVTTT
+1945 KTTSVKLAT
-1952 KVAETAS
+1952 TLGTGS
-1959 TVGAN
+1959 FTV
-1964 ISLGNGDFTMSFD
+1964 SMLVNGDDLSKYLKSATEGGYGFVLFGTGNVDGNNGFSVLVRSNLLRVKTGATKTDHAPVSYSGWKRWTVTFDRSTEGTLKYTIYIDNEKIAEKSVAVTGSFD
-1977 AKINS
+1977 VSGYNTLGI
-1982 TDYAKAGAAYE
+1982 GAPGCN
-1993 LVTSTSNN
+1993 L
-2001 DGEPYT
+2001 
-2007 FQFSAT
+2007 
-2013 DRADGALRIQVGR
+2013 
-2026 NDGVAYFSGANG
+2026 
-2038 KLRLD
+2038 
-2043 QWQRFTVVV
+2043 
-2052 QRNVEKNESHTTT
+2052 
-2065 AIRYNNDG
+2065 DG
-2073 TYNGDKNK
+2073 TGGGYTDKVIGLDDFTLVNR
-2081 TGTYPTQEKVLVTL
+2081 VLTAKEIEA
-2095 YLDGVKIQ
+2095 LDS
-2103 TIERW
+2103 
-2108 LNYETLG
+2108 Y
-2115 NGTIYFGGN
+2115 Y
-2124 LGWSTKTSEIDN
+2124 SEISAIAGWGVDDVTV
-2136 FTFVRR
+2136 TF
-2142 ALTDREIY
+2142 
-2150 ALPSYYDEIASVVG
+2150 DEVTAG
-2164 WDAEDITIKYDQVTA
+2164 EDVTA
-2179 NVAKTV
+2179 NVNFV
-2185 EFEMTKYASGANT
+2185 KYASGANT

-2210 TITPSETAGKYVL
+2210 TIAAGETAGKYVL

-2251 ITYVPLENLYVDTV
+2251 ITYVPLDNLYVDTV

-2279 KTIKVT
+2279 RTIKVT

-2290 TVGVA
+2290 AVGVA

-2319 LTVPSAKIAELVAS
+2319 LTVPAAKIAELVAS

-2348 AYGAAMFKD
+2348 AYNEAILKDTAVYSNIDTVSQYKDTKTNKVLNKQGGQVFKGID
-2357 YAAHIVDNRD
+2357 LGNG
-2367 ASTRVVFDK
+2367 
-2376 SFGTDSFVIGTNVM
+2376 SFTV
-2390 FSGIPAK
+2390 A
-2397 NKTFELFGTSGPDA
+2397 
-2411 TTGFMVSIKVNKDDA
+2411 FMAD
-2426 NIHNFRVKVMNQDG
+2426 
-2440 AFSSNLN
+2440 NLN
-2447 LNNYIGK
+2447 KIASGGGGYILFSTGNTDVSKGINVYANSSRFRFRCAGVASNFSINYN
-2454 SVPVVLA
+2454 VAQHTDWTHLA
-2461 VDRSVAGKMTYT
+2461 FTFDRSVAGKLTITAYVNYAKVGSTTQT
-2473 LTFDGTQIMSRT
+2473 LTSDETFAYGESKNFVVGSINGEMWAESGAMNASNRYELSAAGVTIYRGVAPIANVEKYFKDSLYGLELQEDAKFTFADGTTANSVADSNVTMTVSANKTQTFVEGKDGGDDKAIQINST
-2485 INLDSATVLD
+2485 SAYYD
-2495 YTYLDADG
+2495 
-2503 ATVTQNKVYF
+2503 
-2513 GGLNPNLDSSNRGGV
+2513 
-2528 GTVTGRDSFP
+2528 
-2538 YQVRGIYA
+2538 
-2546 ATAGTV
+2546 V
-2552 NGITDFLKGVSVTEA
+2552 NGFEISTGSFSVSMDLKMDFINAETSETYELTEKDSGLILFATTDPDATSGVSVSIRKNTIRFKVNGVMSIVTI
-2567 DTTSVA
+2567 DTDNNLNKWTN
-2573 SKITARFNFDG
+2573 IT
-2584 ETGLE
+2584 
-2589 NSIEGSTVT
+2589 I
-2598 ASFDN
+2598 SFI
-2603 ARDGS
+2603 R
-2608 AITATTDETYSING
+2608 G
-2622 NGKALKANSRKGE
+2622 NGLC
-2635 GLKLTGVN
+2635 
-2643 ALDGDFTL
+2643 
-2651 SMWVNDL
+2651 
-2658 SSMGTSNTGAGVI
+2658 
-2671 MFTTSGQN
+2671 
-2679 ETSNNFTLSA
+2679 
-2689 KSTNYRFAWANAS
+2689 
-2702 NTAANNQSI
+2702 
-2711 NPNLVANYGSRWVNM
+2711 VA
-2726 TFVVSRG
+2726 
-2733 TADTDVAT
+2733 
-2741 VNVYVNFAKVGSFT
+2741 NVYVNNAFAGRAVFT
-2755 AAGLTKVTSICDEN
+2755 VADDVSLAGATAG
-2769 KTLYLGRVMDSLYK
+2769 YLGIGSGTAYQY
-2783 TSAHEW
+2783 AH
-2789 NDGLNAY
+2789 NVNHT
-2796 FYIDDVAI
+2796 IDNVRLISGKSILGFKDIVA
-2804 AGSALTDAE
+2804 
-2813 VASLS
+2813 
-2818 AYYFA
+2818 

>member
-1 MRKKSFIVVLLVLLM
+1 MRKKSIIVVLLVLLM

-47 LDEDMKLDGIIDEE
+47 LDEDMKLDGIMDEE

-66 GNKMSVTSSKTHA
+66 GNKMSVTSSHTHV
-79 GADDKELKMDVYTH
+79 GAEDKALKMDVYTH

-140 VSIRVT
+140 VSIRIT

-195 VVELAVSYDLI
+195 VVELAISYDLI
-206 GGKTDAVQYTAAF
+206 GGKTDAIQYTAAF

-229 RLDNTFFKS
+229 RLDNTFLKG

-243 PGSWIGVTETGALA
+243 PGSWIGVTETGTFA

-300 HKGKDITLTTYAIF
+300 HKGKDITLTTYALF

-329 VWYNPDRQTKYNTG
+329 VWYNPDRQAKYNTG
-343 AEIFVTAL
+343 AEVFVTAL
-351 GATELSNDSTVQLRF
+351 GATELSNDSTVQIRF
-366 SVGGGTLRYRANPNA
+366 SVGGGSLRYRANPNA
-381 EYPYSQSYFPAKIAG
+381 EYPYTQSYFPAKIAG

-407 VTADYAGVDGWQ
+407 VTDDYAGVDGWQ

-451 DAENPTSDQWKF
+451 DAENPTGDQWKF
-463 LAPAGSEV
+463 LAPADSKV

-516 TVKPR
+516 TIKPR

-528 GDFATDTK
+528 ADFATDTK

-573 EGGKEAH
+573 ESGKEAH

-590 FTIEYIDVD
+590 FTIEYIDID
-599 SSKFDVSK
+599 SSKFDVNK

-656 SVKLDATLGTGSFVM
+656 SVKLDATLGTDSFVM

-677 ADVKNYFKDETT
+677 ADVKNYFKNETT
-689 AGYSFVLFG
+689 FGYSFVLFG

-713 RDNVFVRMPNGKRY
+713 RDNVFIRLPNGKRY
-727 MHAAV
+727 SHAAV
-732 HNFVTDGWQRWTLS
+732 LDYVTDGWQRWTLS

-759 YLDAEKVATNTI
+759 YIDAEKVATNTI
-771 DLASDISFDIANN
+771 DLASDLSFDIENN

-790 IPGCKLDGDGTGNG
+790 APGCALDGDGTGNG

-839 KYAFDTDDI
+839 KYAFDADDI

-859 YTQQIRVVAYPD
+859 YTQQIRVAAYRE
-871 DGTKVDVTDVTFGA
+871 DGTTADVTDVTFGA
-885 EIAPYIAKATDADYF
+885 EIAPYITQATDADYF

-916 TTTYTY
+916 ATTYTY

-963 VYGKSDLSAIVTGA
+963 VYGKSDLSAIVKGA
-977 EFSDWDSYKNDNG
+977 EFSEWDSYKNDNG

-1000 TVVEALDAPK
+1000 SVVEALDAPK

-1025 AFEYKYLD
+1025 TFEYKYLT
-1033 GDELAALANA
+1033 GDELAALANVT
-1043 AEAYYDFN
+1043 EAYYDFN
-1051 GNVDDKISGTKTE
+1051 GNVDDKISGTDTAA
-1064 KVKGSINYNADN
+1064 VKGSIGYNDEN

-1084 TNTVGANIAL
+1084 TNTVGAKIAL
-1094 GKDSFTMSFDAKI
+1094 GADSFTMSFDVKI
-1107 YSQYFEG
+1107 YSQYFNG
-1114 NAGYEL
+1114 NAGYEF
-1120 VTSGDPSV
+1120 VTSGTPSV
-1128 SAATDVFQLSAHGG
+1128 DAATDVFQISAHGG
-1142 QNALRIQIGTN
+1142 NQVLRIQVGD
-1153 EGNFYYKKAN
+1153 NFGKGGSYYNN
-1163 SSNLNLDGWV
+1163 SKGKLNLDGWV

-1184 CDDETLETVKTTLY
+1184 CDDETLETVKTALY
-1198 LDGVMIDGK
+1198 LDGVMVDGK
-1207 TRTMPKGAV
+1207 TRTMPKEAI
-1216 LGDGS
+1216 LGNGT

-1275 FNFTQVTDGEAFT
+1275 FNFTQVTDGVAFT

-1294 TRGAT
+1294 TRGAADI
-1299 SVTGATFTGLPGN
+1299 TGATFSGLPGN

-1323 TYALNVPAADI
+1323 TYALNVPAANI

-1400 SGVTFDKWNN
+1400 NGVTFDKWND
-1410 HAEYDEATST
+1410 HQEYDEATST
-1420 YAFSVPEA
+1420 YAFSVPAE

-1449 ASFTFEYKCYTSAEL
+1449 ASFTFEYKCYTAAEL
-1464 EGVANATEAYIDF
+1464 AALANATEAYIDF
-1477 DNGKVTDKVQNK
+1477 DNGSVTDKVQNK

-1501 VDGTKYEGDK
+1501 VDGAKYEGDK
-1511 YFAANQKK
+1511 YLAANQKK

-1538 VNGADVRKYATD
+1538 VNGADVRKYALD
-1550 DYLNGTS
+1550 DYINGV
-1557 PKAGYAFVLFGTGN
+1557 PGAKAGYAFVLFGTGN
-1571 VDGANGFTVRVR
+1571 VDGANGFSVRVR
-1583 KDIVQVKIGGT
+1583 KDIVQVKIGSS
-1594 NKAYGANVLSKITD
+1594 NKGYGANVLSKITD

-1642 YDGSFDVE
+1642 YGGSFDVE

-1660 GCALDSNGYGYTD
+1660 GCALDNNGNGYTD

-1699 YGDILKTVGWYVDNF
+1699 YGDILKKVGWYVDNF

-1767 VVIPYERFDEFKAGK
+1767 VTIPYERFDEFKAGM
-1782 TITAKIGNA
+1782 TITAKIGNS

-1823 YKFNVGAYADES
+1823 YEFNVGAYADES

-1852 TYDTASKV
+1852 TYDTANKV

-1870 EALTGGTKTVTAA
+1870 EALENGTKTVTAA

-1892 FTFTHETMSAD
+1892 FTFTHETMSDAQIN
-1903 EIKAV
+1903 ELAQATKA
-1908 ANDLVAYYDFNG
+1908 YIDFNG
-1920 NIQDKA
+1920 AVIDRVSGSAFVDRGEVVYGDGTKYDGDKYYSA
-1926 YNTATAAVKGS
+1926 NQKKTSVKLATTLGTDSFTVSMLVNGDDLSKYLKSATEGGYGFVLFGTGNVDGNNGFSVLVRSNLLRVKTGATKTDHAPVSYSGWKRWTVTFDRSTEGTLKYTIYIDNEKIAEKSVAVTGSFDVSGYNTLGI
-1937 VTYNDDNT
+1937 
-1945 ALKVTTT
+1945 
-1952 KVAETAS
+1952 
-1959 TVGAN
+1959 GAPGCN
-1964 ISLGNGDFTMSFD
+1964 L
-1977 AKINS
+1977 
-1982 TDYAKAGAAYE
+1982 
-1993 LVTSTSNN
+1993 
-2001 DGEPYT
+2001 
-2007 FQFSAT
+2007 
-2013 DRADGALRIQVGR
+2013 
-2026 NDGVAYFSGANG
+2026 
-2038 KLRLD
+2038 
-2043 QWQRFTVVV
+2043 
-2052 QRNVEKNESHTTT
+2052 
-2065 AIRYNNDG
+2065 DG
-2073 TYNGDKNK
+2073 TGGGYTDKSIGLDEFMLVNR
-2081 TGTYPTQEKVLVTL
+2081 VLT
-2095 YLDGVKIQ
+2095 
-2103 TIERW
+2103 
-2108 LNYETLG
+2108 
-2115 NGTIYFGGN
+2115 
-2124 LGWSTKTSEIDN
+2124 
-2136 FTFVRR
+2136 
-2142 ALTDREIY
+2142 AREIV
-2150 ALPSYYDEIASVVG
+2150 ALDSYYVAISDVWG
-2164 WDAEDITIKYDQVTA
+2164 WNANDITIKYDQVTA
-2179 NVAKTV
+2179 NVDKTV

-2210 TITPSETAGKYVL
+2210 TIAAGETAGKYVL

-2240 AKIGDVERSFK
+2240 AKIGDVERSFTVK
-2251 ITYVPLENLYVDTV
+2251 YVPLDTLYASTV
-2265 NFYEYEVDAGAAVT
+2265 NFYEYEIDNGAAVT
-2279 KTIKVT
+2279 RTIKVT

-2290 TVGVA
+2290 AVGVA

-2319 LTVPSAKIAELVAS
+2319 LTVPAAKIAELVAS

-2348 AYGAAMFKD
+2348 AYNEAILKD
-2357 YAAHIVDNRD
+2357 TAVYSNIDTESKKD
-2367 ASTRVVFDK
+2367 SGKQGGQVFTGIDLGNG
-2376 SFGTDSFVIGTNVM
+2376 SFTV
-2390 FSGIPAK
+2390 A
-2397 NKTFELFGTSGPDA
+2397 
-2411 TTGFMVSIKVNKDDA
+2411 FMAD
-2426 NIHNFRVKVMNQDG
+2426 
-2440 AFSSNLN
+2440 NLN
-2447 LNNYIGK
+2447 KIGAGTGGYILFSTGNTDVSK
-2454 SVPVVLA
+2454 GINVYANADKFRFRCAGVSGNFPIAHNLA
-2461 VDRSVAGKMTYT
+2461 QYTDWTHLAFTFDRSVANK
-2473 LTFDGTQIMSRT
+2473 LT
-2485 INLDSATVLD
+2485 
-2495 YTYLDADG
+2495 
-2503 ATVTQNKVYF
+2503 
-2513 GGLNPNLDSSNRGGV
+2513 
-2528 GTVTGRDSFP
+2528 
-2538 YQVRGIYA
+2538 
-2546 ATAGTV
+2546 
-2552 NGITDFLKGVSVTEA
+2552 
-2567 DTTSVA
+2567 
-2573 SKITARFNFDG
+2573 ITA
-2584 ETGLE
+2584 
-2589 NSIEGSTVT
+2589 
-2598 ASFDN
+2598 
-2603 ARDGS
+2603 
-2608 AITATTDETYSING
+2608 
-2622 NGKALKANSRKGE
+2622 
-2635 GLKLTGVN
+2635 
-2643 ALDGDFTL
+2643 
-2651 SMWVNDL
+2651 
-2658 SSMGTSNTGAGVI
+2658 
-2671 MFTTSGQN
+2671 
-2679 ETSNNFTLSA
+2679 
-2689 KSTNYRFAWANAS
+2689 
-2702 NTAANNQSI
+2702 
-2711 NPNLVANYGSRWVNM
+2711 
-2726 TFVVSRG
+2726 
-2733 TADTDVAT
+2733 
-2741 VNVYVNFAKVGSFT
+2741 YVNYAKVGSTTQTLTSDETFT
-2755 AAGLTKVTSICDEN
+2755 YGESKNFVVGSINGEMWAESGAMANTNQYNLSAAGVTIYRGVAPIGAVQTYFENYLDGMTLPENALQARFTFADGTTANSVEGSSVTMTKNEN
-2769 KTLYLGRVMDSLYK
+2769 ATE
-2783 TSAHEW
+2783 TIA
-2789 NDGLNAY
+2789 DGK
-2796 FYIDDVAI
+2796 DGGTDKAI
-2804 AGSALTDAE
+2804 KINSK
-2813 VASLS
+2813 S
-2818 AYYFA
+2818 AYYDVNGFDVSTGSFAVSMDLKMDFSTALTENGSGIVLFATTDPGSASGIAVTIRKNKFRVRINGATQFLTVNTDSYTGKWTNITVAFVRENGKCTINVYFNHALAATSGAFDLADTVSLANSEKDGYFGIGKGVEISGSTGTDYTDGVFKWYEDNTHTIDNVMLISGAMTDKNVLALRNI

>member
-1 MRKKSFIVVLLVLLM
+1 MRKKSIIVVLLVLLM

-40 DNSPKLE
+40 DNSLKLE
-47 LDEDMKLDGIIDEE
+47 LDEDMKLDGIMDEE

-66 GNKMSVTSSKTHA
+66 GNKMSVTSSHTHA
-79 GADDKELKMDVYTH
+79 GAEDKALKMDVYTH

-110 FVNPSRRQ
+110 FVNPSRQQ

-140 VSIRVT
+140 VSIRIT

-160 PSGAKDWFQ
+160 PSGAKAWFQ
-169 SKASGKYAAATMVD
+169 SKAGGKYAAATMVD

-188 RNGANGY
+188 LNGANGY
-195 VVELAVSYDLI
+195 VVELAISYDLI
-206 GGKTDAVQYTAAF
+206 GGKTDAIQYTAAF
-219 VQALSADKED
+219 VQALSADKKD
-229 RLDNTFFKS
+229 RLDNTFLKG

-243 PGSWIGVTETGALA
+243 PGSWIGVTETGTLV

-300 HKGKDITLTTYAIF
+300 HKGKDITLTTYALF

-329 VWYNPDRQTKYNTG
+329 VWYNPDRQAKYNTG

-351 GATELSNDSTVQLRF
+351 GATELSNDSTVQIRF
-366 SVGGGTLRYRANPNA
+366 SVGGGSLRYRANPNA
-381 EYPYSQSYFPAKIAG
+381 EYPYTQSYFPAKIAG

-407 VTADYAGVDGWQ
+407 VTDDYAGVDGWQ

-451 DAENPTSDQWKF
+451 DAENPTGDQWKF
-463 LAPAGSEV
+463 LAPADSKV

-516 TVKPR
+516 TIKPR

-528 GDFATDTK
+528 ADFATDTK

-573 EGGKEAH
+573 ESGKEAH

-599 SSKFDVSK
+599 SSKFDVNK

-656 SVKLDATLGTGSFVM
+656 SVKLDATLGTDSFVM

-677 ADVKNYFKDETT
+677 ADVKNYFKNETT
-689 AGYSFVLFG
+689 FGYSFVLFG

-713 RDNVFVRMPNGKRY
+713 RDNVFIRLPNGKRY
-727 MHAAV
+727 SHAAV
-732 HNFVTDGWQRWTLS
+732 LDFVTDGWQRWTLS

-759 YLDAEKVATNTI
+759 YIDAEKVATNTI
-771 DLASDISFDIANN
+771 DLASDLSFDIENN

-790 IPGCKLDGDGTGNG
+790 APGCKLDGDGTGNG

-839 KYAFDTDDI
+839 RYAFDADDI
-848 RFNYNDVTTDG
+848 RFDYNDVTTDG
-859 YTQQIRVVAYPD
+859 YTQQIRVTAYRE
-871 DGTKVDVTDVTFGA
+871 DGTTADVTDVTFGA
-885 EIAPYIAKATDADYF
+885 EIAPYITKATDADYF

-963 VYGKSDLSAIVTGA
+963 VYGKSDLSAIVKGA
-977 EFSDWDSYKNDNG
+977 EFSDWDSCKNDNG

-1000 TVVEALDAPK
+1000 SVVEALDAPK

-1025 AFEYKYLD
+1025 TFEYKYLD
-1033 GDELAALANA
+1033 DDELAVLANVT
-1043 AEAYYDFN
+1043 EAYYDFN
-1051 GNVDDKISGTKTE
+1051 GNVDDKISGTDTAA
-1064 KVKGSINYNADN
+1064 VKGSIGYNDEN

-1084 TNTVGANIAL
+1084 TNTVGAKIAL
-1094 GKDSFTMSFDAKI
+1094 GADSFTMSFDVKI
-1107 YSQYFEG
+1107 YSQYFNG
-1114 NAGYEL
+1114 NAGYEF
-1120 VTSGDPSV
+1120 VTSGTPSV
-1128 SAATDVFQLSAHGG
+1128 DAATDVFQISAHGG
-1142 QNALRIQIGTN
+1142 NQVLRIQVGD
-1153 EGNFYYKKAN
+1153 NFGKGGAYYNKSKGK
-1163 SSNLNLDGWV
+1163 LNLDGWV

-1184 CDDETLETVKTTLY
+1184 CDDETLETVKTALY
-1198 LDGVMIDGK
+1198 LDGVMVDGK
-1207 TRTMPKGAV
+1207 TRTMPKEAI
-1216 LGDGS
+1216 LGNGT

-1275 FNFTQVTDGEAFT
+1275 FNFTQVTDGVAFT

-1294 TRGAT
+1294 TRGAADI
-1299 SVTGATFTGLPGN
+1299 TGATFSGLPGN

-1400 SGVTFDKWNN
+1400 NGVTFDKWNDRQ
-1410 HAEYDEATST
+1410 EYDEATST
-1420 YAFSVPEA
+1420 YAFSVPAE

-1449 ASFTFEYKCYTSAEL
+1449 ASFTFEYKCYTAAEL
-1464 EGVANATEAYIDF
+1464 EALANATEAYIDF
-1477 DNGKVTDKVQNK
+1477 DNGNVTDKVQNK

-1501 VDGTKYEGDK
+1501 VDGAKYEGDK
-1511 YFAANQKK
+1511 YLAANQKK

-1538 VNGADVRKYATD
+1538 VNGADVRKYALD

-1571 VDGANGFTVRVR
+1571 VDGANGFSVRVR
-1583 KDIVQVKIGGT
+1583 SKTVQVKIGGS
-1594 NKAYGANVLSKITD
+1594 NAAYNEVVPAITTA
-1608 NWQRWTVTFDRS
+1608 WQRWTVTFDRS
-1620 TEGTVKYVV
+1620 TEGTVKFAIYL
-1629 YIDGVAVINDSVA
+1629 DGVKVLDKTVA
-1642 YDGSFDVE
+1642 CAASFDVD

-1660 GCALDSNGYGYTD
+1660 GCALDQYSYTD
-1673 KSIGLDNFV
+1673 KSIGLDEFM
-1682 LVRKALTAHEVE
+1682 LVNRVLTAREIVA
-1694 GLDSY
+1694 LDSY
-1699 YGDILKTVGWYVDNF
+1699 YVAISDVWGW
-1714 TFDFTDVT
+1714 
-1722 ENQAYNALINFTTNG
+1722 NAN
-1737 SGANISGAT
+1737 
-1746 FEGFPE
+1746 
-1752 GVTYEESQSA
+1752 
-1762 PGSYR
+1762 
-1767 VVIPYERFDEFKAGK
+1767 
-1782 TITAKIGNA
+1782 
-1791 TRTFTVKYVPLT
+1791 
-1803 NVYLDTTAVSMW
+1803 
-1815 SHEATDGN
+1815 
-1823 YKFNVGAYADES
+1823 
-1835 KTFALTEVTFGD
+1835 
-1847 WNEYA
+1847 
-1852 TYDTASKV
+1852 
-1860 YKFAVPASVV
+1860 
-1870 EALTGGTKTVTAA
+1870 
-1883 RGEGVETAS
+1883 
-1892 FTFTHETMSAD
+1892 
-1903 EIKAV
+1903 
-1908 ANDLVAYYDFNG
+1908 
-1920 NIQDKA
+1920 
-1926 YNTATAAVKGS
+1926 
-1937 VTYNDDNT
+1937 
-1945 ALKVTTT
+1945 
-1952 KVAETAS
+1952 
-1959 TVGAN
+1959 
-1964 ISLGNGDFTMSFD
+1964 
-1977 AKINS
+1977 
-1982 TDYAKAGAAYE
+1982 
-1993 LVTSTSNN
+1993 
-2001 DGEPYT
+2001 
-2007 FQFSAT
+2007 
-2013 DRADGALRIQVGR
+2013 
-2026 NDGVAYFSGANG
+2026 
-2038 KLRLD
+2038 
-2043 QWQRFTVVV
+2043 
-2052 QRNVEKNESHTTT
+2052 
-2065 AIRYNNDG
+2065 
-2073 TYNGDKNK
+2073 
-2081 TGTYPTQEKVLVTL
+2081 
-2095 YLDGVKIQ
+2095 
-2103 TIERW
+2103 
-2108 LNYETLG
+2108 
-2115 NGTIYFGGN
+2115 
-2124 LGWSTKTSEIDN
+2124 
-2136 FTFVRR
+2136 
-2142 ALTDREIY
+2142 
-2150 ALPSYYDEIASVVG
+2150 
-2164 WDAEDITIKYDQVTA
+2164 DITIKYDQVTA
-2179 NVAKTV
+2179 NVDKTV

-2210 TITPSETAGKYVL
+2210 TIAAGETAGKYVL
-2223 TVPYDKLASL
+2223 TVPFDKLASL

-2251 ITYVPLENLYVDTV
+2251 ITYVPLDNLYVDTV

-2279 KTIKVT
+2279 RTIKVT

-2290 TVGVA
+2290 AVGVA

-2311 DSVAGEYT
+2311 DSVTGEYT
-2319 LTVPSAKIAELVAS
+2319 LTVPAAKIAELVAS

-2348 AYGAAMFKD
+2348 ACNEAILKDTAVYSNIDTESKKDSGKQGGQVFKGID
-2357 YAAHIVDNRD
+2357 LGNG
-2367 ASTRVVFDK
+2367 
-2376 SFGTDSFVIGTNVM
+2376 SFTV
-2390 FSGIPAK
+2390 A
-2397 NKTFELFGTSGPDA
+2397 
-2411 TTGFMVSIKVNKDDA
+2411 FMAD
-2426 NIHNFRVKVMNQDG
+2426 
-2440 AFSSNLN
+2440 NLN
-2447 LNNYIGK
+2447 KIASGGGGYILFSTGNTDVSKGINVYANSSRFRFRCAGVASNFSINYN
-2454 SVPVVLA
+2454 VAQHTDWTHLTFTF
-2461 VDRSVAGKMTYT
+2461 DRSVAGK
-2473 LTFDGTQIMSRT
+2473 LT
-2485 INLDSATVLD
+2485 
-2495 YTYLDADG
+2495 
-2503 ATVTQNKVYF
+2503 
-2513 GGLNPNLDSSNRGGV
+2513 
-2528 GTVTGRDSFP
+2528 
-2538 YQVRGIYA
+2538 
-2546 ATAGTV
+2546 
-2552 NGITDFLKGVSVTEA
+2552 
-2567 DTTSVA
+2567 
-2573 SKITARFNFDG
+2573 ITA
-2584 ETGLE
+2584 
-2589 NSIEGSTVT
+2589 
-2598 ASFDN
+2598 
-2603 ARDGS
+2603 
-2608 AITATTDETYSING
+2608 
-2622 NGKALKANSRKGE
+2622 
-2635 GLKLTGVN
+2635 
-2643 ALDGDFTL
+2643 
-2651 SMWVNDL
+2651 
-2658 SSMGTSNTGAGVI
+2658 
-2671 MFTTSGQN
+2671 
-2679 ETSNNFTLSA
+2679 
-2689 KSTNYRFAWANAS
+2689 
-2702 NTAANNQSI
+2702 
-2711 NPNLVANYGSRWVNM
+2711 
-2726 TFVVSRG
+2726 
-2733 TADTDVAT
+2733 
-2741 VNVYVNFAKVGSFT
+2741 YVNYAKVGSTTQTLTSDETFT
-2755 AAGLTKVTSICDEN
+2755 YGESKNFVVGSINGEMWAETGAMANTNQYNLSAAGVTIYRGVAPIGAVQTYFENYLDGMTLPENALQARFTFADGTTANSVADSSVTMTKNEN
-2769 KTLYLGRVMDSLYK
+2769 ATE
-2783 TSAHEW
+2783 TIA
-2789 NDGLNAY
+2789 DGK
-2796 FYIDDVAI
+2796 DGGTDKAI
-2804 AGSALTDAE
+2804 KINSK
-2813 VASLS
+2813 S
-2818 AYYFA
+2818 AYYDVNGFDVSTGSFAVSMDLKMDFSTALTENGSGIVLFATTDPGSASGIAVTIRKNTFRVRINGATKFLYPNTDSYTGKWTNVTVAVVRADGKCTINVYFNHALAATSGAFALADTVSLANSEKDGYFGIGKGVEISGSTGTDYTDGVFKWYEDNTHTIDNVMLISGAMTDKNVLALRNI

>member
-40 DNSPKLE
+40 DNSLKLE

-160 PSGAKDWFQ
+160 PSGTKDWFQ

-229 RLDNTFFKS
+229 RLDNTFFKG

-300 HKGKDITLTTYAIF
+300 HKGKDITLTTYALF

-329 VWYNPDRQTKYNTG
+329 VWYNPDRQAKYNTG
-343 AEIFVTAL
+343 AEIFITAL
-351 GATELSNDSTVQLRF
+351 GATELTNDSTVQIRF
-366 SVGGGTLRYRANPNA
+366 SVGGGSLRYRANPRT

-436 KSQIAVFNCIYYSRS
+436 KSQIAVFNCIYWSRS
-451 DAENPTSDQWKF
+451 DAENPTGDQWKF

-509 NDGSYKA
+509 NDGSYKV

-528 GDFATDTK
+528 GDFTTDTK

-599 SSKFDVSK
+599 SAKFDVSK

-612 NFDGTAKTTAG
+612 NFDGTAKTIVG

-671 SAMVNG
+671 SVMVNG

-732 HNFVTDGWQRWTLS
+732 LNFVTDGWQRWTLS

-771 DLASDISFDIANN
+771 DLASDLSFDIANN

-839 KYAFDTDDI
+839 KYAFDADDI
-848 RFNYNDVTTDG
+848 RFNYNDVTADG

-871 DGTKVDVTDVTFGA
+871 DGTTADVTDVTFGA
-885 EIAPYIAKATDADYF
+885 EIAPYITKATDADYF

-916 TTTYTY
+916 VTTYTY

-937 RIYLDVTGVSAWKKN
+937 KIYLDATGVSAWKKN

-1025 AFEYKYLD
+1025 TFEYKYLD
-1033 GDELAALANA
+1033 DDELASLANVT
-1043 AEAYYDFN
+1043 EAYYDFN

-1064 KVKGSINYNADN
+1064 KVKGSINYNDEN

-1094 GKDSFTMSFDAKI
+1094 GKDSFTMSFDVKI
-1107 YSQYFEG
+1107 YSKYFEG
-1114 NAGYEL
+1114 NAGYEF
-1120 VTSGDPSV
+1120 VSSGNPSV
-1128 SAATDVFQLSAHGG
+1128 DAATDVFQISAHGKN
-1142 QNALRIQIGTN
+1142 QVLRIQVGD
-1153 EGNFYYKKAN
+1153 NFGQGGAYYNKSKGK
-1163 SSNLNLDGWV
+1163 LNLDGWV

-1207 TRTMPKGAV
+1207 TRTMPKGAI

-1232 GKESEIDNFTFVR
+1232 GKESEIDNFAFVR

-1299 SVTGATFTGLPGN
+1299 SVTGATFSGLPGG

-1375 GAKAADGN
+1375 GAATTVDGN
-1383 YKFNIGV
+1383 RYYKFNIGV
-1390 YADDECKIAL
+1390 YADDERKIAL
-1400 SGVTFDKWNN
+1400 SGVTFDKWND

-1449 ASFTFEYKCYTSAEL
+1449 ASFTFEYKYLTEAEVADIADNTEAYYDFNGNITDKIKNTKTAGVRGTVNYEDDKALAVNTKNGTVGAAIALGTGDFTMSFDVKLNSADYKGANAAYELVTSTKNNDGEPCTFQFSATDRTDGALRIQVGRNDGGAYFKNANGKIKLDQWQRYTLVVQRNVERDETHTTTFPRYNADGTYNGKADITNTYATPEKALVTLYLDGVKIQTVERWLSGDELGTGTLYFGGNLAWAEKKSVIDNFMFVRKAL
-1464 EGVANATEAYIDF
+1464 SDKQIEGLDSYYGDIMKTVGWYVDNFTFDFTDVTENQAYNALINFTTNGSGANISGATFEGFPEGVTYEESLSAPGSYRVTIPYERFDEFKAGKTITAKIGNATRTFTVKYVPLTNVYLDTTAVSMWSHESTGGNYKFNVGAYADEAKTFALTEVTFGDWNEYATYDTANKVYKFAVPASVVEALQGGTKTVTVARGEGVETASFTFTHETITDAQIKELAQATKAYIDF
-1477 DNGKVTDKVQNK
+1477 NGTVIDRVGGNASVTRGEAV
-1489 AYVLD
+1489 YG
-1494 TREDANI
+1494 
-1501 VDGTKYEGDK
+1501 DGTKYEGDK
-1511 YFAANQKK
+1511 YYSANQKK
-1519 TSVKLATALGTDS
+1519 TSVKLATALGIDS

-1583 KDIVQVKIGGT
+1583 KDIVQVKIGSS
-1594 NKAYGANVLSKITD
+1594 NKGYGANVLSKITD

-1660 GCALDSNGYGYTD
+1660 GCALDSNGNGYTD
-1673 KSIGLDNFV
+1673 KSIGLDEFM
-1682 LVRKALTAHEVE
+1682 LVNRVLTAREIVA
-1694 GLDSY
+1694 LDSY
-1699 YGDILKTVGWYVDNF
+1699 Y
-1714 TFDFTDVT
+1714 
-1722 ENQAYNALINFTTNG
+1722 
-1737 SGANISGAT
+1737 
-1746 FEGFPE
+1746 
-1752 GVTYEESQSA
+1752 
-1762 PGSYR
+1762 
-1767 VVIPYERFDEFKAGK
+1767 
-1782 TITAKIGNA
+1782 
-1791 TRTFTVKYVPLT
+1791 
-1803 NVYLDTTAVSMW
+1803 
-1815 SHEATDGN
+1815 
-1823 YKFNVGAYADES
+1823 
-1835 KTFALTEVTFGD
+1835 
-1847 WNEYA
+1847 
-1852 TYDTASKV
+1852 
-1860 YKFAVPASVV
+1860 
-1870 EALTGGTKTVTAA
+1870 
-1883 RGEGVETAS
+1883 
-1892 FTFTHETMSAD
+1892 
-1903 EIKAV
+1903 
-1908 ANDLVAYYDFNG
+1908 
-1920 NIQDKA
+1920 
-1926 YNTATAAVKGS
+1926 
-1937 VTYNDDNT
+1937 
-1945 ALKVTTT
+1945 
-1952 KVAETAS
+1952 
-1959 TVGAN
+1959 
-1964 ISLGNGDFTMSFD
+1964 
-1977 AKINS
+1977 
-1982 TDYAKAGAAYE
+1982 
-1993 LVTSTSNN
+1993 
-2001 DGEPYT
+2001 
-2007 FQFSAT
+2007 
-2013 DRADGALRIQVGR
+2013 
-2026 NDGVAYFSGANG
+2026 
-2038 KLRLD
+2038 
-2043 QWQRFTVVV
+2043 
-2052 QRNVEKNESHTTT
+2052 T
-2065 AIRYNNDG
+2065 AISN
-2073 TYNGDKNK
+2073 
-2081 TGTYPTQEKVLVTL
+2081 V
-2095 YLDGVKIQ
+2095 
-2103 TIERW
+2103 W
-2108 LNYETLG
+2108 
-2115 NGTIYFGGN
+2115 
-2124 LGWSTKTSEIDN
+2124 GWT
-2136 FTFVRR
+2136 
-2142 ALTDREIY
+2142 
-2150 ALPSYYDEIASVVG
+2150 
-2164 WDAEDITIKYDQVTA
+2164 AEDITIKYDQVTA
-2179 NVAKTV
+2179 NVDKTV

-2210 TITPSETAGKYVL
+2210 TIAAGETAGKYVL

-2251 ITYVPLENLYVDTV
+2251 ITYVPLDNLYVDTV

-2290 TVGVA
+2290 AVGVA

-2319 LTVPSAKIAELVAS
+2319 LTVPAAKIAELVAS

-2338 YDGVTANVTM
+2338 YDGVTANVKMT
-2348 AYGAAMFKD
+2348 YGEAMFKD
-2357 YAAHIVDNRD
+2357 YAAHIVDNSD

-2376 SFGTDSFVIGTNVM
+2376 SFGTDSFVIGTNLM
-2390 FSGIPAK
+2390 FSGIPATGQ
-2397 NKTFELFGTSGPDA
+2397 TFELFGTSGPDA
-2411 TTGFMVSIKVNKDDA
+2411 TTGFMVSIKVQSA
-2426 NIHNFRVKVMNQDG
+2426 TQSAFRVKIMG
-2440 AFSSNLN
+2440 ADDPFSSNFN
-2447 LNNYIGK
+2447 HNDYIGK
-2454 SVPVVLA
+2454 SVPVVFT
-2461 VDRSVAGKMTYT
+2461 VDRSVAGKATYT
-2473 LTFDGTQIMSRT
+2473 VTFDGKLLKSKT
-2485 INLDSATVLD
+2485 IDVAADAVLD
-2495 YTYLDADG
+2495 YTYLGGDG

-2513 GGLNPNLDSSNRGGV
+2513 GGLNPNMDSSNRGYISA
-2528 GTVTGRDSFP
+2528 VTGTTGRSSFP

-2546 ATAGTV
+2546 ATTGTV
-2552 NGITDFLKGVSVTEA
+2552 TGITDFLKGVSVTEA

-2589 NSIEGSTVT
+2589 NSIEGSTVI

-2603 ARDGS
+2603 VRDGN
-2608 AITATTDETYSING
+2608 AVTATTDGTYSING
-2622 NGKALKANSRKGE
+2622 NGKALKANSKKGE

-2651 SMWVNDL
+2651 SMWVNGL
-2658 SSMGTSNTGAGVI
+2658 SSMGTSNNGAGVI

-2733 TADTDVAT
+2733 TADTDEAT
-2741 VNVYVNFAKVGSFT
+2741 VTAYVNFAKAGSFT
-2755 AAGLTKVTSICDEN
+2755 ATGLTKVTSICDEN
-2769 KTLYLGRVMDSLYK
+2769 KTLYLGRVMDSLYT

>member
-40 DNSPKLE
+40 DNSLKLE

-79 GADDKELKMDVYTH
+79 GAEDKELKMDVYTH

-160 PSGAKDWFQ
+160 PSGTKDWFQ

-219 VQALSADKED
+219 VQALSIDKED
-229 RLDNTFFKS
+229 RLDNTFFKG

-243 PGSWIGVTETGALA
+243 PGSWIGVTETGTLA
-257 GDAKYDFLDSNYVT
+257 GDAKYDFLDGNYVT

-300 HKGKDITLTTYAIF
+300 HKGKDITLTTYALF

-343 AEIFVTAL
+343 AEVFVTAL
-351 GATELSNDSTVQLRF
+351 GATELSNDSTVQIRF
-366 SVGGGTLRYRANPNA
+366 SVGGGSLRYRANPNA

-451 DAENPTSDQWKF
+451 DAENPTGAQWSY
-463 LAPAGSEV
+463 LAPAATEV

-516 TVKPR
+516 TIKPR

-528 GDFATDTK
+528 ADFATDAK
-536 LATGGTFSVTGI
+536 LAVDGTFSVTGI

-573 EGGKEAH
+573 EGGKEVH
-580 FSLAEGVGAD
+580 FSLAEGVGVD

-599 SSKFDVSK
+599 SSKFDVNK

-623 SAASSVTRGTAEFVK
+623 SATSSVTRGTADFVK

-671 SAMVNG
+671 SVMVNG
-677 ADVKNYFKDETT
+677 ADVKNYFNNETT

-732 HNFVTDGWQRWTLS
+732 LNSVTDGWQRWTLS

-759 YLDAEKVATNTI
+759 YIDAEKVATNTI
-771 DLASDISFDIANN
+771 DLASDLSFDINN
-784 NTIGIG
+784 SGTIGIG

-859 YTQQIRVVAYPD
+859 YTQQIRVAAYPD
-871 DGTKVDVTDVTFGA
+871 DGSKVDVTDVTFGA

-916 TTTYTY
+916 VTTYTY

-1000 TVVEALDAPK
+1000 SVVEALDAPK

-1025 AFEYKYLD
+1025 TFEYKYLD
-1033 GDELAALANA
+1033 DDELASLANVT
-1043 AEAYYDFN
+1043 EAYYDFN
-1051 GNVDDKISGTKTE
+1051 GNVDDKISGTDTAA
-1064 KVKGSINYNADN
+1064 VKGSITYNDDN

-1084 TNTVGANIAL
+1084 TNTVGTKIAL

-1198 LDGVMIDGK
+1198 LDGVMIESK

-1216 LGDGS
+1216 LGTGT
-1221 LYFGGVTPWTP
+1221 LHFGGVTPWTP

-1250 KEVEALDSYYD
+1250 KEVESLDSYYD

-1288 APVTFT
+1288 APVTLT

-1400 SGVTFDKWNN
+1400 NGVTFDKWND

-1435 PITITASKGADVTT
+1435 PVAITASKGADVTT
-1449 ASFTFEYKCYTSAEL
+1449 ASFTFEYKCYTAAEL
-1464 EGVANATEAYIDF
+1464 EGVTDATEAYIDF

-1494 TREDANI
+1494 TREDADI
-1501 VDGTKYEGDK
+1501 VDGAKYEGDK
-1511 YFAANQKK
+1511 YLAANQKK

-1583 KDIVQVKIGGT
+1583 KDIVQVKIGST
-1594 NKAYGANVLSKITD
+1594 NKGYGANVLSKITD

-1767 VVIPYERFDEFKAGK
+1767 VAIPYERFDEFKAGK

-1815 SHEATDGN
+1815 SHEATDG
-1823 YKFNVGAYADES
+1823 YYEFNVRAYADES

-1847 WNEYA
+1847 WNAYA
-1852 TYDTASKV
+1852 TYDTANKV

-1883 RGEGVETAS
+1883 RGEGVETTS

-1945 ALKVTTT
+1945 ALKVTCGTN
-1952 KVAETAS
+1952 

-1964 ISLGNGDFTMSFD
+1964 IALGTESFTMSFD
-1977 AKINS
+1977 SKIYKN
-1982 TDYAKAGAAYE
+1982 AFAGNAGYE
-1993 LVTSTSNN
+1993 LVTSTIGGGDS
-2001 DGEPYT
+2001 DAGT
-2007 FQFSAT
+2007 FQFSARG
-2013 DRADGALRIQVGR
+2013 DKKSLRIAVGT
-2026 NDGVAYFSGANG
+2026 NNG
-2038 KLRLD
+2038 QFDYNLAVGKIKTD
-2043 QWQRFTVVV
+2043 EWQRFTFVVERGV
-2052 QRNVEKNESHTTT
+2052 AFDTEKGTET
-2065 AIRYNNDG
+2065 IRM
-2073 TYNGDKNK
+2073 
-2081 TGTYPTQEKVLVTL
+2081 TL
-2095 YLDGVKIQ
+2095 YIDGVKIQ
-2103 TIERW
+2103 TKQRTDITK
-2108 LNYETLG
+2108 NQVLG

-2164 WDAEDITIKYDQVTA
+2164 WDAEDITIDFKSVVKDQP
-2179 NVAKTV
+2179 KTV

-2210 TITPSETAGKYVL
+2210 TIAAGETAGKYVL

-2240 AKIGDVERSFK
+2240 AKIGNVERSFK

-2279 KTIKVT
+2279 RTIKVT

-2319 LTVPSAKIAELVAS
+2319 LTVPAAKIAELVAS

-2348 AYGAAMFKD
+2348 AYNEAILKDTAVYSNIDTESKKSSNKQGGQVFTGIDLGNGSFTVAMM
-2357 YAAHIVDNRD
+2357 ADNLD
-2367 ASTRVVFDK
+2367 KVTTGGGYILFST
-2376 SFGTDSFVIGTNVM
+2376 GNTDVSKGINVYL
-2390 FSGIPAK
+2390 
-2397 NKTFELFGTSGPDA
+2397 NKTMFRFRCAGV
-2411 TTGFMVSIKVNKDDA
+2411 TG
-2426 NIHNFRVKVMNQDG
+2426 NFPINYNVIQHTDWTHL
-2440 AFSSNLN
+2440 AFTF
-2447 LNNYIGK
+2447 
-2454 SVPVVLA
+2454 
-2461 VDRSVAGKMTYT
+2461 DRSVAGK
-2473 LTFDGTQIMSRT
+2473 LT
-2485 INLDSATVLD
+2485 
-2495 YTYLDADG
+2495 
-2503 ATVTQNKVYF
+2503 
-2513 GGLNPNLDSSNRGGV
+2513 
-2528 GTVTGRDSFP
+2528 
-2538 YQVRGIYA
+2538 
-2546 ATAGTV
+2546 
-2552 NGITDFLKGVSVTEA
+2552 
-2567 DTTSVA
+2567 
-2573 SKITARFNFDG
+2573 ITA
-2584 ETGLE
+2584 
-2589 NSIEGSTVT
+2589 
-2598 ASFDN
+2598 
-2603 ARDGS
+2603 
-2608 AITATTDETYSING
+2608 
-2622 NGKALKANSRKGE
+2622 
-2635 GLKLTGVN
+2635 
-2643 ALDGDFTL
+2643 
-2651 SMWVNDL
+2651 
-2658 SSMGTSNTGAGVI
+2658 
-2671 MFTTSGQN
+2671 
-2679 ETSNNFTLSA
+2679 
-2689 KSTNYRFAWANAS
+2689 
-2702 NTAANNQSI
+2702 
-2711 NPNLVANYGSRWVNM
+2711 
-2726 TFVVSRG
+2726 
-2733 TADTDVAT
+2733 
-2741 VNVYVNFAKVGSFT
+2741 YVNYAKVGSTTQTLTSDETFTYGDSKNFVVGSINGEMWAESGAMANTNQYNLSAAGVTIYRGVASISAVQTYFEHYLGGMTLPENALQARFTFADGTTANSVEGSSVTMTKNENAIETVVDGKDGGTDKAIKINSKSAYYDVNGFDVSTGSFAVSMDLKMDFT
-2755 AAGLTKVTSICDEN
+2755 AA
-2769 KTLYLGRVMDSLYK
+2769 
-2783 TSAHEW
+2783 
-2789 NDGLNAY
+2789 LNSNGSGIVLFATT
-2796 FYIDDVAI
+2796 DP
-2804 AGSALTDAE
+2804 GSASGIAVTIRQNTLRVRINGATKFLAPNTDSYTGKWTNVT
-2813 VASLS
+2813 VAFVRADGKCTINVYFNHALAATSGAFDLADTVSLANS
-2818 AYYFA
+2818 EKDGYFGIGKGVEISGSTGTDYTDGVFKWYEDNTHTIDNVMLISGAMTDKNVLALRNI

>member
-1 MRKKSFIVVLLVLLM
+1 MRKKSIIVVLLVLLM

-47 LDEDMKLDGIIDEE
+47 LDEDMKLDGIMDEE

-66 GNKMSVTSSKTHA
+66 GNKMSVTSSHTHA
-79 GADDKELKMDVYTH
+79 GAEDKALKMDVYTH

-140 VSIRVT
+140 VSIRIT

-195 VVELAVSYDLI
+195 VVELAISYDLI
-206 GGKTDAVQYTAAF
+206 GGKTDAIQYTAAF

-229 RLDNTFFKS
+229 RLDNTFLKG

-243 PGSWIGVTETGALA
+243 PGGWIGVTETVTLA

-300 HKGKDITLTTYAIF
+300 HKDKDITLTTYALF

-329 VWYNPDRQTKYNTG
+329 VWYNPDRQAKYNTG

-351 GATELSNDSTVQLRF
+351 GATELSNDSTVQIRF
-366 SVGGGTLRYRANPNA
+366 SVGGGSLRYRANPNA
-381 EYPYSQSYFPAKIAG
+381 EYPYTQSYFPAKIAG

-407 VTADYAGVDGWQ
+407 VTDDYAGVDGWQ

-451 DAENPTSDQWKF
+451 DAENPTGDQWKF
-463 LAPAGSEV
+463 LAPADSKV

-516 TVKPR
+516 TIKPR

-528 GDFATDTK
+528 ADFATDTK

-573 EGGKEAH
+573 ENGKEAH

-599 SSKFDVSK
+599 SSKFDVNK

-656 SVKLDATLGTGSFVM
+656 SVKLDATLGTDSFVM

-677 ADVKNYFKDETT
+677 ADVKNYFKNETT
-689 AGYSFVLFG
+689 FGYSFVLFG

-713 RDNVFVRMPNGKRY
+713 RDNVFIRLPNGKRY
-727 MHAAV
+727 SHAAV
-732 HNFVTDGWQRWTLS
+732 LDFVTDGWQRWTLS

-759 YLDAEKVATNTI
+759 YIDAEKVATNTI
-771 DLASDISFDIANN
+771 DLASDLSFDIENN

-790 IPGCKLDGDGTGNG
+790 APGCALDGDGTGNG
-804 YTDKSVGI
+804 YTDQSVGI

-839 KYAFDTDDI
+839 KYAFDADDI

-859 YTQQIRVVAYPD
+859 YTQQIRVAAYRE
-871 DGTKVDVTDVTFGA
+871 DGTTADVTDVTFGA
-885 EIAPYIAKATDADYF
+885 EIAPYITQATDADYF

-916 TTTYTY
+916 ATTYTY

-963 VYGKSDLSAIVTGA
+963 VYGKSDLSAIVKGA
-977 EFSDWDSYKNDNG
+977 EFSEWDSYKNDNG

-1000 TVVEALDAPK
+1000 SVVEALDAPK

-1025 AFEYKYLD
+1025 TFEYKYLT
-1033 GDELAALANA
+1033 GDELAALANVT
-1043 AEAYYDFN
+1043 EAYYNFN
-1051 GNVDDKISGTKTE
+1051 GNVDDKISGTDTAA
-1064 KVKGSINYNADN
+1064 VKGSIGYNDEN

-1084 TNTVGANIAL
+1084 TNTVGAKIAL
-1094 GKDSFTMSFDAKI
+1094 GADSFTMSFDVKI
-1107 YSQYFEG
+1107 YSQYFNG
-1114 NAGYEL
+1114 NAGYEF
-1120 VTSGDPSV
+1120 VTSGTPSV
-1128 SAATDVFQLSAHGG
+1128 DAATDVFQISAHGG
-1142 QNALRIQIGTN
+1142 NQVLRIQVGD
-1153 EGNFYYKKAN
+1153 NFGKGGAYYNN
-1163 SSNLNLDGWV
+1163 SKGKLNLDGWV

-1184 CDDETLETVKTTLY
+1184 CDDETLETVKTALY
-1198 LDGVMIDGK
+1198 LDGVMVDGK
-1207 TRTMPKGAV
+1207 TRTMPKEAI
-1216 LGDGS
+1216 LGNGT

-1261 EIAALAGWSVNDVE
+1261 EIAALSGWSVNDVE
-1275 FNFTQVTDGEAFT
+1275 FNFTQVTDGVAFT

-1294 TRGAT
+1294 TRGAADI
-1299 SVTGATFTGLPGN
+1299 TGATFSGLPGN

-1400 SGVTFDKWNN
+1400 NGVTFDKWND
-1410 HAEYDEATST
+1410 HQEYDEATST
-1420 YAFSVPEA
+1420 YAFSVPAE

-1449 ASFTFEYKCYTSAEL
+1449 ASFTFEYKCYTAAEL
-1464 EGVANATEAYIDF
+1464 EALANATEAYIDF
-1477 DNGKVTDKVQNK
+1477 DNGNVTDKVQNK

-1501 VDGTKYEGDK
+1501 VDGAKYEGDK
-1511 YFAANQKK
+1511 YLAANQKK

-1538 VNGADVRKYATD
+1538 VNGADVRKYALD
-1550 DYLNGTS
+1550 DYINGV
-1557 PKAGYAFVLFGTGN
+1557 PGAKAGYAFVLFGTGN
-1571 VDGANGFTVRVR
+1571 VDGANGFSVRVR
-1583 KDIVQVKIGGT
+1583 SKTVQVKIGGS
-1594 NKAYGANVLSKITD
+1594 NAAYNEVVPAITTA
-1608 NWQRWTVTFDRS
+1608 WQRWTVTFDRS
-1620 TEGTVKYVV
+1620 TEGTVKFAIYL
-1629 YIDGVAVINDSVA
+1629 DGVKVLDKTVA
-1642 YDGSFDVE
+1642 YAASFDVD

-1660 GCALDSNGYGYTD
+1660 GCALDQYSYTD
-1673 KSIGLDNFV
+1673 KSIGLDEFM
-1682 LVRKALTAHEVE
+1682 LVNRVLTAREIVA
-1694 GLDSY
+1694 LDSY
-1699 YGDILKTVGWYVDNF
+1699 YVAISDVWGW
-1714 TFDFTDVT
+1714 
-1722 ENQAYNALINFTTNG
+1722 NAN
-1737 SGANISGAT
+1737 
-1746 FEGFPE
+1746 
-1752 GVTYEESQSA
+1752 
-1762 PGSYR
+1762 
-1767 VVIPYERFDEFKAGK
+1767 
-1782 TITAKIGNA
+1782 
-1791 TRTFTVKYVPLT
+1791 
-1803 NVYLDTTAVSMW
+1803 
-1815 SHEATDGN
+1815 
-1823 YKFNVGAYADES
+1823 
-1835 KTFALTEVTFGD
+1835 
-1847 WNEYA
+1847 
-1852 TYDTASKV
+1852 
-1860 YKFAVPASVV
+1860 
-1870 EALTGGTKTVTAA
+1870 
-1883 RGEGVETAS
+1883 
-1892 FTFTHETMSAD
+1892 
-1903 EIKAV
+1903 
-1908 ANDLVAYYDFNG
+1908 
-1920 NIQDKA
+1920 
-1926 YNTATAAVKGS
+1926 
-1937 VTYNDDNT
+1937 
-1945 ALKVTTT
+1945 
-1952 KVAETAS
+1952 
-1959 TVGAN
+1959 
-1964 ISLGNGDFTMSFD
+1964 
-1977 AKINS
+1977 
-1982 TDYAKAGAAYE
+1982 
-1993 LVTSTSNN
+1993 
-2001 DGEPYT
+2001 
-2007 FQFSAT
+2007 
-2013 DRADGALRIQVGR
+2013 
-2026 NDGVAYFSGANG
+2026 
-2038 KLRLD
+2038 
-2043 QWQRFTVVV
+2043 
-2052 QRNVEKNESHTTT
+2052 
-2065 AIRYNNDG
+2065 
-2073 TYNGDKNK
+2073 
-2081 TGTYPTQEKVLVTL
+2081 
-2095 YLDGVKIQ
+2095 
-2103 TIERW
+2103 
-2108 LNYETLG
+2108 
-2115 NGTIYFGGN
+2115 
-2124 LGWSTKTSEIDN
+2124 
-2136 FTFVRR
+2136 
-2142 ALTDREIY
+2142 
-2150 ALPSYYDEIASVVG
+2150 
-2164 WDAEDITIKYDQVTA
+2164 DITIKYDQVTA
-2179 NVAKTV
+2179 NVDKTV

-2198 AGATFTGLPEGV
+2198 VGATFTGLPEGV
-2210 TITPSETAGKYVL
+2210 TIAAGETAGKYVL

-2251 ITYVPLENLYVDTV
+2251 ITYVPLDNLYVDTV

-2279 KTIKVT
+2279 RTVKVT

-2290 TVGVA
+2290 AVGVA

-2319 LTVPSAKIAELVAS
+2319 LTVPAAKIAELVAS

-2348 AYGAAMFKD
+2348 AYNEAILKD
-2357 YAAHIVDNRD
+2357 TAVYGNIDTVTTK
-2367 ASTRVVFDK
+2367 SPVKQGGQVFP
-2376 SFGTDSFVIGTNVM
+2376 GTDLGTGSFTV
-2390 FSGIPAK
+2390 A
-2397 NKTFELFGTSGPDA
+2397 
-2411 TTGFMVSIKVNKDDA
+2411 FMAD
-2426 NIHNFRVKVMNQDG
+2426 
-2440 AFSSNLN
+2440 NLN
-2447 LNNYIGK
+2447 KIASGGGGYILFSTGNTDVSKGINVYANSSRFRFRCAGVASNFSINYN
-2454 SVPVVLA
+2454 VAQHTDWTHLA
-2461 VDRSVAGKMTYT
+2461 FTFDRSVAGK
-2473 LTFDGTQIMSRT
+2473 LT
-2485 INLDSATVLD
+2485 
-2495 YTYLDADG
+2495 
-2503 ATVTQNKVYF
+2503 
-2513 GGLNPNLDSSNRGGV
+2513 
-2528 GTVTGRDSFP
+2528 
-2538 YQVRGIYA
+2538 
-2546 ATAGTV
+2546 
-2552 NGITDFLKGVSVTEA
+2552 
-2567 DTTSVA
+2567 
-2573 SKITARFNFDG
+2573 ITA
-2584 ETGLE
+2584 
-2589 NSIEGSTVT
+2589 
-2598 ASFDN
+2598 
-2603 ARDGS
+2603 
-2608 AITATTDETYSING
+2608 
-2622 NGKALKANSRKGE
+2622 
-2635 GLKLTGVN
+2635 
-2643 ALDGDFTL
+2643 
-2651 SMWVNDL
+2651 
-2658 SSMGTSNTGAGVI
+2658 
-2671 MFTTSGQN
+2671 
-2679 ETSNNFTLSA
+2679 
-2689 KSTNYRFAWANAS
+2689 
-2702 NTAANNQSI
+2702 
-2711 NPNLVANYGSRWVNM
+2711 
-2726 TFVVSRG
+2726 
-2733 TADTDVAT
+2733 
-2741 VNVYVNFAKVGSFT
+2741 YVNYAKVGSTTQTLTSDETFT
-2755 AAGLTKVTSICDEN
+2755 YGASKNFVVGSINGEMWAESGAMANTNQYNLSAAGVTIYRGVAPIGAVQTYFEN
-2769 KTLYLGRVMDSLYK
+2769 YLDGMTLPENALQARF
-2783 TSAHEW
+2783 TFA
-2789 NDGLNAY
+2789 DGTTANS
-2796 FYIDDVAI
+2796 V
-2804 AGSALTDAE
+2804 AGSSVTMTKNENATETIADGKDGGTDKAIKIN
-2813 VASLS
+2813 SKS
-2818 AYYFA
+2818 AYYDVNGFDVSTGSFAVSMDLKMDFSTALTENGSGIVLFATTDPGSASGIAVTIRKNTFRVRINGATKFLAPNTDSYTGKWTNVTVAVVRADGKCTINVYFNHALAATSGAFSLADTVSLANSEKDGYFGIGKGVEISGSTGTDYTDGVFKWYEDNTHTIDNVMLISGVMTDKNVLALRNI

>member
-1 MRKKSFIVVLLVLLM
+1 MRKKSIIVVLLVLLM

-40 DNSPKLE
+40 DNSLKLE
-47 LDEDMKLDGIIDEE
+47 LDEDMKLDGIMDEE

-66 GNKMSVTSSKTHA
+66 GNKMSVTSSHTHA
-79 GADDKELKMDVYTH
+79 GAEDKALKMDVYTH

-140 VSIRVT
+140 VSIRIT

-160 PSGAKDWFQ
+160 PSGAAGWFQ
-169 SKASGKYAAATMVD
+169 SKAGGKYAAATMVD

-195 VVELAVSYDLI
+195 VVELAISYDLI
-206 GGKTDAVQYTAAF
+206 GGKTDAIQYTAAF

-229 RLDNTFFKS
+229 RLDNTFLKG

-243 PGSWIGVTETGALA
+243 PGGWIGVTETGTLV

-300 HKGKDITLTTYAIF
+300 HKGKDITLTTYALF

-329 VWYNPDRQTKYNTG
+329 VWYNPDRQAKYNTG

-351 GATELSNDSTVQLRF
+351 GATELSNDSTVQIRF
-366 SVGGGTLRYRANPNA
+366 SVGGGSLRYRANPNA
-381 EYPYSQSYFPAKIAG
+381 EYPYTQSYFPAKIAG

-407 VTADYAGVDGWQ
+407 VTDDYAGVDGWQ

-451 DAENPTSDQWKF
+451 DAQNPTGDQWKF
-463 LAPAGSEV
+463 LAPADSKV

-516 TVKPR
+516 TIKPR

-528 GDFATDTK
+528 ADFATDTK

-573 EGGKEAH
+573 ESGKEAH

-590 FTIEYIDVD
+590 FTIEYIDID
-599 SSKFDVSK
+599 SSKFDVNK

-646 GYYAANMRKS
+646 GYYAANMIKS
-656 SVKLDATLGTGSFVM
+656 SVKLDATLGTDSFVM

-677 ADVKNYFKDETT
+677 ADVKNYFKNETT
-689 AGYSFVLFG
+689 FGYSFVLFG

-713 RDNVFVRMPNGKRY
+713 RDNVFIRLPNGKRY
-727 MHAAV
+727 SHAAV
-732 HNFVTDGWQRWTLS
+732 LDFVTDGWQRWTLS

-759 YLDAEKVATNTI
+759 YIDAEKVATNTI
-771 DLASDISFDIANN
+771 DLASDLSFDIENN

-790 IPGCKLDGDGTGNG
+790 APGCKLDGDGTGNG

-826 MLNMVAWTNEAHA
+826 ILNMVAWTNEAHA
-839 KYAFDTDDI
+839 RYAFDADDI
-848 RFNYNDVTTDG
+848 RFDYNDVTTDG
-859 YTQQIRVVAYPD
+859 YTQQIRVAAYRE
-871 DGTKVDVTDVTFGA
+871 DGTTADVTDVTFGA

-963 VYGKSDLSAIVTGA
+963 VYGKSDLSAIVKGA
-977 EFSDWDSYKNDNG
+977 EFSDWDSCKNDNG

-1000 TVVEALDAPK
+1000 SVVEALDAPK

-1025 AFEYKYLD
+1025 TFEYKYLTD
-1033 GDELAALANA
+1033 DELAVLANVT
-1043 AEAYYDFN
+1043 EAYYDFN
-1051 GNVDDKISGTKTE
+1051 GNVDDKISGTDTAA
-1064 KVKGSINYNADN
+1064 VKGSIGYNDEN

-1084 TNTVGANIAL
+1084 TNTVGAKIAL
-1094 GKDSFTMSFDAKI
+1094 GTESFTMSFDVKI
-1107 YSQYFEG
+1107 YSQYFNG
-1114 NAGYEL
+1114 NAGYEF
-1120 VTSGDPSV
+1120 VTSGTPSV
-1128 SAATDVFQLSAHGG
+1128 DAATDVFQISAHGG
-1142 QNALRIQIGTN
+1142 NQVLRIQVGD
-1153 EGNFYYKKAN
+1153 NFGKGGAYYNKSKGK
-1163 SSNLNLDGWV
+1163 LNLDGWV

-1184 CDDETLETVKTTLY
+1184 CDDETLETVKTALY
-1198 LDGVMIDGK
+1198 LDGVMVDGK
-1207 TRTMPKGAV
+1207 TRTMPKEAI
-1216 LGDGS
+1216 LGNGT

-1275 FNFTQVTDGEAFT
+1275 FNFTQVTDGVAFT

-1294 TRGAT
+1294 TRGAADI
-1299 SVTGATFTGLPGN
+1299 TGATFSGLPGN

-1400 SGVTFDKWNN
+1400 NGVTFDKWND
-1410 HAEYDEATST
+1410 HQEYDEATST
-1420 YAFSVPEA
+1420 YAFSVPAE
-1428 TVEALTE
+1428 TVEALAE

-1449 ASFTFEYKCYTSAEL
+1449 ASFTFEYKCYTAAEL
-1464 EGVANATEAYIDF
+1464 EALANATEAYIDF
-1477 DNGKVTDKVQNK
+1477 DNGNVTDKVQNK

-1501 VDGTKYEGDK
+1501 VDGAKYEGDK
-1511 YFAANQKK
+1511 YLAANQKK

-1538 VNGADVRKYATD
+1538 VNGADVRKYALD

-1571 VDGANGFTVRVR
+1571 VDGTNGFSVRVR
-1583 KDIVQVKIGGT
+1583 KDIIQVKIGSS
-1594 NKAYGANVLSKITD
+1594 NKGYSANVLSKITD

-1620 TEGTVKYVV
+1620 TEGTVKYIV

-1660 GCALDSNGYGYTD
+1660 GCALDNNGNGYTD

-1699 YGDILKTVGWYVDNF
+1699 YGDILKKVGWYVDNF

-1752 GVTYEESQSA
+1752 GVIYEESQSA

-1767 VVIPYERFDEFKAGK
+1767 VTIPYERFDEFKAGM

-1823 YKFNVGAYADES
+1823 YEFNVGAYADES

-1852 TYDTASKV
+1852 TYDTANKV
-1860 YKFAVPASVV
+1860 YKFTVPASVV
-1870 EALTGGTKTVTAA
+1870 EALENGTKTVTAA

-1892 FTFTHETMSAD
+1892 FTFTHETMSAAQIN
-1903 EIKAV
+1903 ELAQATKA
-1908 ANDLVAYYDFNG
+1908 YIDFNG
-1920 NIQDKA
+1920 AVIDRVGGNAFVDRGEVVYGDGTKYEGDKYYSA
-1926 YNTATAAVKGS
+1926 NQKNTSVKLATTLGTDSFTVSMLVNGADIKN
-1937 VTYNDDNT
+1937 Y
-1945 ALKVTTT
+1945 
-1952 KVAETAS
+1952 AENGYAFVLFGT
-1959 TVGAN
+1959 
-1964 ISLGNGDFTMSFD
+1964 GNVD
-1977 AKINS
+1977 
-1982 TDYAKAGAAYE
+1982 
-1993 LVTSTSNN
+1993 
-2001 DGEPYT
+2001 
-2007 FQFSAT
+2007 
-2013 DRADGALRIQVGR
+2013 
-2026 NDGVAYFSGANG
+2026 GANG
-2038 KLRLD
+2038 FSVRVRSKTV
-2043 QWQRFTVVV
+2043 QVKIGGSNAAYNEVVPAITTAWQRWTVTFD
-2052 QRNVEKNESHTTT
+2052 RSTEGTLKF
-2065 AIRYNNDG
+2065 AI
-2073 TYNGDKNK
+2073 
-2081 TGTYPTQEKVLVTL
+2081 
-2095 YLDGVKIQ
+2095 YLDGVKVLDK
-2103 TIERW
+2103 TVAYAASFDVEGFG
-2108 LNYETLG
+2108 TLG
-2115 NGTIYFGGN
+2115 IGAPGCALDSNGNGYTDKSIGLDEFMLVN
-2124 LGWSTKTSEIDN
+2124 R
-2136 FTFVRR
+2136 V
-2142 ALTDREIY
+2142 LTAREIV
-2150 ALPSYYDEIASVVG
+2150 ALDSYYVAISDVWG
-2164 WDAEDITIKYDQVTA
+2164 WNANDITIKYDQVTV
-2179 NVAKTV
+2179 NVDKTV

-2198 AGATFTGLPEGV
+2198 VGATFTGLPEGV
-2210 TITPSETAGKYVL
+2210 TIAAGETAGKYVL

-2251 ITYVPLENLYVDTV
+2251 ITYVPLDNLYVDTV

-2279 KTIKVT
+2279 RTIKVT

-2290 TVGVA
+2290 AVGVA

-2311 DSVAGEYT
+2311 DSVTGEYT
-2319 LTVPSAKIAELVAS
+2319 LTVPAAKIAELVAS

-2338 YDGVTANVTM
+2338 YDGVTANVKMT
-2348 AYGAAMFKD
+2348 YGAAMFKD

-2622 NGKALKANSRKGE
+2622 NGKALKANSKKGE

>member
-1 MRKKSFIVVLLVLLM
+1 MRKKSIIVVLLVLLM

-47 LDEDMKLDGIIDEE
+47 LDEDMKLDGIMDEE

-66 GNKMSVTSSKTHA
+66 GNKMSVTSSHTHA
-79 GADDKELKMDVYTH
+79 GAEDKALKMDVYTH

-140 VSIRVT
+140 VSIRIT

-195 VVELAVSYDLI
+195 VVELAISYDLI
-206 GGKTDAVQYTAAF
+206 GGKTDAIQYTAAF

-229 RLDNTFFKS
+229 RLDNTFLKG

-243 PGSWIGVTETGALA
+243 PGGWIGVTETVTLA

-284 EKWQELIAAGK
+284 VKWQELIAAGK

-300 HKGKDITLTTYAIF
+300 HKGKDITLTTYALF

-329 VWYNPDRQTKYNTG
+329 VWYNPDRQAKYNTG

-351 GATELSNDSTVQLRF
+351 GATELSNDSTVQIRF
-366 SVGGGTLRYRANPNA
+366 SVGGGSLRYRANPNA
-381 EYPYSQSYFPAKIAG
+381 EYPYTQSYFPAKIAG

-407 VTADYAGVDGWQ
+407 VTDDYAGVDGWQ

-451 DAENPTSDQWKF
+451 DAENPTGDQWKF
-463 LAPAGSEV
+463 LAPADSKV

-516 TVKPR
+516 TIKPR

-528 GDFATDTK
+528 ADFATDTK

-573 EGGKEAH
+573 ESGKEAH

-590 FTIEYIDVD
+590 FTIEYIDID
-599 SSKFDVSK
+599 SSKFDVNK

-656 SVKLDATLGTGSFVM
+656 SVKLDATLGTDSFVM
-671 SAMVNG
+671 SAIVNG
-677 ADVKNYFKDETT
+677 ADVKNYFKNETT
-689 AGYSFVLFG
+689 FGYSFVLFG

-713 RDNVFVRMPNGKRY
+713 RDNVFIRLPNGKRY
-727 MHAAV
+727 SHAAV
-732 HNFVTDGWQRWTLS
+732 LDFVTDGWQRWTLS

-759 YLDAEKVATNTI
+759 YIDAEKVATNTI
-771 DLASDISFDIANN
+771 DLASDLSFDIENN

-790 IPGCKLDGDGTGNG
+790 APGCKLDGDGTGGG

-839 KYAFDTDDI
+839 KYAFDADDI

-859 YTQQIRVVAYPD
+859 YTQQIRVAVYRE
-871 DGTKVDVTDVTFGA
+871 DGTTADVTDVTFGA
-885 EIAPYIAKATDADYF
+885 EIAPYITQATDADYF

-916 TTTYTY
+916 ATTYTY

-952 KVGDNYVFTVG
+952 KVGDNYVFTIG
-963 VYGKSDLSAIVTGA
+963 VYGKSDLSAIVKGA
-977 EFSDWDSYKNDNG
+977 EFSEWDSYKNDNG

-1000 TVVEALDAPK
+1000 SVVEALDAPK

-1018 DVTSADF
+1018 DVT
-1025 AFEYKYLD
+1025 
-1033 GDELAALANA
+1033 
-1043 AEAYYDFN
+1043 
-1051 GNVDDKISGTKTE
+1051 
-1064 KVKGSINYNADN
+1064 
-1076 TALKVSTN
+1076 
-1084 TNTVGANIAL
+1084 
-1094 GKDSFTMSFDAKI
+1094 
-1107 YSQYFEG
+1107 
-1114 NAGYEL
+1114 
-1120 VTSGDPSV
+1120 
-1128 SAATDVFQLSAHGG
+1128 
-1142 QNALRIQIGTN
+1142 
-1153 EGNFYYKKAN
+1153 
-1163 SSNLNLDGWV
+1163 
-1173 RITFV
+1173 
-1178 VERGLP
+1178 
-1184 CDDETLETVKTTLY
+1184 
-1198 LDGVMIDGK
+1198 
-1207 TRTMPKGAV
+1207 
-1216 LGDGS
+1216 
-1221 LYFGGVTPWTP
+1221 
-1232 GKESEIDNFTFVR
+1232 
-1245 KALTA
+1245 
-1250 KEVEALDSYYD
+1250 
-1261 EIAALAGWSVNDVE
+1261 
-1275 FNFTQVTDGEAFT
+1275 
-1288 APVTFT
+1288 
-1294 TRGAT
+1294 
-1299 SVTGATFTGLPGN
+1299 
-1312 ATITESTETPG
+1312 
-1323 TYALNVPAADI
+1323 
-1334 ASFKGGVTVTAKIGK
+1334 
-1349 VEKKFRVV
+1349 
-1357 YTPLAKL
+1357 
-1364 VLDETSVSMWK
+1364 
-1375 GAKAADGN
+1375 
-1383 YKFNIGV
+1383 
-1390 YADDECKIAL
+1390 
-1400 SGVTFDKWNN
+1400 
-1410 HAEYDEATST
+1410 
-1420 YAFSVPEA
+1420 
-1428 TVEALTE
+1428 
-1435 PITITASKGADVTT
+1435 T
-1449 ASFTFEYKCYTSAEL
+1449 ASFTFEYKCYTAAEL
-1464 EGVANATEAYIDF
+1464 AALANATEAYIDF
-1477 DNGKVTDKVQNK
+1477 DNGNVTDKVQNR

-1501 VDGTKYEGDK
+1501 VDGAKYEGDK
-1511 YFAANQKK
+1511 YLAANQKK

-1538 VNGADVRKYATD
+1538 VNGADVRKYALD
-1550 DYLNGTS
+1550 DYINGV
-1557 PKAGYAFVLFGTGN
+1557 PGAKAGYAFVLFGTGN
-1571 VDGANGFTVRVR
+1571 VDGANGFSVRVR
-1583 KDIVQVKIGGT
+1583 KDIVQVKIGSSSKG
-1594 NKAYGANVLSKITD
+1594 YSANVLSKITD

-1642 YDGSFDVE
+1642 YGGSFDVE

-1660 GCALDSNGYGYTD
+1660 GCALDNNGNGYTD

-1699 YGDILKTVGWYVDNF
+1699 YGDILKKVGWYVDNF

-1767 VVIPYERFDEFKAGK
+1767 VTIPYERFDEFKAGM

-1791 TRTFTVKYVPLT
+1791 TRTFTVKYIPLT

-1823 YKFNVGAYADES
+1823 YEFNVGAYADES

-1852 TYDTASKV
+1852 TYDTANKV

-1870 EALTGGTKTVTAA
+1870 EALENGTKTVTAA

-1892 FTFTHETMSAD
+1892 FTFTHETMSDAQIN
-1903 EIKAV
+1903 ELAQATKA
-1908 ANDLVAYYDFNG
+1908 YIDFNG
-1920 NIQDKA
+1920 AVIDRVSGSAFVDRGEVVYGDGTKYDGDKYFSA
-1926 YNTATAAVKGS
+1926 NQKTTSVKLATTLGTGSFTVSMLVNGDDLSKYLKSATEGGYGFVLFGTGNVDGNNGFSVLVRSNLLRVKTGATKTDHAPVSYSGWKRWTVTFDRSTEGTLKYTIYIDNEKIAEKSVAVTGSFDVSGYNTLGI
-1937 VTYNDDNT
+1937 
-1945 ALKVTTT
+1945 
-1952 KVAETAS
+1952 
-1959 TVGAN
+1959 GAPGCN
-1964 ISLGNGDFTMSFD
+1964 L
-1977 AKINS
+1977 
-1982 TDYAKAGAAYE
+1982 
-1993 LVTSTSNN
+1993 
-2001 DGEPYT
+2001 
-2007 FQFSAT
+2007 
-2013 DRADGALRIQVGR
+2013 
-2026 NDGVAYFSGANG
+2026 
-2038 KLRLD
+2038 
-2043 QWQRFTVVV
+2043 
-2052 QRNVEKNESHTTT
+2052 
-2065 AIRYNNDG
+2065 DG
-2073 TYNGDKNK
+2073 TGGGYTDKSIGLDEFMLVNR
-2081 TGTYPTQEKVLVTL
+2081 VLT
-2095 YLDGVKIQ
+2095 
-2103 TIERW
+2103 
-2108 LNYETLG
+2108 
-2115 NGTIYFGGN
+2115 
-2124 LGWSTKTSEIDN
+2124 
-2136 FTFVRR
+2136 
-2142 ALTDREIY
+2142 AREIV
-2150 ALPSYYDEIASVVG
+2150 ALDSYYVAISDVWG
-2164 WDAEDITIKYDQVTA
+2164 WNANDITIKYDQVTA
-2179 NVAKTV
+2179 NVDKTV

-2198 AGATFTGLPEGV
+2198 VGATFTGLPEGV
-2210 TITPSETAGKYVL
+2210 TIAAGETAGKYVL

-2251 ITYVPLENLYVDTV
+2251 ITYVPLDNLYVDTV

-2279 KTIKVT
+2279 RTIKVT

-2290 TVGVA
+2290 AVGVA

-2319 LTVPSAKIAELVAS
+2319 LTVPAAKIAELVAS

-2348 AYGAAMFKD
+2348 AYNEAILKD
-2357 YAAHIVDNRD
+2357 TAVYSNIDTESKKD
-2367 ASTRVVFDK
+2367 SGKQGGQVFTGIDLGNG
-2376 SFGTDSFVIGTNVM
+2376 SFTV
-2390 FSGIPAK
+2390 A
-2397 NKTFELFGTSGPDA
+2397 
-2411 TTGFMVSIKVNKDDA
+2411 FMAD
-2426 NIHNFRVKVMNQDG
+2426 
-2440 AFSSNLN
+2440 NLN
-2447 LNNYIGK
+2447 KIGAGTGGYILFSTGNTDVSK
-2454 SVPVVLA
+2454 GINVYANADKFRFRCAGVSGNFPIAHNLA
-2461 VDRSVAGKMTYT
+2461 QYTDWTHLAFTFDRSVANK
-2473 LTFDGTQIMSRT
+2473 LT
-2485 INLDSATVLD
+2485 
-2495 YTYLDADG
+2495 
-2503 ATVTQNKVYF
+2503 
-2513 GGLNPNLDSSNRGGV
+2513 
-2528 GTVTGRDSFP
+2528 
-2538 YQVRGIYA
+2538 
-2546 ATAGTV
+2546 
-2552 NGITDFLKGVSVTEA
+2552 
-2567 DTTSVA
+2567 
-2573 SKITARFNFDG
+2573 ITA
-2584 ETGLE
+2584 
-2589 NSIEGSTVT
+2589 
-2598 ASFDN
+2598 
-2603 ARDGS
+2603 
-2608 AITATTDETYSING
+2608 
-2622 NGKALKANSRKGE
+2622 
-2635 GLKLTGVN
+2635 
-2643 ALDGDFTL
+2643 
-2651 SMWVNDL
+2651 
-2658 SSMGTSNTGAGVI
+2658 
-2671 MFTTSGQN
+2671 
-2679 ETSNNFTLSA
+2679 
-2689 KSTNYRFAWANAS
+2689 
-2702 NTAANNQSI
+2702 
-2711 NPNLVANYGSRWVNM
+2711 
-2726 TFVVSRG
+2726 
-2733 TADTDVAT
+2733 
-2741 VNVYVNFAKVGSFT
+2741 YVNYAKVGSTTQTLTSDETFT
-2755 AAGLTKVTSICDEN
+2755 YGESKNFVVGSINGEMWAESGAMANTNQYNLSAAGVTIYRGVAPIGAVQTYFENYLDGMTLPENALQARFTFADGTTANSVADSSVTMTKNEN
-2769 KTLYLGRVMDSLYK
+2769 ATE
-2783 TSAHEW
+2783 TIA
-2789 NDGLNAY
+2789 DGK
-2796 FYIDDVAI
+2796 DGGTDKAI
-2804 AGSALTDAE
+2804 KINSK
-2813 VASLS
+2813 S
-2818 AYYFA
+2818 AYYDVNGFDVSTGSFAVSMDLKMDFSTALTENGSGIVLFATTDPGSASGIAVTIRKNKFRVRINGATQFLTVNTDSYTGKWTNITVAFVRENGKCTINVYFNHALAATSGAFDLADTVSLANSEKDGYFGIEKGVEISGSTGTDYTDGVFKWYEDNTHTIDNVMLISGAMTDKNVLALRNI

>member
-40 DNSPKLE
+40 DNSLKLE

-79 GADDKELKMDVYTH
+79 GAEDKELKMDVYTH

-160 PSGAKDWFQ
+160 PSGTKDWFQ

-229 RLDNTFFKS
+229 RLDNTFFKG

-243 PGSWIGVTETGALA
+243 PGSWIGVTETGTLA
-257 GDAKYDFLDSNYVT
+257 GDAKYDFLDGNYVT

-300 HKGKDITLTTYAIF
+300 HKGKDITLTTYALF

-351 GATELSNDSTVQLRF
+351 GATELSNDSTVQIRF
-366 SVGGGTLRYRANPNA
+366 SVGGGSLRYRANPNA

-436 KSQIAVFNCIYYSRS
+436 KSQIAVFNCIYWSRS

-516 TVKPR
+516 TIKPR

-536 LATGGTFSVTGI
+536 LAVGGTFSVTGI

-573 EGGKEAH
+573 EGGKEVH
-580 FSLAEGVGAD
+580 FSLAEGVGVD

-599 SSKFDVSK
+599 SSKFDVNK

-623 SAASSVTRGTAEFVK
+623 SATSSVTRGTADFVK

-671 SAMVNG
+671 SVMVNG
-677 ADVKNYFKDETT
+677 ADVKNYFNNETT

-727 MHAAV
+727 MHATV
-732 HNFVTDGWQRWTLS
+732 LNSVTDGWQRWTLS

-759 YLDAEKVATNTI
+759 YIGAEKVATNTI

-790 IPGCKLDGDGTGNG
+790 APGCKLDGDGTGNG

-839 KYAFDTDDI
+839 KYAFDADDI

-859 YTQQIRVVAYPD
+859 YTQQIRVAAYPD
-871 DGTKVDVTDVTFGA
+871 DGSKVDVTDVTFGA

-937 RIYLDVTGVSAWKKN
+937 RIYLDATGVSAWKKN

-977 EFSDWDSYKNDNG
+977 EFSDWSDHAHDNG

-1000 TVVEALDAPK
+1000 SVVEALDAPK

-1025 AFEYKYLD
+1025 TFEYKYLD
-1033 GDELAALANA
+1033 DDELASLANVT
-1043 AEAYYDFN
+1043 EAYYDFN
-1051 GNVDDKISGTKTE
+1051 GNVDDKISGTDTAA
-1064 KVKGSINYNADN
+1064 VKGSITYNDDN

-1084 TNTVGANIAL
+1084 TNTVGAKIAL

-1198 LDGVMIDGK
+1198 LDGVMIESK

-1216 LGDGS
+1216 LGTGT
-1221 LYFGGVTPWTP
+1221 LHFGGVTPWTP

-1250 KEVEALDSYYD
+1250 KEVESLDSYYD

-1288 APVTFT
+1288 APVTLT

-1400 SGVTFDKWNN
+1400 NGVTFDKWND

-1435 PITITASKGADVTT
+1435 PVAITASKGADVTT
-1449 ASFTFEYKCYTSAEL
+1449 ASFTFEYKCYTAAEL
-1464 EGVANATEAYIDF
+1464 EGVTDATEAYIDF

-1501 VDGTKYEGDK
+1501 VDGAKYEGDK
-1511 YFAANQKK
+1511 YLAANQKK

-1594 NKAYGANVLSKITD
+1594 NKGYGANVLSKITD

-1722 ENQAYNALINFTTNG
+1722 ENQPYNALINFTTNG

-1767 VVIPYERFDEFKAGK
+1767 VAIPYERFDEFKAGK

-1823 YKFNVGAYADES
+1823 YEFDVAAYADES

-1852 TYDTASKV
+1852 TYDTANKV

-1892 FTFTHETMSAD
+1892 FTFTHETMSDD

-1945 ALKVTTT
+1945 ALKVTCGTN
-1952 KVAETAS
+1952 

-1964 ISLGNGDFTMSFD
+1964 IALGTESFTMSFD
-1977 AKINS
+1977 SKIYKN
-1982 TDYAKAGAAYE
+1982 AFAGNAGYE
-1993 LVTSTSNN
+1993 LVTSTIGGGDS
-2001 DGEPYT
+2001 DAGT
-2007 FQFSAT
+2007 FQFSARG
-2013 DRADGALRIQVGR
+2013 DKKSLRIAVGT
-2026 NDGVAYFSGANG
+2026 NNG
-2038 KLRLD
+2038 QFDYDLAVGKIKTD
-2043 QWQRFTVVV
+2043 EWQRFTFVVERGV
-2052 QRNVEKNESHTTT
+2052 AFDTEKGTET
-2065 AIRYNNDG
+2065 IRM
-2073 TYNGDKNK
+2073 
-2081 TGTYPTQEKVLVTL
+2081 TL
-2095 YLDGVKIQ
+2095 YIDGVKIQ
-2103 TIERW
+2103 TKQRTDIKK
-2108 LNYETLG
+2108 NQVLG
-2115 NGTIYFGGN
+2115 SGTIYFGGN

-2164 WDAEDITIKYDQVTA
+2164 WDAEDITIDFKSVVKDQP
-2179 NVAKTV
+2179 KTV

-2198 AGATFTGLPEGV
+2198 AGVTFTGLPEGV

-2240 AKIGDVERSFK
+2240 AKIGNVERSFK

-2290 TVGVA
+2290 AVGVA

-2319 LTVPSAKIAELVAS
+2319 LTVPAAKIAELVAS

-2338 YDGVTANVTM
+2338 YDGVTANATM
-2348 AYGAAMFKD
+2348 AYNEAILKDTAVYSNIDTESKKSSNKQGGQVFTGIDLGNGSFTVAMM
-2357 YAAHIVDNRD
+2357 ADNLD
-2367 ASTRVVFDK
+2367 KVTTGGGYILFST
-2376 SFGTDSFVIGTNVM
+2376 GNTDVSKGINVYL
-2390 FSGIPAK
+2390 
-2397 NKTFELFGTSGPDA
+2397 NKTMFRFRCAGV
-2411 TTGFMVSIKVNKDDA
+2411 TG
-2426 NIHNFRVKVMNQDG
+2426 NFPINYNVIQHTDWTYL
-2440 AFSSNLN
+2440 AFTF
-2447 LNNYIGK
+2447 
-2454 SVPVVLA
+2454 
-2461 VDRSVAGKMTYT
+2461 DRSVAGK
-2473 LTFDGTQIMSRT
+2473 LT
-2485 INLDSATVLD
+2485 
-2495 YTYLDADG
+2495 
-2503 ATVTQNKVYF
+2503 
-2513 GGLNPNLDSSNRGGV
+2513 
-2528 GTVTGRDSFP
+2528 
-2538 YQVRGIYA
+2538 
-2546 ATAGTV
+2546 
-2552 NGITDFLKGVSVTEA
+2552 
-2567 DTTSVA
+2567 
-2573 SKITARFNFDG
+2573 ITA
-2584 ETGLE
+2584 
-2589 NSIEGSTVT
+2589 
-2598 ASFDN
+2598 
-2603 ARDGS
+2603 
-2608 AITATTDETYSING
+2608 
-2622 NGKALKANSRKGE
+2622 
-2635 GLKLTGVN
+2635 
-2643 ALDGDFTL
+2643 
-2651 SMWVNDL
+2651 
-2658 SSMGTSNTGAGVI
+2658 
-2671 MFTTSGQN
+2671 
-2679 ETSNNFTLSA
+2679 
-2689 KSTNYRFAWANAS
+2689 
-2702 NTAANNQSI
+2702 
-2711 NPNLVANYGSRWVNM
+2711 
-2726 TFVVSRG
+2726 
-2733 TADTDVAT
+2733 
-2741 VNVYVNFAKVGSFT
+2741 YVNYAKVGSTTQTLTSDETFT
-2755 AAGLTKVTSICDEN
+2755 YGDSKNFVVGSINGEMWVESGAMANTNQYNLSAAGVTIYRGVASISAVQTYFEH
-2769 KTLYLGRVMDSLYK
+2769 YLGGMTLPENALQARF
-2783 TSAHEW
+2783 AFA
-2789 NDGLNAY
+2789 DGTTANSVEGSSVTMTKNENATETVV
-2796 FYIDDVAI
+2796 DGKDGGTDKAI
-2804 AGSALTDAE
+2804 KINSK
-2813 VASLS
+2813 S
-2818 AYYFA
+2818 AYYDVNGFDVSTGSFAVSMDLKMDFTTALNSNGSGIILFATTDPGSASGIAVTIRQNTIRVRINGATKFLYPNTDSYTGKWTNVTVAFVRADGKCTINVYFNHALAATSGAFDLADTVSLANSEKDGYFGIGKGVEISGSTGTDYTDGVFKWYEDNTHTIDNVMLISGAMTDKNVLALRNI

>member
-1 MRKKSFIVVLLVLLM
+1 MRKKSIIVVLLVLLM

-40 DNSPKLE
+40 DNSLKLE
-47 LDEDMKLDGIIDEE
+47 LDEDMKLDGIMDEE

-66 GNKMSVTSSKTHA
+66 GNKMSVTSSHTHV
-79 GADDKELKMDVYTH
+79 GAEDKALKMDVYTH

-140 VSIRVT
+140 VSIRIT

-195 VVELAVSYDLI
+195 VVELAISYDLI
-206 GGKTDAVQYTAAF
+206 GGKTDAIQYTAAF

-229 RLDNTFFKS
+229 RLDNTFLKG

-243 PGSWIGVTETGALA
+243 PGSWIGVTETGTFA

-300 HKGKDITLTTYAIF
+300 HKGKDITLTTYALF

-329 VWYNPDRQTKYNTG
+329 VWYNPDRQAKYNTG

-351 GATELSNDSTVQLRF
+351 GATELSNDSTVQIRF
-366 SVGGGTLRYRANPNA
+366 SVGGGSLRYRANPNA
-381 EYPYSQSYFPAKIAG
+381 EYPYTQSYFPAKIAG

-407 VTADYAGVDGWQ
+407 VTDDYAGVDGWQ

-451 DAENPTSDQWKF
+451 DAENPTGDQWKF
-463 LAPAGSEV
+463 LAPADSKV

-516 TVKPR
+516 TIKPR

-528 GDFATDTK
+528 ADFATDTK

-573 EGGKEAH
+573 ESGKEAH

-590 FTIEYIDVD
+590 FTIEYIDID
-599 SSKFDVSK
+599 SSKFDVNK

-612 NFDGTAKTTAG
+612 NFDGTAKTIVG
-623 SAASSVTRGTAEFVK
+623 SAASSVTRGTADFVK

-671 SAMVNG
+671 SVMVNG

-732 HNFVTDGWQRWTLS
+732 LNFVTDGWQRWTLS

-771 DLASDISFDIANN
+771 DLASDISFDIANSGA
-784 NTIGIG
+784 IGIG

-839 KYAFDTDDI
+839 KYAFDADDI
-848 RFNYNDVTTDG
+848 RFNYNDVTADG
-859 YTQQIRVVAYPD
+859 YTQQIRVAAYRE
-871 DGTKVDVTDVTFGA
+871 DGTTADVTDVTFGA

-963 VYGKSDLSAIVTGA
+963 VYGKSDLSAIVKGA
-977 EFSDWDSYKNDNG
+977 EFSEWDSYKNDNG

-1000 TVVEALDAPK
+1000 SVVEALDAPK

-1018 DVTSADF
+1018 DVT
-1025 AFEYKYLD
+1025 
-1033 GDELAALANA
+1033 
-1043 AEAYYDFN
+1043 
-1051 GNVDDKISGTKTE
+1051 
-1064 KVKGSINYNADN
+1064 
-1076 TALKVSTN
+1076 
-1084 TNTVGANIAL
+1084 
-1094 GKDSFTMSFDAKI
+1094 
-1107 YSQYFEG
+1107 
-1114 NAGYEL
+1114 
-1120 VTSGDPSV
+1120 
-1128 SAATDVFQLSAHGG
+1128 
-1142 QNALRIQIGTN
+1142 
-1153 EGNFYYKKAN
+1153 
-1163 SSNLNLDGWV
+1163 
-1173 RITFV
+1173 
-1178 VERGLP
+1178 
-1184 CDDETLETVKTTLY
+1184 
-1198 LDGVMIDGK
+1198 
-1207 TRTMPKGAV
+1207 
-1216 LGDGS
+1216 
-1221 LYFGGVTPWTP
+1221 
-1232 GKESEIDNFTFVR
+1232 
-1245 KALTA
+1245 
-1250 KEVEALDSYYD
+1250 
-1261 EIAALAGWSVNDVE
+1261 
-1275 FNFTQVTDGEAFT
+1275 
-1288 APVTFT
+1288 
-1294 TRGAT
+1294 
-1299 SVTGATFTGLPGN
+1299 
-1312 ATITESTETPG
+1312 
-1323 TYALNVPAADI
+1323 
-1334 ASFKGGVTVTAKIGK
+1334 
-1349 VEKKFRVV
+1349 
-1357 YTPLAKL
+1357 
-1364 VLDETSVSMWK
+1364 
-1375 GAKAADGN
+1375 
-1383 YKFNIGV
+1383 
-1390 YADDECKIAL
+1390 
-1400 SGVTFDKWNN
+1400 
-1410 HAEYDEATST
+1410 
-1420 YAFSVPEA
+1420 
-1428 TVEALTE
+1428 
-1435 PITITASKGADVTT
+1435 T
-1449 ASFTFEYKCYTSAEL
+1449 ASFTFEYKCYTAAEL
-1464 EGVANATEAYIDF
+1464 AALANATEAYIDF
-1477 DNGKVTDKVQNK
+1477 DNGNVTDKVQNK

-1501 VDGTKYEGDK
+1501 VDGAKYEGDK
-1511 YFAANQKK
+1511 YLVANQKK

-1538 VNGADVRKYATD
+1538 VNGADVRKYALD
-1550 DYLNGTS
+1550 DYINGV
-1557 PKAGYAFVLFGTGN
+1557 PGAKAGYAFVLFGTGN
-1571 VDGANGFTVRVR
+1571 VDGANGFSVRVR
-1583 KDIVQVKIGGT
+1583 KDIVQVKIGSSSKG
-1594 NKAYGANVLSKITD
+1594 YSANVLSKITD

-1642 YDGSFDVE
+1642 YGGSFDVE

-1660 GCALDSNGYGYTD
+1660 GCALDNNGNGYTD

-1699 YGDILKTVGWYVDNF
+1699 YGDILKKVGWYVDNF

-1767 VVIPYERFDEFKAGK
+1767 VTIPYEKFDEFKAGM
-1782 TITAKIGNA
+1782 TITAKIGNT

-1823 YKFNVGAYADES
+1823 YEFNVGAYADES

-1852 TYDTASKV
+1852 TYDTANKV

-1870 EALTGGTKTVTAA
+1870 EALENGTKTVTAA

-1892 FTFTHETMSAD
+1892 FTFTYETMSDAQIN
-1903 EIKAV
+1903 ELAQATKA
-1908 ANDLVAYYDFNG
+1908 YIDFNG
-1920 NIQDKA
+1920 AVIDRVGGNAFVDRGEVVYGDGTKYEGDKYYSA
-1926 YNTATAAVKGS
+1926 NQKNTSVKLATTLGTDSFTVSMLVNGADIKN
-1937 VTYNDDNT
+1937 Y
-1945 ALKVTTT
+1945 
-1952 KVAETAS
+1952 AENGYAFVLFGT
-1959 TVGAN
+1959 
-1964 ISLGNGDFTMSFD
+1964 GNVD
-1977 AKINS
+1977 
-1982 TDYAKAGAAYE
+1982 
-1993 LVTSTSNN
+1993 
-2001 DGEPYT
+2001 
-2007 FQFSAT
+2007 
-2013 DRADGALRIQVGR
+2013 
-2026 NDGVAYFSGANG
+2026 GANG
-2038 KLRLD
+2038 FSVRVRSKTV
-2043 QWQRFTVVV
+2043 QVKIGGSNVAYNEVVPAITTAWQRWTVTFD
-2052 QRNVEKNESHTTT
+2052 RSTEGTLKF
-2065 AIRYNNDG
+2065 AI
-2073 TYNGDKNK
+2073 
-2081 TGTYPTQEKVLVTL
+2081 
-2095 YLDGVKIQ
+2095 YLDGVKVLDK
-2103 TIERW
+2103 TVTYAASFDVEGFG
-2108 LNYETLG
+2108 TLG
-2115 NGTIYFGGN
+2115 IGAPGC
-2124 LGWSTKTSEIDN
+2124 
-2136 FTFVRR
+2136 
-2142 ALTDREIY
+2142 ALDQYSYTDKSIGLDEFMLVNRVLTAREIV
-2150 ALPSYYDEIASVVG
+2150 ALDSYYVAISDVWG
-2164 WDAEDITIKYDQVTA
+2164 WNANDITIKYDQVTA
-2179 NVAKTV
+2179 NVDKTV

-2198 AGATFTGLPEGV
+2198 VGATFTGLPEGV
-2210 TITPSETAGKYVL
+2210 TIAAGETAGKYVL

-2251 ITYVPLENLYVDTV
+2251 ITYVPLDNLYVDTV

-2279 KTIKVT
+2279 RTIKVT

-2290 TVGVA
+2290 AVGVA

-2319 LTVPSAKIAELVAS
+2319 LTVPAAKIAELVAS

-2348 AYGAAMFKD
+2348 AYNEAILKDTAVYSNIDTESKKDSGKQGGQVFKGID
-2357 YAAHIVDNRD
+2357 LGNG
-2367 ASTRVVFDK
+2367 
-2376 SFGTDSFVIGTNVM
+2376 SFTV
-2390 FSGIPAK
+2390 A
-2397 NKTFELFGTSGPDA
+2397 
-2411 TTGFMVSIKVNKDDA
+2411 FMAD
-2426 NIHNFRVKVMNQDG
+2426 
-2440 AFSSNLN
+2440 NLN
-2447 LNNYIGK
+2447 KIASGGGGYILFSTGNTDVSKGINVYANSSRFRFRCAGVASNFSINYN
-2454 SVPVVLA
+2454 VAQHADWTHLA
-2461 VDRSVAGKMTYT
+2461 FTFDRSVAGKLTITAYVNYAKLGSTTQT
-2473 LTFDGTQIMSRT
+2473 LTSDETFTYGESKNFVVGSINGEMWAESGAMANTNQYNLSAAGVTIYRGVAPIGAVQTYFENYLDGMTLPENALQARFTFADGTTANSVADSSVTMTKNENATET
-2485 INLDSATVLD
+2485 I
-2495 YTYLDADG
+2495 ADG
-2503 ATVTQNKVYF
+2503 KD
-2513 GGLNPNLDSSNRGGV
+2513 GGTDKAIKINSKSAYYD
-2528 GTVTGRDSFP
+2528 
-2538 YQVRGIYA
+2538 
-2546 ATAGTV
+2546 V
-2552 NGITDFLKGVSVTEA
+2552 NGFDVSTGSFAVSMDLKMDFSTALTE
-2567 DTTSVA
+2567 
-2573 SKITARFNFDG
+2573 N
-2584 ETGLE
+2584 
-2589 NSIEGSTVT
+2589 GSGIVL
-2598 ASFDN
+2598 F
-2603 ARDGS
+2603 
-2608 AITATTDETYSING
+2608 ATTDPGSASGIAVTIRKNTFRVRING
-2622 NGKALKANSRKGE
+2622 ATKFLAPNTDSYTGKWTNVTVAVVRADGKCTINVYFNHALAATSGAFSLADTVSLANSEKDGYFGIGKGVE
-2635 GLKLTGVN
+2635 ISGSTGTDYTDGVFKWYEDN
-2643 ALDGDFTL
+2643 THTIDNVMLISGAMTDKNVLALR
-2651 SMWVNDL
+2651 N
-2658 SSMGTSNTGAGVI
+2658 I
-2671 MFTTSGQN
+2671 
-2679 ETSNNFTLSA
+2679 
-2689 KSTNYRFAWANAS
+2689 
-2702 NTAANNQSI
+2702 
-2711 NPNLVANYGSRWVNM
+2711 
-2726 TFVVSRG
+2726 
-2733 TADTDVAT
+2733 
-2741 VNVYVNFAKVGSFT
+2741 
-2755 AAGLTKVTSICDEN
+2755 
-2769 KTLYLGRVMDSLYK
+2769 
-2783 TSAHEW
+2783 
-2789 NDGLNAY
+2789 
-2796 FYIDDVAI
+2796 
-2804 AGSALTDAE
+2804 
-2813 VASLS
+2813 
-2818 AYYFA
+2818 